1 MNLLKKNKYSIRKYK
16 VGIFSTLIGTVLL
29 LSNPNGAQALTT
41 DHNVQGGSN
50 QALPGNSQNTN
61 ADTNRDIV
69 NDSQNTPN
77 AHATDNTSTNQA
89 LTNHQNVD
97 VANQVGPAPIQPSA
111 SPAQNNNNSNANSTA
126 TEPAANTNN
135 NLASNNNTLNV
146 PNNTDNNDSARHL
159 TLKEI
164 QEDVR
169 HSSDKPEL
177 VAIAEE
183 ASNRPKKRSRRAAP
197 TDPNATPA
205 DPTATPAD
213 PTAGNGSAP
222 VAITAPYTPT
232 TDPNANNIGQNAPNE
247 VLSFDDNNIR
257 PSTNRS
263 VPTVTVVDNLP
274 GYTLINGGKV
284 GVFSHAMVRTSM
296 FDSGDAK
303 NYQAQGNVIA
313 LGRIRGNDTNDHGDF
328 NGIEK
333 TLTVNPNSELIFEF
347 NTMTTKNYQA
357 QGNVIALGRIRG
369 NDTND
374 HGDFNGIEK
383 TLTVNPNSELIF
395 EFNTMTTKNY
405 QGMTNLIIKNA
416 DNDTVIGEKVVA
428 YGPIWRLLKVP
439 ENVSHLKI
447 QFVPKNDAITDARG
461 IYQLRDGY
469 KYYDFVDSIGLHS
482 GSHVYVER
490 RTMEPTATN
499 NKEFTVTT
507 SLKNNGNF
515 GASFNTDD
523 FVYKIQLP
531 EGVEYV
537 NNSLTKDFPSGN
549 SGVDINDM
557 NVTYDAANRIITIK
571 STGGGTG
578 NSPARLMP
586 DKILDLKYK
595 LRVNNVPTPR
605 TVTFNDTLTY
615 KTYSQDFINSPA
627 ESHTVS
633 TNPYTIDI
641 IMNKD
646 ALQAEVDRRIQ
657 QADYTFASLDIFN
670 DLKRRAQT
678 ILDENRNN
686 VPLNKRVSQADIDS
700 LANQMQHTLIRS
712 VDAEN
717 AVNRKV
723 DDMEDLVNQNDE
735 LTDEEKQAAIQVIEE
750 HKNEIIGN
758 IGDQTTDDG
767 VTRIK
772 DQGIQTLS
780 GDTATP
786 VVKPNA
792 KQAIRDK
799 AAKQREIINHTPD
812 ATQDEI
818 QDALNQL
825 TTDETDAI
833 DNVTNATTNAD
844 VETAKNNGI
853 NTIGAVAPQVTHKQA
868 ARDAINQA
876 TATKRQQINSN
887 REATQEE
894 KNAALNEL
902 TQATNHALEQIN
914 QATTNDDVDTAKGD
928 GLNAIN
934 PIAPVTVVKQAA
946 RDAVSHDAQQ
956 HIAEINANPDATQE
970 ERQAAIEKVNAA
982 VAVANTNILN
992 ANTNAD
998 VEQVKTNAIQGIQAI
1013 EPATKVKTDAKN
1025 AIDQS
1030 AETQHNAIFNN
1041 NDATLEEQQA
1051 AQQLLDQAVATA
1063 KQNINAADTNQEVAQ
1078 AKDQGTQNIVVIQPA
1093 TQVKTD
1099 ARNAVNEKAREAIT
1113 NINATPGA
1121 TREEKQEAINR
1132 VNTLKNRALND
1143 IGVTSTTA
1151 MVNSI
1156 RDDAVNQIGAVQP
1169 HVTKKQTATGV
1180 LTDLATAKKQEI
1192 NQNTNATTEEK
1203 QVALNQVDQDLATA
1217 INNINQADTNA
1228 EVDQAQQLG
1237 TKAINAIQP
1246 NIVKKPAAL
1255 AQTNQHYSAKLVEI
1269 NATPDATDDE
1279 KNAAINTLN
1288 QDRQQAIESIKQAN
1302 TNAEV
1307 DQAATVAE
1315 NNIDAVQVD
1324 VVKKQAA
1331 RDKITAEVAK
1341 RIEAVKQTPN
1351 ATDEEKQAAVNQ
1363 INQLKDQAFNQINQ
1377 NQTND
1382 QVDATTNQAINAID
1396 NVEAEVVIKPKA
1408 IADIEKAV
1416 KEKQQQIDNSLDS
1429 TDNEKEVALQALAK
1443 EKEKALAAIDQA
1455 QTNSQVNQAATNG
1468 VSAIKI
1474 IQPETKIK
1482 PAAREKINQKA
1493 NELRAQINQDKEA
1506 TAEER
1511 QAALDKINDLV
1522 AKAMTNITNDRTNQQ
1537 VNDSTNQA
1545 LDDIALV
1552 TPDHIVRAAARD
1564 AVKQQYEAKK
1574 HEIEQAEHATDEE
1587 KQVALNQLANNEKRA
1602 LQNINQAIA
1611 NNDVKRV
1618 ESNGIATLKGV
1629 EPHIVVKPEAQE
1641 AIKASADNQ
1650 VESIKDTPHA
1660 TTDELDEANQQINDT
1675 LKQGQQDIDN
1685 TTQDAAV
1692 NDVRNQTIKAIEQI
1706 KPKVRRKRAALDNID
1721 ESNNNQLDAIRNTLD
1736 TTQDERNV
1744 AIAALNKIVNAIKN
1758 DIAQNKTNA
1767 EVDQTEAD
1775 GNNNIKVILPKVQV
1789 KPAARQSVSAKA
1801 EAQNAL
1807 IDQSDLSTEEE
1818 RLAAKHLVEQ
1828 ALNQAIDQINHAD
1841 KTAQVNQNSIDAQNI
1856 ISKIKPATTV
1866 KATALQQI
1874 QNIATNKI
1882 NLIKAN
1888 NEATD
1893 EEQNAAIVQVEKE
1906 LIKAKQQIAGAVT
1919 NADVAYLLHDGKN
1932 EIREIEPVIN
1942 KKATAREQLTTLFN
1956 DKKQAIEANVQAT
1969 VEERNSI
1976 LAQLQNIYDTAIGQI
1991 DQDRS
1996 NAQVD
2001 KTATLNLQTIHDLD
2015 VHPIKKPDAEKT
2027 INDDLA
2033 RVTHLVQNYRKVS
2046 DRNKADALK
2055 AITALKL
2062 QMDEEL
2068 KTARTNADVDAVLKR
2083 FNVALGDIEAVIT
2096 EKENSLLR
2104 IDNIAQQTYAKF
2116 KAIATPE
2123 QLAKVKALI
2132 DQYVAD
2138 GNRMVDEDATL
2149 NDIKKDT
2156 QLIIDEILAIKLPAE
2171 VIKASPKVG
2180 QPAPKV
2186 CTPIKKEDK
2195 QEVRKVVKELPNTG
2209 SEEMDLPLKEL
2220 ALITGAA
2227 LLARRRSKKEKES

>member
-41 DHNVQGGSN
+41 DNNVQSDTN
-50 QALPGNSQNTN
+50 QATPVNSQDKDVAN
-61 ADTNRDIV
+61 NRGLA
-69 NDSQNTPN
+69 NSAQNTPN
-77 AHATDNTSTNQA
+77 QSATTNQATNQA
-89 LTNHQNVD
+89 LVNHNNGSIV
-97 VANQVGPAPIQPSA
+97 NQATPTSVQSSTPS
-111 SPAQNNNNSNANSTA
+111 AQNNNHTDGNTTATETVSNAN
-126 TEPAANTNN
+126 NN
-135 NLASNNNTLNV
+135 DAVSNNTTLNV
-146 PNNTDNNDSARHL
+146 PNKTNENGSGGHL

-177 VAIAEE
+177 VAIAEP

-197 TDPNATPA
+197 ADPNATPA
-205 DPTATPAD
+205 DPAAAA
-213 PTAGNGSAP
+213 AGNGGAP

-232 TDPNANNIGQNAPNE
+232 TDPNANNAGQNAPNE
-247 VLSFDDNNIR
+247 VLSFDDNGIR

-263 VPTVTVVDNLP
+263 VPSVTVVDNLP
-274 GYTLINGGKV
+274 GFTLINGGKV

-296 FDSGDAK
+296 FDSADAK

-313 LGRIRGNDTNDHGDF
+313 LGRI
-328 NGIEK
+328 K
-333 TLTVNPNSELIFEF
+333 
-347 NTMTTKNYQA
+347 
-357 QGNVIALGRIRG
+357 G

-405 QGMTNLIIKNA
+405 QGVTNLIIKNA
-416 DNDTVIGEKVVA
+416 DNDTVIAEKSVA
-428 YGPIWRLLKVP
+428 YGPIWRLFKVP

-523 FVYKIQLP
+523 FVYQVQLP

-537 NNSLTKDFPSGN
+537 NNSLTKDFPRSN
-549 SGVDINDM
+549 SGVDMNDF
-557 NVTYDAANRIITIK
+557 NVTYDAANRVITIK
-571 STGGGTG
+571 STGGGSG

-615 KTYSQDFINSPA
+615 KTYTQDFINSPA

-700 LANQMQHTLIRS
+700 LTNQMQHTLIRS

-717 AVNRKV
+717 AVNKKV
-723 DDMEDLVNQNDE
+723 DQMEDLVNQNDE

-792 KQAIRDK
+792 KKAIRDK
-799 AAKQREIINHTPD
+799 ATKQREIINATPD
-812 ATQDEI
+812 ATEDEI

-825 TTDETDAI
+825 ATDETDAI

-853 NTIGAVAPQVTHKQA
+853 NTIGAVVPQVTHKKA

-914 QATTNDDVDTAKGD
+914 QATTNADVDNAKGD

-970 ERQAAIEKVNAA
+970 ERQAAIDKVNAA
-982 VAVANTNILN
+982 VTAANTNILN

-1013 EPATKVKTDAKN
+1013 TPATKVKTDAKN
-1025 AIDQS
+1025 AIDKS
-1030 AETQHNAIFNN
+1030 AETQHNTIFNN

-1099 ARNAVNEKAREAIT
+1099 ARNVVNDKAREAIT

-1132 VNTLKNRALND
+1132 VNTLKNRALTD

-1180 LTDLATAKKQEI
+1180 LNDLATAKKQEI

-1203 QVALNQVDQDLATA
+1203 QVALNQVDQELATA

-1255 AQTNQHYSAKLVEI
+1255 AQINQHYNAKLAEI

-1288 QDRQQAIESIKQAN
+1288 QDRQQAIESVKQAN

-1382 QVDATTNQAINAID
+1382 QVDTTTNQALNAID

-1429 TDNEKEVALQALAK
+1429 TDNEKEVASQALAK

-1474 IQPETKIK
+1474 IQPETKVK
-1482 PAAREKINQKA
+1482 PAAREKINQKV
-1493 NELRAQINQDKEA
+1493 NELRAKINQDKEA

-1511 QAALDKINDLV
+1511 QVALDKINEFV
-1522 AKAMTNITNDRTNQQ
+1522 NQAMTDITNNRTNQQ
-1537 VNDSTNQA
+1537 VDDTTSQA
-1545 LDDIALV
+1545 LDSIALV
-1552 TPDHIVRAAARD
+1552 APEHIVRAAARD

-1574 HEIEQAEHATDEE
+1574 QEIEQAEHATDEE
-1587 KQVALNQLANNEKRA
+1587 KQVALNQLANNEKLA
-1602 LQNINQAIA
+1602 LQNINQAVT

-1618 ESNGIATLKGV
+1618 ETNGIATLKGV
-1629 EPHIVVKPEAQE
+1629 QPHIVIKPEAQQ
-1641 AIKASADNQ
+1641 AIKASAENQ

-1660 TTDELDEANQQINDT
+1660 TVDELDEANQLISDT
-1675 LKQGQQDIDN
+1675 LKQAQQEIEN
-1685 TTQDAAV
+1685 TNQDAAV
-1692 NDVRNQTIKAIEQI
+1692 TDVRNRTIKAIEQI
-1706 KPKVRRKRAALDNID
+1706 KPKVRRKRAALDSI
-1721 ESNNNQLDAIRNTLD
+1721 EENNKNQLDAIRNTLD
-1736 TTQDERNV
+1736 TTQDERDV
-1744 AIAALNKIVNAIKN
+1744 AIDTLNKIVNTIKN

-1767 EVDQTEAD
+1767 EVDRTETD
-1775 GNNNIKVILPKVQV
+1775 GNDNIKVILPKVQV
-1789 KPAARQSVSAKA
+1789 KPAARQSVGVKA

-1841 KTAQVNQNSIDAQNI
+1841 KTAQVNKDSIDAQNI

-1882 NLIKAN
+1882 NLSKAN

-1893 EEQNAAIVQVEKE
+1893 EEQNIAIAQVEKE
-1906 LIKAKQQIAGAVT
+1906 LIKAKQQIASAVT
-1919 NADVAYLLHDGKN
+1919 NADVAYLLHDEKN

-1942 KKATAREQLTTLFN
+1942 RKASAREQLTTLFN
-1956 DKKQAIEANVQAT
+1956 DKKQAIEANIQAT

-2001 KTATLNLQTIHDLD
+2001 KTASLNLQKIHDLD

-2033 RVTHLVQNYRKVS
+2033 RVTALVQNYRKVS
-2046 DRNKADALK
+2046 NRNKADALK

-2083 FNVALGDIEAVIT
+2083 FNVALSDIEAVIT

-2123 QLAKVKALI
+2123 QLAKVKVLI

-2138 GNRMVDEDATL
+2138 GNRMIDEDATL
-2149 NDIKKDT
+2149 NDIKQHT
-2156 QLIIDEILAIKLPAE
+2156 QFIVDEILAIKLPAE
-2171 VIKASPKVG
+2171 PTKVSPKVI

-2186 CTPIKKEDK
+2186 CTPIKKE
-2195 QEVRKVVKELPNTG
+2195 ETHESRKVEKELPNTG
-2209 SEEMDLPLKEL
+2209 SEGMDLPLKEF

-2227 LLARRRSKKEKES
+2227 LLARRRTKNEKES

>member
-50 QALPGNSQNTN
+50 QALPGNSPNTN

-69 NDSQNTPN
+69 NGSQNTPN

-89 LTNHQNVD
+89 LTNHQNVG
-97 VANQVGPAPIQPSA
+97 VANQVAPAPIQPSTSSA
-111 SPAQNNNNSNANSTA
+111 SNNNHSDANSTA

-197 TDPNATPA
+197 ADPN
-205 DPTATPAD
+205 ATPAD

-222 VAITAPYTPT
+222 VAITAPFTPT

-247 VLSFDDNNIR
+247 VLTFDDNNIR

-313 LGRIRGNDTNDHGDF
+313 LGRIKGNDTNDHG
-328 NGIEK
+328 G
-333 TLTVNPNSELIFEF
+333 
-347 NTMTTKNYQA
+347 
-357 QGNVIALGRIRG
+357 
-369 NDTND
+369 
-374 HGDFNGIEK
+374 FNGIEK

-605 TVTFNDTLTY
+605 TVTFNDILTY
-615 KTYSQDFINSPA
+615 KTYTQDFINSPA

-670 DLKRRAQT
+670 ELKRRAQT

-700 LANQMQHTLIRS
+700 LVNQMQHTLIRS

-799 AAKQREIINHTPD
+799 AAKQREIINNTPD

-982 VAVANTNILN
+982 VAAANTNILN

-1099 ARNAVNEKAREAIT
+1099 ARNAVNDKAREAIT

-1192 NQNTNATTEEK
+1192 NQNTNATDEEK

-1246 NIVKKPAAL
+1246 NIVKKPTAL
-1255 AQTNQHYSAKLVEI
+1255 AQINQHYNAKLAEI

-1396 NVEAEVVIKPKA
+1396 NVEAKVVIKPKA
-1408 IADIEKAV
+1408 IAAIEKAV

-1429 TDNEKEVALQALAK
+1429 TDNEKEVALLALAK

-1474 IQPETKIK
+1474 IQPETKVK

-1552 TPDHIVRAAARD
+1552 TPDHIVRATARD

-1602 LQNINQAIA
+1602 LQNIDQAIA

-1906 LIKAKQQIAGAVT
+1906 LIKAKQQIASAVT

-1956 DKKQAIEANVQAT
+1956 DKKLAIEANVQAT

-2001 KTATLNLQTIHDLD
+2001 KTASLNLQTIHDLD

-2138 GNRMVDEDATL
+2138 GIRMIDEDATL
-2149 NDIKKDT
+2149 NDIKQHT
-2156 QLIIDEILAIKLPAE
+2156 QFIVDEILAIKLPAE
-2171 VIKASPKVG
+2171 ATKVLPKVG
-2180 QPAPKV
+2180 KPAPKL
-2186 CTPIKKEDK
+2186 CTSIKKVDK

-2227 LLARRRSKKEKES
+2227 LLARRRNKNEKES

>member
-41 DHNVQGGSN
+41 DNNVQSDTN
-50 QALPGNSQNTN
+50 QATPVNSQDKDVAN
-61 ADTNRDIV
+61 NRGLA
-69 NDSQNTPN
+69 NSAQNTPN
-77 AHATDNTSTNQA
+77 QSATTNQATNQA
-89 LTNHQNVD
+89 LVNHNNGSIV
-97 VANQVGPAPIQPSA
+97 NQATPTSVQSSTPS
-111 SPAQNNNNSNANSTA
+111 AQNNNHTDGNTTATETVSNAN
-126 TEPAANTNN
+126 NN
-135 NLASNNNTLNV
+135 DVASNNTTLNV
-146 PNNTDNNDSARHL
+146 PNKTNENGSGGHL

-177 VAIAEE
+177 VAIAEP

-197 TDPNATPA
+197 ADPNATPA
-205 DPTATPAD
+205 DPGAAA
-213 PTAGNGSAP
+213 AGNGGAP

-232 TDPNANNIGQNAPNE
+232 TDPNANNAGQNAPNE
-247 VLSFDDNNIR
+247 VLSFDDNSIR

-263 VPTVTVVDNLP
+263 VPSVTVVDNLP
-274 GYTLINGGKV
+274 GFTLINGGKV
-284 GVFSHAMVRTSM
+284 GVLSHAMVRTSM
-296 FDSGDAK
+296 FEAGS
-303 NYQAQGNVIA
+303 NRTYQAQGNVLA
-313 LGRIRGNDTNDHGDF
+313 LGRISGTDASNHGDF

-333 TLTVNPNSELIFEF
+333 SLTVNPNSELIFEF
-347 NTMTTKNYQA
+347 NTMPTKNG
-357 QGNVIALGRIRG
+357 QGATNV
-369 NDTND
+369 
-374 HGDFNGIEK
+374 
-383 TLTVNPNSELIF
+383 
-395 EFNTMTTKNY
+395 
-405 QGMTNLIIKNA
+405 IIKNA
-416 DNDTVIGEKVVA
+416 DTNDTIAEKTVEG
-428 YGPIWRLLKVP
+428 GPTLRLFKVP
-439 ENVSHLKI
+439 DNVRNLKI

-461 IYQLRDGY
+461 IYQLKDGY
-469 KYYDFVDSIGLHS
+469 KYYSFVDSIGLHS

-507 SLKNNGNF
+507 SLKNNGNS
-515 GASFNTDD
+515 GASLDTDE

-537 NNSLTKDFPSGN
+537 NNSLTKDFPSNN
-549 SGVDINDM
+549 SGVDVNDM
-557 NVTYDAANRIITIK
+557 NVTYDAANRVITIK
-571 STGGGTG
+571 STGGGTT

-615 KTYSQDFINSPA
+615 KTYTQDFINSAA

-670 DLKRRAQT
+670 DLKKRAQT
-678 ILDENRNN
+678 ILAENRNN
-686 VPLNKRVSQADIDS
+686 VPLNKRVSQADIDT
-700 LANQMQHTLIRS
+700 LTNQMQHTLIRS

-717 AVNRKV
+717 AVNQKA
-723 DDMEDLVNQNDE
+723 DQMEDLVNQNDE

-750 HKNEIIGN
+750 HKGNIIGD

-792 KQAIRDK
+792 KKAIRDK
-799 AAKQREIINHTPD
+799 ATKQREIINATPD
-812 ATQDEI
+812 ATEDEI
-818 QDALNQL
+818 QDAINQL
-825 TTDETDAI
+825 ATDETDAI

-853 NTIGAVAPQVTHKQA
+853 NTIGSVVPQVTHKQA

-914 QATTNDDVDTAKGD
+914 QATTNADVDNAKGD

-970 ERQAAIEKVNAA
+970 ERQAAIDKVNAA
-982 VAVANTNILN
+982 VTAANTNILN
-992 ANTNAD
+992 ANTNAE

-1013 EPATKVKTDAKN
+1013 TPATKVKTDAKN
-1025 AIDQS
+1025 AIDKS
-1030 AETQHNAIFNN
+1030 AETQHNTIFNN

-1099 ARNAVNEKAREAIT
+1099 ARNVVNDKAREAIT

-1132 VNTLKNRALND
+1132 VNTLKNRALTD

-1180 LTDLATAKKQEI
+1180 LNDLATAKKQEI

-1203 QVALNQVDQDLATA
+1203 QVALNQVDQELATA

-1255 AQTNQHYSAKLVEI
+1255 AQINQHYNAKLAEI
-1269 NATPDATDDE
+1269 NATPDATNDE

-1331 RDKITAEVAK
+1331 RDKIIAEVAK

-1382 QVDATTNQAINAID
+1382 QVDTTTNQALNAID

-1429 TDNEKEVALQALAK
+1429 TDNEKEVASQALAK

-1474 IQPETKIK
+1474 IQPETKVK

-1493 NELRAQINQDKEA
+1493 NELRAKINQDKEA

-1511 QAALDKINDLV
+1511 QVALDKINEFV
-1522 AKAMTNITNDRTNQQ
+1522 NQAMTDITNNRTNQQ
-1537 VNDSTNQA
+1537 VDDTTSQA
-1545 LDDIALV
+1545 LDSIALV
-1552 TPDHIVRAAARD
+1552 APEHIVRAAARD

-1574 HEIEQAEHATDEE
+1574 QEIEQAEHATDEE
-1587 KQVALNQLANNEKRA
+1587 KQVALNQLANNKKLA
-1602 LQNINQAIA
+1602 LQNINQAVT

-1618 ESNGIATLKGV
+1618 ETNGIATLKGV
-1629 EPHIVVKPEAQE
+1629 QPHIVIKPEAQQ
-1641 AIKASADNQ
+1641 AIKASAENQ

-1660 TTDELDEANQQINDT
+1660 TVDELDEANQLISDT
-1675 LKQGQQDIDN
+1675 LKQAQQEIEN
-1685 TTQDAAV
+1685 TNQDAAV
-1692 NDVRNQTIKAIEQI
+1692 TDVRNQTIKAIEQI
-1706 KPKVRRKRAALDNID
+1706 KPKVRRKRAALDSI
-1721 ESNNNQLDAIRNTLD
+1721 EENNKNQLDAIRNTLD
-1736 TTQDERNV
+1736 TTQDERDV
-1744 AIAALNKIVNAIKN
+1744 AIDTLNKIVNTIKN

-1767 EVDQTEAD
+1767 EVDRTETD
-1775 GNNNIKVILPKVQV
+1775 GNDNIKVILPKVQV
-1789 KPAARQSVSAKA
+1789 KPAARQSVGVKA

-1841 KTAQVNQNSIDAQNI
+1841 KTAQVNQDSIDAQNI

-1893 EEQNAAIVQVEKE
+1893 EEQNIAIAQVEKE
-1906 LIKAKQQIAGAVT
+1906 LIKAKQQIASAVT
-1919 NADVAYLLHDGKN
+1919 NADVAYLLHDEKN
-1932 EIREIEPVIN
+1932 EIREIEPVISR
-1942 KKATAREQLTTLFN
+1942 KASAREQLTTLFN
-1956 DKKQAIEANVQAT
+1956 DKKQAIEANIQAT

-2001 KTATLNLQTIHDLD
+2001 KTASLNLQTIHDLD

-2033 RVTHLVQNYRKVS
+2033 RVTALVQNYRKVS

-2083 FNVALGDIEAVIT
+2083 FNVALSDIEAVIT

-2123 QLAKVKALI
+2123 QLAKVKVLI

-2138 GNRMVDEDATL
+2138 GNRMIDEDATL
-2149 NDIKKDT
+2149 NDIKQHT
-2156 QLIIDEILAIKLPAE
+2156 QFIVDEILAIKLPAE
-2171 VIKASPKVG
+2171 AMKVSPKVI

-2186 CTPIKKEDK
+2186 CTPIKKE
-2195 QEVRKVVKELPNTG
+2195 ETHESRKVEKELPNTG
-2209 SEEMDLPLKEL
+2209 SEEMDLPLKEF

-2227 LLARRRSKKEKES
+2227 LLARRRTKNEKES

>member
-1 MNLLKKNKYSIRKYK
+1 
-16 VGIFSTLIGTVLL
+16 
-29 LSNPNGAQALTT
+29 
-41 DHNVQGGSN
+41 
-50 QALPGNSQNTN
+50 
-61 ADTNRDIV
+61 
-69 NDSQNTPN
+69 
-77 AHATDNTSTNQA
+77 
-89 LTNHQNVD
+89 
-97 VANQVGPAPIQPSA
+97 
-111 SPAQNNNNSNANSTA
+111 
-126 TEPAANTNN
+126 
-135 NLASNNNTLNV
+135 
-146 PNNTDNNDSARHL
+146 
-159 TLKEI
+159 
-164 QEDVR
+164 
-169 HSSDKPEL
+169 
-177 VAIAEE
+177 
-183 ASNRPKKRSRRAAP
+183 
-197 TDPNATPA
+197 
-205 DPTATPAD
+205 
-213 PTAGNGSAP
+213 
-222 VAITAPYTPT
+222 
-232 TDPNANNIGQNAPNE
+232 
-247 VLSFDDNNIR
+247 
-257 PSTNRS
+257 
-263 VPTVTVVDNLP
+263 
-274 GYTLINGGKV
+274 
-284 GVFSHAMVRTSM
+284 
-296 FDSGDAK
+296 
-303 NYQAQGNVIA
+303 
-313 LGRIRGNDTNDHGDF
+313 
-328 NGIEK
+328 
-333 TLTVNPNSELIFEF
+333 
-347 NTMTTKNYQA
+347 
-357 QGNVIALGRIRG
+357 
-369 NDTND
+369 
-374 HGDFNGIEK
+374 
-383 TLTVNPNSELIF
+383 
-395 EFNTMTTKNY
+395 
-405 QGMTNLIIKNA
+405 
-416 DNDTVIGEKVVA
+416 
-428 YGPIWRLLKVP
+428 
-439 ENVSHLKI
+439 
-447 QFVPKNDAITDARG
+447 
-461 IYQLRDGY
+461 
-469 KYYDFVDSIGLHS
+469 
-482 GSHVYVER
+482 
-490 RTMEPTATN
+490 
-499 NKEFTVTT
+499 
-507 SLKNNGNF
+507 
-515 GASFNTDD
+515 
-523 FVYKIQLP
+523 
-531 EGVEYV
+531 
-537 NNSLTKDFPSGN
+537 
-549 SGVDINDM
+549 
-557 NVTYDAANRIITIK
+557 
-571 STGGGTG
+571 
-578 NSPARLMP
+578 
-586 DKILDLKYK
+586 
-595 LRVNNVPTPR
+595 
-605 TVTFNDTLTY
+605 
-615 KTYSQDFINSPA
+615 
-627 ESHTVS
+627 
-633 TNPYTIDI
+633 
-641 IMNKD
+641 
-646 ALQAEVDRRIQ
+646 
-657 QADYTFASLDIFN
+657 
-670 DLKRRAQT
+670 KRRAQT

>member
-41 DHNVQGGSN
+41 DNNVQSDTN
-50 QALPGNSQNTN
+50 QATPVNSQDKDVAN
-61 ADTNRDIV
+61 NRGLA
-69 NDSQNTPN
+69 NSAQNTPN
-77 AHATDNTSTNQA
+77 QSATTNQATNQA
-89 LTNHQNVD
+89 LVNHNNGSIV
-97 VANQVGPAPIQPSA
+97 NQATPTSVQSSTPS
-111 SPAQNNNNSNANSTA
+111 AQNNNHTDGNTTATETVSNAN
-126 TEPAANTNN
+126 NN
-135 NLASNNNTLNV
+135 DVASNNTTLNV
-146 PNNTDNNDSARHL
+146 PNKTNENGSGGHL

-177 VAIAEE
+177 VAIAEP

-197 TDPNATPA
+197 ADPNATPA
-205 DPTATPAD
+205 DPGAAA
-213 PTAGNGSAP
+213 AGNGGAP

-232 TDPNANNIGQNAPNE
+232 TDPNANNAGQNAPNE
-247 VLSFDDNNIR
+247 VLSFDDNSIR

-263 VPTVTVVDNLP
+263 VPSVTVVDNLP
-274 GYTLINGGKV
+274 GFTLINGGKV
-284 GVFSHAMVRTSM
+284 GVLSHAMVRTSM
-296 FDSGDAK
+296 FEAGS
-303 NYQAQGNVIA
+303 NRTYQAQGNVLA
-313 LGRIRGNDTNDHGDF
+313 LGRISGTDASNHGDF

-333 TLTVNPNSELIFEF
+333 SLTVNPNSELIFEF
-347 NTMTTKNYQA
+347 NTMPTKNG
-357 QGNVIALGRIRG
+357 QGATNV
-369 NDTND
+369 
-374 HGDFNGIEK
+374 
-383 TLTVNPNSELIF
+383 
-395 EFNTMTTKNY
+395 
-405 QGMTNLIIKNA
+405 IIKNA
-416 DNDTVIGEKVVA
+416 DTNDTIAEKTVEG
-428 YGPIWRLLKVP
+428 GPTLRLFKVP
-439 ENVSHLKI
+439 DNVRNLKI

-461 IYQLRDGY
+461 IYQLKDGY
-469 KYYDFVDSIGLHS
+469 KYYSFVDSIGLHS

-507 SLKNNGNF
+507 SLKNNGNS
-515 GASFNTDD
+515 GASLDTDE

-537 NNSLTKDFPSGN
+537 NNSLTKDFPSNN
-549 SGVDINDM
+549 SGVDVNDM
-557 NVTYDAANRIITIK
+557 NVTYDAANRVITIK
-571 STGGGTG
+571 STGGGTT

-615 KTYSQDFINSPA
+615 KTYTQDFINSAA

-670 DLKRRAQT
+670 DLKKRAQT
-678 ILDENRNN
+678 ILAENRNN
-686 VPLNKRVSQADIDS
+686 VPLNKRVSQADIDT
-700 LANQMQHTLIRS
+700 LTNQMQHTLIRS

-717 AVNRKV
+717 AVNQKA
-723 DDMEDLVNQNDE
+723 DQMEDLVNQNDE

-750 HKNEIIGN
+750 HKGNIIGD

-792 KQAIRDK
+792 KKAIRDK
-799 AAKQREIINHTPD
+799 ATKQREIINATPD
-812 ATQDEI
+812 ATEDEI
-818 QDALNQL
+818 QDAINQL
-825 TTDETDAI
+825 ATDETDAI

-853 NTIGAVAPQVTHKQA
+853 NTIGSVVPQVTHKQA

-914 QATTNDDVDTAKGD
+914 QATTNADVDNAKGD

-970 ERQAAIEKVNAA
+970 ERQAAIDKVNAA
-982 VAVANTNILN
+982 VTAANTNILN
-992 ANTNAD
+992 ANTNAE

-1013 EPATKVKTDAKN
+1013 TPATKVKTGAKN
-1025 AIDQS
+1025 AIDKS
-1030 AETQHNAIFNN
+1030 AETQHNTIFNN

-1099 ARNAVNEKAREAIT
+1099 ARNVVNDKAREAIT

-1132 VNTLKNRALND
+1132 VNTLKNRALTD

-1180 LTDLATAKKQEI
+1180 LNDLATAKKQEI

-1203 QVALNQVDQDLATA
+1203 QVALNQVDQELATA

-1255 AQTNQHYSAKLVEI
+1255 AQINQHYNAKLAEI
-1269 NATPDATDDE
+1269 NATPDATNDE

-1382 QVDATTNQAINAID
+1382 QVDTTTNQALNAID

-1429 TDNEKEVALQALAK
+1429 TDNEKEVASQALAK

-1474 IQPETKIK
+1474 IQPETKVK

-1493 NELRAQINQDKEA
+1493 NELRAKINQDKEA

-1511 QAALDKINDLV
+1511 QVALDKINEFV
-1522 AKAMTNITNDRTNQQ
+1522 NQAMTDITNNRTNQQ
-1537 VNDSTNQA
+1537 VDDTTSQA
-1545 LDDIALV
+1545 LDSIALV
-1552 TPDHIVRAAARD
+1552 APEHIVRAAARD

-1574 HEIEQAEHATDEE
+1574 QEIEQAEHATDEE
-1587 KQVALNQLANNEKRA
+1587 KQVALNQLANNKKLA
-1602 LQNINQAIA
+1602 LQNINQAVT

-1618 ESNGIATLKGV
+1618 ETNGIATLKGV
-1629 EPHIVVKPEAQE
+1629 QPHIVIKPEAQQ
-1641 AIKASADNQ
+1641 AIKASAENQ

-1660 TTDELDEANQQINDT
+1660 TVDELDEANQLISDT
-1675 LKQGQQDIDN
+1675 LKQAQQEIEN
-1685 TTQDAAV
+1685 TNQDAAV
-1692 NDVRNQTIKAIEQI
+1692 TDVRNQTIKAIEQI
-1706 KPKVRRKRAALDNID
+1706 KPKVRRKRAALDSI
-1721 ESNNNQLDAIRNTLD
+1721 EENNKNQLDAIRNTLD
-1736 TTQDERNV
+1736 TTQDERDV
-1744 AIAALNKIVNAIKN
+1744 AIDTLNKIVNTIKN

-1767 EVDQTEAD
+1767 EVDRTETD
-1775 GNNNIKVILPKVQV
+1775 GNDNIKVILPKVQV
-1789 KPAARQSVSAKA
+1789 KPAARQSVGVKA

-1841 KTAQVNQNSIDAQNI
+1841 KTAQVNQDSIDAQNI

-1893 EEQNAAIVQVEKE
+1893 EEQNIAIAQVEKE
-1906 LIKAKQQIAGAVT
+1906 LIKAKQQIASAVT
-1919 NADVAYLLHDGKN
+1919 NADVAYLLHDEKN
-1932 EIREIEPVIN
+1932 EIREIEPVISR
-1942 KKATAREQLTTLFN
+1942 KASAREQLTTLFN
-1956 DKKQAIEANVQAT
+1956 DKKQAIEANIQAT

-2001 KTATLNLQTIHDLD
+2001 KTASLNLQTIHDLD

-2033 RVTHLVQNYRKVS
+2033 RVTALVQNYRKVS

-2083 FNVALGDIEAVIT
+2083 FNVALSDIEAVIT

-2123 QLAKVKALI
+2123 QLAKVKVLI

-2138 GNRMVDEDATL
+2138 GNRMIDEDATL
-2149 NDIKKDT
+2149 NDIKQHT
-2156 QLIIDEILAIKLPAE
+2156 QFIVDEILAIKLPAE
-2171 VIKASPKVG
+2171 AMKVSPKVI

-2186 CTPIKKEDK
+2186 CTPIKKE
-2195 QEVRKVVKELPNTG
+2195 ETHESRKVEKELPNTG
-2209 SEEMDLPLKEL
+2209 SEEMDLPLKEF

-2227 LLARRRSKKEKES
+2227 LLARRRTKNEKES

>member
-41 DHNVQGGSN
+41 DNNVQSDTN
-50 QALPGNSQNTN
+50 QATPVNSQDKDVAN
-61 ADTNRDIV
+61 NRGLA
-69 NDSQNTPN
+69 NSAQNTPN
-77 AHATDNTSTNQA
+77 QSATTNQATNQA
-89 LTNHQNVD
+89 LVNHNNGSIV
-97 VANQVGPAPIQPSA
+97 NQATPTSVQSSTPS
-111 SPAQNNNNSNANSTA
+111 AQNNNHTDGNTTATETVSNAN
-126 TEPAANTNN
+126 NN
-135 NLASNNNTLNV
+135 DVASNNTTLNV
-146 PNNTDNNDSARHL
+146 PNKTNENGSGGHL

-177 VAIAEE
+177 VAIAEP

-197 TDPNATPA
+197 ADPNATPA
-205 DPTATPAD
+205 DPGAAA
-213 PTAGNGSAP
+213 AGNGGAP

-232 TDPNANNIGQNAPNE
+232 TDPNANNAGQNAPNE
-247 VLSFDDNNIR
+247 VLSFDDNSIR

-263 VPTVTVVDNLP
+263 VPSVTVVDNLP
-274 GYTLINGGKV
+274 GFTLINGGKV
-284 GVFSHAMVRTSM
+284 GVLSHAMVRTSM
-296 FDSGDAK
+296 FEAGS
-303 NYQAQGNVIA
+303 NRTYQAQGNVLA
-313 LGRIRGNDTNDHGDF
+313 LGRISGTDASNHGDF

-333 TLTVNPNSELIFEF
+333 SLTVNPNSELIFEF
-347 NTMTTKNYQA
+347 NTMPTKNG
-357 QGNVIALGRIRG
+357 QGATNV
-369 NDTND
+369 
-374 HGDFNGIEK
+374 
-383 TLTVNPNSELIF
+383 
-395 EFNTMTTKNY
+395 
-405 QGMTNLIIKNA
+405 IIKNA
-416 DNDTVIGEKVVA
+416 DTNDTIAEKTVEG
-428 YGPIWRLLKVP
+428 GPTLRLFKVP
-439 ENVSHLKI
+439 DNVRNLKI

-461 IYQLRDGY
+461 IYQLKDGY
-469 KYYDFVDSIGLHS
+469 KYYSFVDSIGLHS

-507 SLKNNGNF
+507 SLKNNGNS
-515 GASFNTDD
+515 GASLDTDE

-537 NNSLTKDFPSGN
+537 NNSLTKDFPSNN
-549 SGVDINDM
+549 SGVDVNDM
-557 NVTYDAANRIITIK
+557 NVTYDAANRVITIK
-571 STGGGTG
+571 STGGGTT

-615 KTYSQDFINSPA
+615 KTYTQDFINSAA

-670 DLKRRAQT
+670 DLKKRAQT
-678 ILDENRNN
+678 ILAENRNN
-686 VPLNKRVSQADIDS
+686 VPLNKRVSQADIDT
-700 LANQMQHTLIRS
+700 LTNQMQHTLIRS

-717 AVNRKV
+717 AVNQKA
-723 DDMEDLVNQNDE
+723 DQMEDLVNQNDE

-750 HKNEIIGN
+750 HKGNIIGD

-792 KQAIRDK
+792 KKAIRDK
-799 AAKQREIINHTPD
+799 ATKQREIINATPD
-812 ATQDEI
+812 ATEDEI
-818 QDALNQL
+818 QDAINQL
-825 TTDETDAI
+825 ATDETDAI

-853 NTIGAVAPQVTHKQA
+853 NTIGSVVPQVTHKQA

-914 QATTNDDVDTAKGD
+914 QATTNADVDNAKGD

-970 ERQAAIEKVNAA
+970 ERQAAIDKVNAA
-982 VAVANTNILN
+982 VTAANTNILN
-992 ANTNAD
+992 ANTNAE

-1013 EPATKVKTDAKN
+1013 TPATKVKTDAKN
-1025 AIDQS
+1025 AIDKS
-1030 AETQHNAIFNN
+1030 AETQHNTIFNN

-1099 ARNAVNEKAREAIT
+1099 ARNVVNDKAREAIT

-1132 VNTLKNRALND
+1132 VNTLKNRALTD

-1180 LTDLATAKKQEI
+1180 LNDLATAKKQEI

-1203 QVALNQVDQDLATA
+1203 QVALNQVDQELATA

-1255 AQTNQHYSAKLVEI
+1255 AQINQHYNAKLAEI
-1269 NATPDATDDE
+1269 NATPDATNDE

-1382 QVDATTNQAINAID
+1382 QVDTTTNQALNAID

-1429 TDNEKEVALQALAK
+1429 TDNEKEVASQALAK

-1474 IQPETKIK
+1474 IQPETKVK

-1493 NELRAQINQDKEA
+1493 NELRAKINQDKEA

-1511 QAALDKINDLV
+1511 QVALDKINEFV
-1522 AKAMTNITNDRTNQQ
+1522 NQAMTDITNNRTNQQ
-1537 VNDSTNQA
+1537 VDDTTSQA
-1545 LDDIALV
+1545 LDSIALV
-1552 TPDHIVRAAARD
+1552 APEHIVRAAARD

-1574 HEIEQAEHATDEE
+1574 QEIEQAEHATDEE
-1587 KQVALNQLANNEKRA
+1587 KQVALNQLANNKKLA
-1602 LQNINQAIA
+1602 LQNINQAVT

-1618 ESNGIATLKGV
+1618 ETNGIATLKGV
-1629 EPHIVVKPEAQE
+1629 QPHIVINPEAQQ
-1641 AIKASADNQ
+1641 AIKASAENQ

-1660 TTDELDEANQQINDT
+1660 TVDELDEANQLISDT
-1675 LKQGQQDIDN
+1675 LKQAQQEIEN
-1685 TTQDAAV
+1685 TNQDAAV
-1692 NDVRNQTIKAIEQI
+1692 TDVRNQTIKAIEQI
-1706 KPKVRRKRAALDNID
+1706 KPKVRRKRAALDSI
-1721 ESNNNQLDAIRNTLD
+1721 EENNKNQLDAIRNTLD
-1736 TTQDERNV
+1736 TTQDERDV
-1744 AIAALNKIVNAIKN
+1744 AIDTLNKIVNTIKN

-1767 EVDQTEAD
+1767 EVDRTETD
-1775 GNNNIKVILPKVQV
+1775 GNDNIKVILPKVQV
-1789 KPAARQSVSAKA
+1789 KPAARQSVGVKA

-1841 KTAQVNQNSIDAQNI
+1841 KTAQVNQDSIDAQNI

-1893 EEQNAAIVQVEKE
+1893 EEQNIAIAQVEKE
-1906 LIKAKQQIAGAVT
+1906 LIKAKQQIASAVT
-1919 NADVAYLLHDGKN
+1919 NADVAYLLHDEKN
-1932 EIREIEPVIN
+1932 EIREIEPVISR
-1942 KKATAREQLTTLFN
+1942 KASAREQLTTLFN
-1956 DKKQAIEANVQAT
+1956 DKKQAIEANIQAT

-2001 KTATLNLQTIHDLD
+2001 KTASLNLQTIHDLD

-2033 RVTHLVQNYRKVS
+2033 RVTALVQNYRKVS

-2083 FNVALGDIEAVIT
+2083 FNVALSDIEAVIT

-2123 QLAKVKALI
+2123 QLAKVKVLI

-2138 GNRMVDEDATL
+2138 GNRMIDEDATL
-2149 NDIKKDT
+2149 NDIKQHT
-2156 QLIIDEILAIKLPAE
+2156 QFIVDEILAIKLPAE
-2171 VIKASPKVG
+2171 AMKVSPKVI

-2186 CTPIKKEDK
+2186 CTPIKKE
-2195 QEVRKVVKELPNTG
+2195 ETHESRKVEKELPNTG
-2209 SEEMDLPLKEL
+2209 SEEMDLPLKEF

-2227 LLARRRSKKEKES
+2227 LLARRRTKNEKES

>member
-50 QALPGNSQNTN
+50 QALPGNSPNTN

-69 NDSQNTPN
+69 NGSQNTPN

-89 LTNHQNVD
+89 LTNHQNVG
-97 VANQVGPAPIQPSA
+97 VANQVAPAPIQPSTSSA
-111 SPAQNNNNSNANSTA
+111 SNNNHSDANSTA

-197 TDPNATPA
+197 ADPN
-205 DPTATPAD
+205 ATPAD

-222 VAITAPYTPT
+222 VAITAPFTPT

-247 VLSFDDNNIR
+247 VLTFDDNNIR

-313 LGRIRGNDTNDHGDF
+313 LGRIKGNDTNDHG
-328 NGIEK
+328 G
-333 TLTVNPNSELIFEF
+333 
-347 NTMTTKNYQA
+347 
-357 QGNVIALGRIRG
+357 
-369 NDTND
+369 
-374 HGDFNGIEK
+374 FNGIEK

-605 TVTFNDTLTY
+605 TVTFNDILTY
-615 KTYSQDFINSPA
+615 KTYTQDFINSPA

-670 DLKRRAQT
+670 ELKRRAQT

-700 LANQMQHTLIRS
+700 LVNQMQHTLIRS

-799 AAKQREIINHTPD
+799 AAKQREIINNTPD

-982 VAVANTNILN
+982 VAAANTNILN

-1099 ARNAVNEKAREAIT
+1099 ARNAVNDKAREAIT

-1192 NQNTNATTEEK
+1192 NQNTNATDEEK

-1246 NIVKKPAAL
+1246 NIVKKPTAL
-1255 AQTNQHYSAKLVEI
+1255 AQINQHYNAKLAEI

-1396 NVEAEVVIKPKA
+1396 NVEAKVVIKPKA

-1429 TDNEKEVALQALAK
+1429 TDNEKEVALLALAK

-1474 IQPETKIK
+1474 IQPETKVK

-1552 TPDHIVRAAARD
+1552 TPDHIVRATARD

-1602 LQNINQAIA
+1602 LQNIDQAIA

-1906 LIKAKQQIAGAVT
+1906 LIKAKQQIASAVT

-1956 DKKQAIEANVQAT
+1956 DKKLAIEANVQAT

-2001 KTATLNLQTIHDLD
+2001 KTASLNLQTIHDLD

-2116 KAIATPE
+2116 KAIGTPE

-2138 GNRMVDEDATL
+2138 GIRMIDEDATL
-2149 NDIKKDT
+2149 NDIKQHT
-2156 QLIIDEILAIKLPAE
+2156 QFIVDEILAIKLPAE
-2171 VIKASPKVG
+2171 ATKVLPKVG
-2180 QPAPKV
+2180 QPAPKL
-2186 CTPIKKEDK
+2186 CTSIKKVDK

-2227 LLARRRSKKEKES
+2227 LLARRRNKNEKES

>member
-41 DHNVQGGSN
+41 DNNVQSDTN
-50 QALPGNSQNTN
+50 QATPVNSQDKDVAN
-61 ADTNRDIV
+61 NRGLA
-69 NDSQNTPN
+69 NSAQNTPN
-77 AHATDNTSTNQA
+77 QSATTNQATNQA
-89 LTNHQNVD
+89 LVNHNNGSTV
-97 VANQVGPAPIQPSA
+97 NQATPTSVQSSTPS
-111 SPAQNNNNSNANSTA
+111 AQNNNHTDGNTTA
-126 TEPAANTNN
+126 TETVLNANN
-135 NLASNNNTLNV
+135 NDVVSNNTTLNV
-146 PNNTDNNDSARHL
+146 PNKTNENGSGGHL

-177 VAIAEE
+177 VAIAEP

-197 TDPNATPA
+197 ADPNATPA
-205 DPTATPAD
+205 DPAAAA
-213 PTAGNGSAP
+213 AGNGGAP

-232 TDPNANNIGQNAPNE
+232 TDPNANNAGQNAPNE
-247 VLSFDDNNIR
+247 VLSFDDNGIR

-263 VPTVTVVDNLP
+263 VPTVNVVNNLP
-274 GYTLINGGKV
+274 GFTLINGGKV

-296 FDSGDAK
+296 FDSGDNK

-313 LGRIRGNDTNDHGDF
+313 LGRILGTDTNDHGDF

-333 TLTVNPNSELIFEF
+333 ALTVNPNSELIFEF
-347 NTMTTKNYQA
+347 NTMTTKNG
-357 QGNVIALGRIRG
+357 QGATNV
-369 NDTND
+369 
-374 HGDFNGIEK
+374 
-383 TLTVNPNSELIF
+383 
-395 EFNTMTTKNY
+395 
-405 QGMTNLIIKNA
+405 IIKNA
-416 DNDTVIGEKVVA
+416 DTNDTIAEKTVEG
-428 YGPIWRLLKVP
+428 GPTLRLFKVP
-439 ENVSHLKI
+439 DNVRNLKI

-461 IYQLRDGY
+461 IYQLKDGY
-469 KYYDFVDSIGLHS
+469 KYYSFVDSIGLHS

-490 RTMEPTATN
+490 RTMDPTATN

-507 SLKNNGNF
+507 SLKNNGNS
-515 GASFNTDD
+515 GASLDTND
-523 FVYKIQLP
+523 FVYQVQLP

-537 NNSLTKDFPSGN
+537 NNSLTKDFPSNN
-549 SGVDINDM
+549 SGVDVNDM
-557 NVTYDAANRIITIK
+557 NVTYDAANRVITIK
-571 STGGGTG
+571 STGGGTA

-586 DKILDLKYK
+586 DKILDLRYK

-605 TVTFNDTLTY
+605 TVTFNETLTY
-615 KTYSQDFINSPA
+615 KTYTQDFINSPA
-627 ESHTVS
+627 E
-633 TNPYTIDI
+633 
-641 IMNKD
+641 
-646 ALQAEVDRRIQ
+646 
-657 QADYTFASLDIFN
+657 
-670 DLKRRAQT
+670 
-678 ILDENRNN
+678 
-686 VPLNKRVSQADIDS
+686 
-700 LANQMQHTLIRS
+700 
-712 VDAEN
+712 N
-717 AVNRKV
+717 AVNQKA
-723 DDMEDLVNQNDE
+723 DQMEDLVNQNDE

-750 HKNEIIGN
+750 HKGNIIGD

-792 KQAIRDK
+792 KKAIRDK
-799 AAKQREIINHTPD
+799 ATKQREIINATPD
-812 ATQDEI
+812 ATEDEI
-818 QDALNQL
+818 QDAINQL
-825 TTDETDAI
+825 ATDETDAI

-853 NTIGAVAPQVTHKQA
+853 NTIGAVVPQVTHKKA

-914 QATTNDDVDTAKGD
+914 QATTNADVDNAKGD

-970 ERQAAIEKVNAA
+970 ERQAAIDKVNAA
-982 VAVANTNILN
+982 VTAANTNILN

-1013 EPATKVKTDAKN
+1013 TPATKVKTDAKN
-1025 AIDQS
+1025 AIDKS
-1030 AETQHNAIFNN
+1030 AETQHNTIFNN

-1099 ARNAVNEKAREAIT
+1099 ARNVVNDKAREAIT
-1113 NINATPGA
+1113 NINATTGA

-1132 VNTLKNRALND
+1132 VNTLKNRALTD

-1180 LTDLATAKKQEI
+1180 LNDLATAKKQEI

-1203 QVALNQVDQDLATA
+1203 QVALNQVDQELATA

-1255 AQTNQHYSAKLVEI
+1255 AQINQHYNAKLAEI
-1269 NATPDATDDE
+1269 NATPDATNDE

-1363 INQLKDQAFNQINQ
+1363 INQLKDQAINQINQ

-1382 QVDATTNQAINAID
+1382 QVDTTTNQAVNAID

-1429 TDNEKEVALQALAK
+1429 TDNEKEVASQALAK

-1474 IQPETKIK
+1474 IQPETKVK

-1493 NELRAQINQDKEA
+1493 NELRAKINQDKEA

-1511 QAALDKINDLV
+1511 QVALDKINEFV
-1522 AKAMTNITNDRTNQQ
+1522 NQAMTDITNNRTNQQ
-1537 VNDSTNQA
+1537 VDDTTSQA
-1545 LDDIALV
+1545 LDSIALV

-1564 AVKQQYEAKK
+1564 AVKQQYETKK
-1574 HEIEQAEHATDEE
+1574 REIEQAEHATDEE

-1602 LQNINQAIA
+1602 LQNIDQAIA

-1618 ESNGIATLKGV
+1618 ETNGIATLKGV
-1629 EPHIVVKPEAQE
+1629 QPHIVIKPEAQQ
-1641 AIKASADNQ
+1641 AIKASAENQ

-1660 TTDELDEANQQINDT
+1660 TVDELDEANQLISDT
-1675 LKQGQQDIDN
+1675 LKQAQQEIEN
-1685 TTQDAAV
+1685 TNQDAAV
-1692 NDVRNQTIKAIEQI
+1692 TDVRNQTIKAIEQI
-1706 KPKVRRKRAALDNID
+1706 KPKVRRKRAALDSI
-1721 ESNNNQLDAIRNTLD
+1721 EENNKNQLDAIRNTLD
-1736 TTQDERNV
+1736 TTQDERDV
-1744 AIAALNKIVNAIKN
+1744 AIDTLNKIVNTIKN

-1767 EVDQTEAD
+1767 EVDRTETD
-1775 GNNNIKVILPKVQV
+1775 GNDNIKVILPKVQV
-1789 KPAARQSVSAKA
+1789 KPAARQSVGVKA

-1841 KTAQVNQNSIDAQNI
+1841 KTAQVNQDSINAQNI

-1893 EEQNAAIVQVEKE
+1893 EEQNIAIAQVEKE
-1906 LIKAKQQIAGAVT
+1906 LIKAKQQIASAVT
-1919 NADVAYLLHDGKN
+1919 NADVAYLLHDEKN

-1942 KKATAREQLTTLFN
+1942 RKASAREQLTTLFN
-1956 DKKQAIEANVQAT
+1956 DKKQAIEANIQAT

-2001 KTATLNLQTIHDLD
+2001 KTASLNLQTIHDLD

-2033 RVTHLVQNYRKVS
+2033 RVTALVQNYRKVS
-2046 DRNKADALK
+2046 NRNKADALK

-2083 FNVALGDIEAVIT
+2083 FNVALSDIEAVIT

-2123 QLAKVKALI
+2123 QLAKVKVLI

-2138 GNRMVDEDATL
+2138 GNRMIDEDATL
-2149 NDIKKDT
+2149 NDIKQHT
-2156 QLIIDEILAIKLPAE
+2156 QFIVDEILAIKLPAE
-2171 VIKASPKVG
+2171 ATKVSPKEI

-2186 CTPIKKEDK
+2186 CTPIKKE
-2195 QEVRKVVKELPNTG
+2195 ETHESRKVEKELPNTG
-2209 SEEMDLPLKEL
+2209 SEGMDLPLKEF

-2227 LLARRRSKKEKES
+2227 LLARRRTKNEKES

>member
-41 DHNVQGGSN
+41 DNNVQSDTN
-50 QALPGNSQNTN
+50 QATPVNSQ
-61 ADTNRDIV
+61 DTNVANNRGLA
-69 NDSQNTPN
+69 NSAQNTPN
-77 AHATDNTSTNQA
+77 QSATTNQSTNQA
-89 LTNHQNVD
+89 LVNHNNGSI
-97 VANQVGPAPIQPSA
+97 ANQATPTSVQSSTPS
-111 SPAQNNNNSNANSTA
+111 AQNNNHTDGNTTATETVSNAN
-126 TEPAANTNN
+126 NKDVV
-135 NLASNNNTLNV
+135 SNNTTLNV
-146 PNNTDNNDSARHL
+146 PNKTNENGSGGHL

-177 VAIAEE
+177 VAIAEQ

-197 TDPNATPA
+197 ADPNATPA
-205 DPTATPAD
+205 DPAAAA
-213 PTAGNGSAP
+213 AGNGGAP

-232 TDPNANNIGQNAPNE
+232 TDPNANNAGQNAPNE
-247 VLSFDDNNIR
+247 VLSFDDNGIR

-263 VPTVTVVDNLP
+263 VPSVTVVDNLP
-274 GYTLINGGKV
+274 GFTLINGGKV

-313 LGRIRGNDTNDHGDF
+313 LGRIKGNDTNDHGDF

-333 TLTVNPNSELIFEF
+333 S
-347 NTMTTKNYQA
+347 
-357 QGNVIALGRIRG
+357 
-369 NDTND
+369 
-374 HGDFNGIEK
+374 
-383 TLTVNPNSELIF
+383 LTVNPNSELIF

-405 QGMTNLIIKNA
+405 QGVTNLIIKNA
-416 DNDTVIGEKVVA
+416 DNDTVIAEKSVA
-428 YGPIWRLLKVP
+428 YGPIWRLFKVP

-523 FVYKIQLP
+523 FVYKVQLP

-537 NNSLTKDFPSGN
+537 NNSLTKDFPSSN
-549 SGVDINDM
+549 SGVDMNDF
-557 NVTYDAANRIITIK
+557 NVTYDAANRVITIK
-571 STGGGTG
+571 STGGGSG

-615 KTYSQDFINSPA
+615 KTYTQDFINSPA
-627 ESHTVS
+627 ERHTVS

-686 VPLNKRVSQADIDS
+686 VPLNKRVSQANIDS
-700 LANQMQHTLIRS
+700 LTNQMQHTLIRS

-717 AVNRKV
+717 AVNKKV
-723 DDMEDLVNQNDE
+723 DQMEDLVNQNDE

-792 KQAIRDK
+792 KKAIRDK
-799 AAKQREIINHTPD
+799 ATKQREIINATPD
-812 ATQDEI
+812 ATEDEI

-825 TTDETDAI
+825 ATDETDAI

-844 VETAKNNGI
+844 VEIAKNNGI
-853 NTIGAVAPQVTHKQA
+853 NTIGAVVPQVTHKQA

-914 QATTNDDVDTAKGD
+914 QATTNADVDNAKGD

-970 ERQAAIEKVNAA
+970 ERQAAIDKVNAA
-982 VAVANTNILN
+982 VTAANTNILN

-1013 EPATKVKTDAKN
+1013 TPATKVKTDAKN
-1025 AIDQS
+1025 AIDKS
-1030 AETQHNAIFNN
+1030 AETQHNTIFNN

-1099 ARNAVNEKAREAIT
+1099 ARNAVNDKAREAIT

-1132 VNTLKNRALND
+1132 VNTLKNRALTD

-1180 LTDLATAKKQEI
+1180 LNDLATAKKQEI

-1203 QVALNQVDQDLATA
+1203 QVALNQVDQELATA

-1228 EVDQAQQLG
+1228 DVDQAQQLG

-1255 AQTNQHYSAKLVEI
+1255 AQINQHYNAKLAEI
-1269 NATPDATDDE
+1269 NATPDATNDE

-1363 INQLKDQAFNQINQ
+1363 INQLKDQAINQINQ

-1382 QVDATTNQAINAID
+1382 QVDTTTNQAVNAID

-1429 TDNEKEVALQALAK
+1429 TDNEKEVASQALAK

-1474 IQPETKIK
+1474 IQPETKVK

-1493 NELRAQINQDKEA
+1493 NELRAKINQDKEA

-1511 QAALDKINDLV
+1511 QVALDKINEFV
-1522 AKAMTNITNDRTNQQ
+1522 NQAMTDITNNRTNQQ
-1537 VNDSTNQA
+1537 VDDTTSQA
-1545 LDDIALV
+1545 LDSIALV
-1552 TPDHIVRAAARD
+1552 APEHIVRAAARD

-1574 HEIEQAEHATDEE
+1574 QEIEQAEHATDEE
-1587 KQVALNQLANNEKRA
+1587 KQVALNQLANNEKLA
-1602 LQNINQAIA
+1602 LQNINQAVT

-1618 ESNGIATLKGV
+1618 ETNGIATLKGV
-1629 EPHIVVKPEAQE
+1629 QPHIVIKPEAQQ
-1641 AIKASADNQ
+1641 AIKATAENQ

-1660 TTDELDEANQQINDT
+1660 TVDELDEANQLISDT
-1675 LKQGQQDIDN
+1675 LKQAQQEIEN
-1685 TTQDAAV
+1685 TNQDAAV
-1692 NDVRNQTIKAIEQI
+1692 TDVRNQTIKAIEQI
-1706 KPKVRRKRAALDNID
+1706 KPKVRRKRAALDSI
-1721 ESNNNQLDAIRNTLD
+1721 EENNKNQIDAIRNTLD
-1736 TTQDERNV
+1736 TTQDERDV
-1744 AIAALNKIVNAIKN
+1744 AIDTLNKIVNTIKN

-1767 EVDQTEAD
+1767 EVDRTETD
-1775 GNNNIKVILPKVQV
+1775 GNDNIKVILPKVQV
-1789 KPAARQSVSAKA
+1789 KPAARQSVGVKA

-1841 KTAQVNQNSIDAQNI
+1841 KTAQVNQDSIDAQNI

-1893 EEQNAAIVQVEKE
+1893 EEQNIAIAQVEKE
-1906 LIKAKQQIAGAVT
+1906 LIKAKQQIASAVT
-1919 NADVAYLLHDGKN
+1919 NADVAYLLHDEKN

-1942 KKATAREQLTTLFN
+1942 RKASAREQLTTLFN
-1956 DKKQAIEANVQAT
+1956 DKKQAIEANIQAT

-2001 KTATLNLQTIHDLD
+2001 KTASLNLQTIHDLD

-2033 RVTHLVQNYRKVS
+2033 RVTALVQNYRKVS
-2046 DRNKADALK
+2046 NRNKADALK

-2083 FNVALGDIEAVIT
+2083 FNVALSDIEAVIT

-2123 QLAKVKALI
+2123 QLAKVKVLI

-2138 GNRMVDEDATL
+2138 GNRMIDEDATL
-2149 NDIKKDT
+2149 NDIKQHT
-2156 QLIIDEILAIKLPAE
+2156 QFIVDEILAIKLPAE
-2171 VIKASPKVG
+2171 ATKVSPKEI

-2186 CTPIKKEDK
+2186 CTPIKKE
-2195 QEVRKVVKELPNTG
+2195 ETHESRKVEKELPNTG
-2209 SEEMDLPLKEL
+2209 SEGMDLPLKEF

-2227 LLARRRSKKEKES
+2227 LLARRRTKNEKES

>member
-41 DHNVQGGSN
+41 DNNVQSDTN
-50 QALPGNSQNTN
+50 QATPVNSQ
-61 ADTNRDIV
+61 DTNVANNRGLA
-69 NDSQNTPN
+69 NSAQNTPN
-77 AHATDNTSTNQA
+77 QSATTNQSTNQA
-89 LTNHQNVD
+89 LVNHNNGSI
-97 VANQVGPAPIQPSA
+97 ANQATPTSVQSSTPS
-111 SPAQNNNNSNANSTA
+111 AQNNNHTDGNTTATETVSNAN
-126 TEPAANTNN
+126 NKDVV
-135 NLASNNNTLNV
+135 SNNTTLNV
-146 PNNTDNNDSARHL
+146 PNKTNENGSGGHL

-177 VAIAEE
+177 VAIAEQ

-197 TDPNATPA
+197 ADPNATPA
-205 DPTATPAD
+205 DPAAAA
-213 PTAGNGSAP
+213 AGNGGAP

-232 TDPNANNIGQNAPNE
+232 TDPNANNAGQNAPNE
-247 VLSFDDNNIR
+247 VLSFDDNGIR

-263 VPTVTVVDNLP
+263 VPSVTVVDNLP
-274 GYTLINGGKV
+274 GFTLINGGKV

-313 LGRIRGNDTNDHGDF
+313 LGRIKGNDTNDHGDF

-333 TLTVNPNSELIFEF
+333 S
-347 NTMTTKNYQA
+347 
-357 QGNVIALGRIRG
+357 
-369 NDTND
+369 
-374 HGDFNGIEK
+374 
-383 TLTVNPNSELIF
+383 LTVNPNSELIF

-405 QGMTNLIIKNA
+405 QGVTNLIIKNA
-416 DNDTVIGEKVVA
+416 DNDTVIAEKSVA
-428 YGPIWRLLKVP
+428 YGPIWRLFKVP

-523 FVYKIQLP
+523 FVYKVQLP

-537 NNSLTKDFPSGN
+537 NNSLTKDFPSSN
-549 SGVDINDM
+549 SGVDMNDF
-557 NVTYDAANRIITIK
+557 NVTYDAANRVITIK
-571 STGGGTG
+571 STGGGSG

-615 KTYSQDFINSPA
+615 KTYTQDFINSPA

-686 VPLNKRVSQADIDS
+686 VPLNKRVSQVDIDS
-700 LANQMQHTLIRS
+700 LTNQMQHTLIRS

-717 AVNRKV
+717 AVNKKV
-723 DDMEDLVNQNDE
+723 DQMEDLVNQNDE

-792 KQAIRDK
+792 KKAIRDK
-799 AAKQREIINHTPD
+799 ATKQREIINATPD
-812 ATQDEI
+812 ATEDEI

-825 TTDETDAI
+825 ATDETDAI

-844 VETAKNNGI
+844 VEIAKNNGI
-853 NTIGAVAPQVTHKQA
+853 NTIGAVVPQVTHKQA

-914 QATTNDDVDTAKGD
+914 QATTNADVDNAKGD

-970 ERQAAIEKVNAA
+970 ERQAAIDKVNAA
-982 VAVANTNILN
+982 VTAANTNILN

-1013 EPATKVKTDAKN
+1013 TPATKVKTDAKN
-1025 AIDQS
+1025 AIDKS
-1030 AETQHNAIFNN
+1030 AETQHNTIFNN

-1099 ARNAVNEKAREAIT
+1099 ARNAVNDKAREAIT

-1132 VNTLKNRALND
+1132 VNTLKNRALTD

-1180 LTDLATAKKQEI
+1180 LNDLATAKKQEI

-1203 QVALNQVDQDLATA
+1203 QVALNQVDQELATA

-1255 AQTNQHYSAKLVEI
+1255 AQINQHYNAKLAEI
-1269 NATPDATDDE
+1269 NATPDATNDE

-1363 INQLKDQAFNQINQ
+1363 INQLKDQAINQINQ

-1382 QVDATTNQAINAID
+1382 QVDTTTNQAVNAID
-1396 NVEAEVVIKPKA
+1396 NVEAEVVIKPTA

-1429 TDNEKEVALQALAK
+1429 TDNEKEVASQALAK

-1474 IQPETKIK
+1474 IQPETKVK

-1493 NELRAQINQDKEA
+1493 NELRAKINQDKEA

-1511 QAALDKINDLV
+1511 QVALDKINEFV
-1522 AKAMTNITNDRTNQQ
+1522 NQAMTDITNNRTNQQ
-1537 VNDSTNQA
+1537 VDDTTSQA
-1545 LDDIALV
+1545 LDSIALV
-1552 TPDHIVRAAARD
+1552 APEHIVRAAARD

-1574 HEIEQAEHATDEE
+1574 QEIEQAEHATDEE
-1587 KQVALNQLANNEKRA
+1587 KQVALNQLANNEKLA
-1602 LQNINQAIA
+1602 LQNINQAVT

-1618 ESNGIATLKGV
+1618 ETNGIATLKGV
-1629 EPHIVVKPEAQE
+1629 QPHIVIKPEAQQ
-1641 AIKASADNQ
+1641 AIKATAENQ

-1660 TTDELDEANQQINDT
+1660 TVDELDEANQLISDT
-1675 LKQGQQDIDN
+1675 LKQAQQEIEN
-1685 TTQDAAV
+1685 TNQDAAV
-1692 NDVRNQTIKAIEQI
+1692 TDVRNQTIKAIEQI
-1706 KPKVRRKRAALDNID
+1706 KPKVRRKRAALDSI
-1721 ESNNNQLDAIRNTLD
+1721 EENNKNQLDAIRNTLD
-1736 TTQDERNV
+1736 TTQDERDV
-1744 AIAALNKIVNAIKN
+1744 AIDTLNKIVNTIKN

-1767 EVDQTEAD
+1767 EVDRTETD
-1775 GNNNIKVILPKVQV
+1775 GNDNIKVILPKVQV
-1789 KPAARQSVSAKA
+1789 KPAARQSVGVKA

-1841 KTAQVNQNSIDAQNI
+1841 KTAQVNQDSIDAQNI

-1893 EEQNAAIVQVEKE
+1893 EEQNIAIAQVEKE
-1906 LIKAKQQIAGAVT
+1906 LIKAKQQIASAVT
-1919 NADVAYLLHDGKN
+1919 NADVAYLLHDEKN

-1942 KKATAREQLTTLFN
+1942 RKASAREQLTTLFN
-1956 DKKQAIEANVQAT
+1956 DKKQAIEANIQAT

-2001 KTATLNLQTIHDLD
+2001 KTASLNLQTIHDLD

-2033 RVTHLVQNYRKVS
+2033 RVTALVQNYRKVS
-2046 DRNKADALK
+2046 NRNKADALK

-2083 FNVALGDIEAVIT
+2083 FNVALSDIEAVIT

-2123 QLAKVKALI
+2123 QLAKVKVLI

-2138 GNRMVDEDATL
+2138 GNRMIDEDATL
-2149 NDIKKDT
+2149 NDIKQHT
-2156 QLIIDEILAIKLPAE
+2156 QFIVDEILAIKLPAE
-2171 VIKASPKVG
+2171 ATKVSPKEI

-2186 CTPIKKEDK
+2186 CTPIKKE
-2195 QEVRKVVKELPNTG
+2195 ETHESRKVEKELPNTG
-2209 SEEMDLPLKEL
+2209 SEGMDLPLNEKVD
-2220 ALITGAA
+2220 
-2227 LLARRRSKKEKES
+2227 LLKRIEPNFILLFH

>member
-41 DHNVQGGSN
+41 DNNVQSDTN
-50 QALPGNSQNTN
+50 QATPVNSQ
-61 ADTNRDIV
+61 DTNVANNRGLA
-69 NDSQNTPN
+69 NSAQNTPN
-77 AHATDNTSTNQA
+77 QSATTNQSTNQA
-89 LTNHQNVD
+89 LVNHNNGSI
-97 VANQVGPAPIQPSA
+97 ANQATPTSVQSSTPS
-111 SPAQNNNNSNANSTA
+111 AQNNNHTDGNTTATETVSNAN
-126 TEPAANTNN
+126 NKDVV
-135 NLASNNNTLNV
+135 SNNTTLNV
-146 PNNTDNNDSARHL
+146 PNKTNENGSGGHL

-177 VAIAEE
+177 VAIAEQ

-197 TDPNATPA
+197 ADPNATPA
-205 DPTATPAD
+205 DPAAAA
-213 PTAGNGSAP
+213 AGNGGAP

-232 TDPNANNIGQNAPNE
+232 TDPNANNAGQNAPNE
-247 VLSFDDNNIR
+247 VLSFDDNGIR

-263 VPTVTVVDNLP
+263 VPSVTVVDNLP
-274 GYTLINGGKV
+274 GFTLINGGKV

-313 LGRIRGNDTNDHGDF
+313 LGRIKGNDTNDHGDF

-333 TLTVNPNSELIFEF
+333 S
-347 NTMTTKNYQA
+347 
-357 QGNVIALGRIRG
+357 
-369 NDTND
+369 
-374 HGDFNGIEK
+374 
-383 TLTVNPNSELIF
+383 LTVNPNSELIF

-405 QGMTNLIIKNA
+405 QGVTNLIIKNA
-416 DNDTVIGEKVVA
+416 DNDTVIAEKSVA
-428 YGPIWRLLKVP
+428 YGPIWRLFKVP

-523 FVYKIQLP
+523 FVYKVQLP

-537 NNSLTKDFPSGN
+537 NNSLTKDFPSSN
-549 SGVDINDM
+549 SGVDMNDF
-557 NVTYDAANRIITIK
+557 NVTYDAANRVITIK
-571 STGGGTG
+571 STGGGSG

-615 KTYSQDFINSPA
+615 KTYTQDFINSPA

-700 LANQMQHTLIRS
+700 LTNQMQHTLIRS

-717 AVNRKV
+717 AVNKKV
-723 DDMEDLVNQNDE
+723 DQMEDLVNQNDE

-792 KQAIRDK
+792 KKAIRDK
-799 AAKQREIINHTPD
+799 ATKQREIINATPD
-812 ATQDEI
+812 ATEDEI

-825 TTDETDAI
+825 ATDETDAI

-844 VETAKNNGI
+844 VEIAKNNGI
-853 NTIGAVAPQVTHKQA
+853 NTIGAVVPQVTHKQA

-914 QATTNDDVDTAKGD
+914 QATTNADVDNAKGD

-970 ERQAAIEKVNAA
+970 ERQAAIDKVNAA
-982 VAVANTNILN
+982 VTAANTNILN

-1013 EPATKVKTDAKN
+1013 TPATKVKTDAKN
-1025 AIDQS
+1025 AIDKS
-1030 AETQHNAIFNN
+1030 AETQHNTIFNN

-1099 ARNAVNEKAREAIT
+1099 ARNAVNDKAREAIT

-1132 VNTLKNRALND
+1132 VNTLKNRALTD

-1180 LTDLATAKKQEI
+1180 LNDLATAKKQEI

-1203 QVALNQVDQDLATA
+1203 QVALNQVDQELATA

-1255 AQTNQHYSAKLVEI
+1255 AQINQRYNAKLAEI
-1269 NATPDATDDE
+1269 NATPDATNDE

-1363 INQLKDQAFNQINQ
+1363 INQLKDQAINQINQ

-1382 QVDATTNQAINAID
+1382 QVDTTTNQAVNAID

-1429 TDNEKEVALQALAK
+1429 TDNEKEVASQALAK

-1474 IQPETKIK
+1474 IQPETKVK

-1493 NELRAQINQDKEA
+1493 NELRAKINQDKEA

-1511 QAALDKINDLV
+1511 QVALDKINEFV
-1522 AKAMTNITNDRTNQQ
+1522 NQAMTDITNNRTNQQ
-1537 VNDSTNQA
+1537 VDDTTSQA
-1545 LDDIALV
+1545 LDSIALV
-1552 TPDHIVRAAARD
+1552 APEHIVRAAARD

-1574 HEIEQAEHATDEE
+1574 QEIEQAEHATDEE
-1587 KQVALNQLANNEKRA
+1587 KQVALNQLANNEKLA
-1602 LQNINQAIA
+1602 LQNINQAVT

-1618 ESNGIATLKGV
+1618 ETNGIATLKGV
-1629 EPHIVVKPEAQE
+1629 QPHIVIKPEAQQ
-1641 AIKASADNQ
+1641 AIKATAENQ

-1660 TTDELDEANQQINDT
+1660 TVDELDEANQLISDT
-1675 LKQGQQDIDN
+1675 LKQAQQEIEN
-1685 TTQDAAV
+1685 TNQDAAV
-1692 NDVRNQTIKAIEQI
+1692 TDVRNQTIKAIEQI
-1706 KPKVRRKRAALDNID
+1706 KPKVRRKRAALDSI
-1721 ESNNNQLDAIRNTLD
+1721 EENNKNQLDAIRNTLD
-1736 TTQDERNV
+1736 TTQDERDV
-1744 AIAALNKIVNAIKN
+1744 AIDTLNKIVNTIKN

-1767 EVDQTEAD
+1767 EVDRTETD
-1775 GNNNIKVILPKVQV
+1775 GNDNIKVILPKVQV
-1789 KPAARQSVSAKA
+1789 KPAARQSVGVKA

-1841 KTAQVNQNSIDAQNI
+1841 KTAQVNQDSIDAQNI

-1893 EEQNAAIVQVEKE
+1893 EEQNIAIAQVEKE
-1906 LIKAKQQIAGAVT
+1906 LIKAKQQIASAVT
-1919 NADVAYLLHDGKN
+1919 NADVAYLLHDEKN

-1942 KKATAREQLTTLFN
+1942 RKASAREQLTTLFN
-1956 DKKQAIEANVQAT
+1956 DKKQAIEANIQAT

-2001 KTATLNLQTIHDLD
+2001 KTASLNLQTIHDLD

-2033 RVTHLVQNYRKVS
+2033 RVTALVQNYRKVS
-2046 DRNKADALK
+2046 NRNKADALK

-2068 KTARTNADVDAVLKR
+2068 KTARTNAYVDAVLKR
-2083 FNVALGDIEAVIT
+2083 FNVALSDIEAVIT

-2123 QLAKVKALI
+2123 QLAKVKVLI

-2138 GNRMVDEDATL
+2138 GNRMIDEDATL
-2149 NDIKKDT
+2149 NDIKQHT
-2156 QLIIDEILAIKLPAE
+2156 QFIVDEILAIKLPAE
-2171 VIKASPKVG
+2171 ATKVSPKEI

-2186 CTPIKKEDK
+2186 CTPIKKE
-2195 QEVRKVVKELPNTG
+2195 ETHESRKVEKELPNTG
-2209 SEEMDLPLKEL
+2209 SEGMDLPLKEF

-2227 LLARRRSKKEKES
+2227 LLARRRTKNEKES

>member
-41 DHNVQGGSN
+41 DNNVQSDTN
-50 QALPGNSQNTN
+50 QATPVNSQ
-61 ADTNRDIV
+61 DTNVANNRGLA
-69 NDSQNTPN
+69 NSAQNTPN
-77 AHATDNTSTNQA
+77 QSATTNQSTNQA
-89 LTNHQNVD
+89 LVNHNNGSI
-97 VANQVGPAPIQPSA
+97 ANQATPTSVQSSTPS
-111 SPAQNNNNSNANSTA
+111 AQNNNHTDGNTTATETVSNAN
-126 TEPAANTNN
+126 NKDVV
-135 NLASNNNTLNV
+135 SNNTTLNV
-146 PNNTDNNDSARHL
+146 PNKTNENGSGGHL

-177 VAIAEE
+177 VAIAEQ

-197 TDPNATPA
+197 ADPNATPA
-205 DPTATPAD
+205 DPAAAA
-213 PTAGNGSAP
+213 AGNGGAP

-232 TDPNANNIGQNAPNE
+232 TDPNANNAGQNAPNE
-247 VLSFDDNNIR
+247 VLSFDDNGIR

-263 VPTVTVVDNLP
+263 VPSVTVVDNLP
-274 GYTLINGGKV
+274 GFTLINGGKV

-313 LGRIRGNDTNDHGDF
+313 LGRIKGNDTNDHGDF

-333 TLTVNPNSELIFEF
+333 S
-347 NTMTTKNYQA
+347 
-357 QGNVIALGRIRG
+357 
-369 NDTND
+369 
-374 HGDFNGIEK
+374 
-383 TLTVNPNSELIF
+383 LTVNPNSELIF

-405 QGMTNLIIKNA
+405 QGVTNLIIKNA
-416 DNDTVIGEKVVA
+416 DNDTVIAEKSVA
-428 YGPIWRLLKVP
+428 YGPIWRLFKVP

-523 FVYKIQLP
+523 FVYKVQLP

-537 NNSLTKDFPSGN
+537 NNSLTKDFPSSN
-549 SGVDINDM
+549 SGVDMNDF
-557 NVTYDAANRIITIK
+557 NVTYDAANRVITIK
-571 STGGGTG
+571 STGGGSG

-615 KTYSQDFINSPA
+615 KTYTQDFINSPA

-700 LANQMQHTLIRS
+700 LTNQMQHTLIRS

-717 AVNRKV
+717 AVNKKV
-723 DDMEDLVNQNDE
+723 DQMEDLVNQNDE

-792 KQAIRDK
+792 KKAIRDK
-799 AAKQREIINHTPD
+799 ATKQREIINATPD
-812 ATQDEI
+812 ATEDEI

-825 TTDETDAI
+825 ATDETDAI

-844 VETAKNNGI
+844 VEIAKNNGI
-853 NTIGAVAPQVTHKQA
+853 NTIGAVVPQVTHKQA

-914 QATTNDDVDTAKGD
+914 QATTNADVDNAKGD

-970 ERQAAIEKVNAA
+970 ERQAAIDKVNAA
-982 VAVANTNILN
+982 VTAANTNILN

-1013 EPATKVKTDAKN
+1013 TPATKVKTDAKN
-1025 AIDQS
+1025 AIDKS
-1030 AETQHNAIFNN
+1030 AETQHNTIFNN

-1099 ARNAVNEKAREAIT
+1099 ARNAVNDKAREAIT

-1132 VNTLKNRALND
+1132 VNTLKNRALTD

-1180 LTDLATAKKQEI
+1180 LNDLATAKKQEI

-1203 QVALNQVDQDLATA
+1203 QVALNQVDQELATA

-1255 AQTNQHYSAKLVEI
+1255 AQINQHYNAKLAEI
-1269 NATPDATDDE
+1269 NATPDATNDE

-1363 INQLKDQAFNQINQ
+1363 INQLKDQAINQINQ

-1382 QVDATTNQAINAID
+1382 QVDTTTNQAVNAID
-1396 NVEAEVVIKPKA
+1396 NVEAEVVIKPTA

-1429 TDNEKEVALQALAK
+1429 TDNEKEVASQALAK

-1474 IQPETKIK
+1474 IQPETKVK

-1493 NELRAQINQDKEA
+1493 NELRTKINQDKEA

-1511 QAALDKINDLV
+1511 QVALDKINEFV
-1522 AKAMTNITNDRTNQQ
+1522 NQAMTDITNNRTNQQ
-1537 VNDSTNQA
+1537 VDDTTSQA
-1545 LDDIALV
+1545 LDSIALV
-1552 TPDHIVRAAARD
+1552 APEHIVRAAARD

-1574 HEIEQAEHATDEE
+1574 QEIEQAEHATDEE
-1587 KQVALNQLANNEKRA
+1587 KQVALNQLANNEKLA
-1602 LQNINQAIA
+1602 LQNINQAVT

-1618 ESNGIATLKGV
+1618 ETNGIATLKGV
-1629 EPHIVVKPEAQE
+1629 QPHIVIKPEAQQ
-1641 AIKASADNQ
+1641 AIKATAENQ

-1660 TTDELDEANQQINDT
+1660 TVDELDEANQLISDT
-1675 LKQGQQDIDN
+1675 LKQAQQEIEN
-1685 TTQDAAV
+1685 TNQDAAV
-1692 NDVRNQTIKAIEQI
+1692 TDVRNQTIKAIEQI
-1706 KPKVRRKRAALDNID
+1706 KPKVRRKRAALDSI
-1721 ESNNNQLDAIRNTLD
+1721 EENNKNQLDAIRNTLD
-1736 TTQDERNV
+1736 TTQDERDV
-1744 AIAALNKIVNAIKN
+1744 AIDTLNKIVNTIKN

-1767 EVDQTEAD
+1767 EVDRTETD
-1775 GNNNIKVILPKVQV
+1775 GNDNIKVILPKVQV
-1789 KPAARQSVSAKA
+1789 KPAARQSVGVKA

-1841 KTAQVNQNSIDAQNI
+1841 KTAQVNQDSIDAQNI

-1893 EEQNAAIVQVEKE
+1893 EEQNIAIAQVEKE
-1906 LIKAKQQIAGAVT
+1906 LIKAKQQIASAVT
-1919 NADVAYLLHDGKN
+1919 NADVAYLLHDEKN

-1942 KKATAREQLTTLFN
+1942 RKASAREQLTTLFN
-1956 DKKQAIEANVQAT
+1956 DKKQAIEANIQAT

-2001 KTATLNLQTIHDLD
+2001 KTASLNLQTIHDLD

-2033 RVTHLVQNYRKVS
+2033 RVTALVQNYRKVS
-2046 DRNKADALK
+2046 NRNKADALK

-2083 FNVALGDIEAVIT
+2083 FNVALSDIEAVIT

-2123 QLAKVKALI
+2123 QLAKVKVLI

-2138 GNRMVDEDATL
+2138 GNRMIDEDATL
-2149 NDIKKDT
+2149 NDIKQHT
-2156 QLIIDEILAIKLPAE
+2156 QFIVDEILAIKLPAE
-2171 VIKASPKVG
+2171 ATKVSPKEI

-2186 CTPIKKEDK
+2186 CTPIKKE
-2195 QEVRKVVKELPNTG
+2195 ETHESRKVEKELPNTG
-2209 SEEMDLPLKEL
+2209 SEGMDLPLKEF

-2227 LLARRRSKKEKES
+2227 LLARRRTKNEKES

>member
-41 DHNVQGGSN
+41 DNNVQSDTN
-50 QALPGNSQNTN
+50 QATPVNSQ
-61 ADTNRDIV
+61 DTNVANNRGLA
-69 NDSQNTPN
+69 NSAQNTPN
-77 AHATDNTSTNQA
+77 QSATTNQSTNQA
-89 LTNHQNVD
+89 LVNHNNGSI
-97 VANQVGPAPIQPSA
+97 ANQATPTSVQSSTPS
-111 SPAQNNNNSNANSTA
+111 AQNNNHTDGNTTATETVSNAN
-126 TEPAANTNN
+126 NKDVV
-135 NLASNNNTLNV
+135 SNNTTLNV
-146 PNNTDNNDSARHL
+146 PNKTNENGSGGHL

-177 VAIAEE
+177 VAIAEQ

-197 TDPNATPA
+197 ADPNATPA
-205 DPTATPAD
+205 DPAAAA
-213 PTAGNGSAP
+213 AGNGGAP

-232 TDPNANNIGQNAPNE
+232 TDPNANNAGQNAPNE
-247 VLSFDDNNIR
+247 VLSFDDNGIR

-263 VPTVTVVDNLP
+263 VPSVTVVDNLP
-274 GYTLINGGKV
+274 GFTLINGGKV

-313 LGRIRGNDTNDHGDF
+313 LGRIKGNDTNDHGDF

-333 TLTVNPNSELIFEF
+333 S
-347 NTMTTKNYQA
+347 
-357 QGNVIALGRIRG
+357 
-369 NDTND
+369 
-374 HGDFNGIEK
+374 
-383 TLTVNPNSELIF
+383 LTVNPNSELIF

-405 QGMTNLIIKNA
+405 QGVTNLIIKNA
-416 DNDTVIGEKVVA
+416 DNDTVIAEKSVA
-428 YGPIWRLLKVP
+428 YGPIWRLFKVP

-523 FVYKIQLP
+523 FVYKVQLP

-537 NNSLTKDFPSGN
+537 NNSLTKDFPSSN
-549 SGVDINDM
+549 SGVDMNDF
-557 NVTYDAANRIITIK
+557 NVTYDAANRVITIK
-571 STGGGTG
+571 STGGGSG

-615 KTYSQDFINSPA
+615 KTYTQDFINSPA

-686 VPLNKRVSQADIDS
+686 VPLNKRVSQANIDS
-700 LANQMQHTLIRS
+700 LTNQMQHTLIRS

-717 AVNRKV
+717 AVNKKV
-723 DDMEDLVNQNDE
+723 DQMEDLVNQNDE

-792 KQAIRDK
+792 KKAIRDK
-799 AAKQREIINHTPD
+799 ATKQREIINATPD
-812 ATQDEI
+812 ATEDEI

-825 TTDETDAI
+825 ATDETDAI

-844 VETAKNNGI
+844 VEIAKNNGI
-853 NTIGAVAPQVTHKQA
+853 NTIGAVVPQVTHKQA

-914 QATTNDDVDTAKGD
+914 QATTNADVDNAKGD

-970 ERQAAIEKVNAA
+970 ERQAAIDKVNAA
-982 VAVANTNILN
+982 VTAANTNILN

-1013 EPATKVKTDAKN
+1013 TPATKVKTDAKN
-1025 AIDQS
+1025 AIDKS
-1030 AETQHNAIFNN
+1030 AETQHNTIFNN

-1099 ARNAVNEKAREAIT
+1099 ARNAVNDKAREAIT

-1132 VNTLKNRALND
+1132 VNTLKNRALTD

-1180 LTDLATAKKQEI
+1180 LNDLATAKKQEI

-1203 QVALNQVDQDLATA
+1203 QVALNQVDQELATA

-1255 AQTNQHYSAKLVEI
+1255 AQINQHYNAKLAEI
-1269 NATPDATDDE
+1269 NATPDATNDE

-1363 INQLKDQAFNQINQ
+1363 INQLKDQAINQINQ

-1382 QVDATTNQAINAID
+1382 QVDTTINQAVNAID

-1429 TDNEKEVALQALAK
+1429 TDNEKEVASQALAK

-1474 IQPETKIK
+1474 IQPETKVK

-1493 NELRAQINQDKEA
+1493 NELRAKINQDKEA

-1511 QAALDKINDLV
+1511 QVALDKINEFV
-1522 AKAMTNITNDRTNQQ
+1522 NQAMTDITNNRTNQQ
-1537 VNDSTNQA
+1537 VDDTTSQA
-1545 LDDIALV
+1545 LDSIALV
-1552 TPDHIVRAAARD
+1552 APEHIVRAAARD

-1574 HEIEQAEHATDEE
+1574 QEIEQAEHATDEE
-1587 KQVALNQLANNEKRA
+1587 KQVALNQLANNEKLA
-1602 LQNINQAIA
+1602 LQNINQAVT

-1618 ESNGIATLKGV
+1618 ETNGIATLKGV
-1629 EPHIVVKPEAQE
+1629 QPHIVIKPEAQQ
-1641 AIKASADNQ
+1641 AIKATAENQ

-1660 TTDELDEANQQINDT
+1660 TVDELDEANQLISDT
-1675 LKQGQQDIDN
+1675 LKQAQQEIEN
-1685 TTQDAAV
+1685 TNQDAAV
-1692 NDVRNQTIKAIEQI
+1692 TDVRNQTIKAIEQI
-1706 KPKVRRKRAALDNID
+1706 KPKVRRKRAALDSI
-1721 ESNNNQLDAIRNTLD
+1721 EENNKNQLDAIRNTLD
-1736 TTQDERNV
+1736 TTQDERDV
-1744 AIAALNKIVNAIKN
+1744 AIDTLNKIVNTIKN

-1767 EVDQTEAD
+1767 EVDRTETD
-1775 GNNNIKVILPKVQV
+1775 GNDNIKVILPKVQV
-1789 KPAARQSVSAKA
+1789 KPAARQSVGVKA

-1841 KTAQVNQNSIDAQNI
+1841 KTAQVNQDSIDAQNI

-1893 EEQNAAIVQVEKE
+1893 EEQNIAIAQVEKE
-1906 LIKAKQQIAGAVT
+1906 LIKAKQQIASAVT
-1919 NADVAYLLHDGKN
+1919 NADVAYLLHDEKN

-1942 KKATAREQLTTLFN
+1942 RKASAREQLTTLFN
-1956 DKKQAIEANVQAT
+1956 DKKQAIEANIQAT

-2001 KTATLNLQTIHDLD
+2001 KTASLNLQTIHDLD

-2033 RVTHLVQNYRKVS
+2033 RVTALVQNYRKVS
-2046 DRNKADALK
+2046 NRNKADALK

-2083 FNVALGDIEAVIT
+2083 FNVALSDIEAVIT

-2123 QLAKVKALI
+2123 QLAKVKVLI

-2138 GNRMVDEDATL
+2138 GNRMIDEDATL
-2149 NDIKKDT
+2149 NDIKQHT
-2156 QLIIDEILAIKLPAE
+2156 QFIVDEILAIKLPAE
-2171 VIKASPKVG
+2171 ATKVSPKEI

-2186 CTPIKKEDK
+2186 CTPIKKE
-2195 QEVRKVVKELPNTG
+2195 ETHESRKVEKELPNTG
-2209 SEEMDLPLKEL
+2209 SEGMDLPLKEF

-2227 LLARRRSKKEKES
+2227 LLARRRTKNEKES

>member
-41 DHNVQGGSN
+41 DNNVQSDTN
-50 QALPGNSQNTN
+50 QATPVNSQ
-61 ADTNRDIV
+61 DTNVANNRGLA
-69 NDSQNTPN
+69 NSAQNTPN
-77 AHATDNTSTNQA
+77 QSATTNQSTNQA
-89 LTNHQNVD
+89 LVNHNNGSI
-97 VANQVGPAPIQPSA
+97 ANQATPTSVQSSTPS
-111 SPAQNNNNSNANSTA
+111 AQNNNHTDGNTTATETVSNAN
-126 TEPAANTNN
+126 NKDVV
-135 NLASNNNTLNV
+135 SNNTTLNV
-146 PNNTDNNDSARHL
+146 PNKTNENGSGGHL

-177 VAIAEE
+177 VAIAEQ

-197 TDPNATPA
+197 ADPNATPA
-205 DPTATPAD
+205 DPAAAA
-213 PTAGNGSAP
+213 AGNGGAP

-232 TDPNANNIGQNAPNE
+232 TDPNANNAGQNAPNE
-247 VLSFDDNNIR
+247 VLSFDDNGIR

-263 VPTVTVVDNLP
+263 VPSVTVVDNLP
-274 GYTLINGGKV
+274 GFTLINGGKV
-284 GVFSHAMVRTSM
+284 GVFSHAMVRTSI

-313 LGRIRGNDTNDHGDF
+313 LGRIKGNDTNDHGDF

-333 TLTVNPNSELIFEF
+333 S
-347 NTMTTKNYQA
+347 
-357 QGNVIALGRIRG
+357 
-369 NDTND
+369 
-374 HGDFNGIEK
+374 
-383 TLTVNPNSELIF
+383 LTVNPNSELIF

-405 QGMTNLIIKNA
+405 QGVTNLIIKNA
-416 DNDTVIGEKVVA
+416 DNDTVIAEKSVA
-428 YGPIWRLLKVP
+428 YGPIWRLFKVP

-523 FVYKIQLP
+523 FVYKVQLP

-537 NNSLTKDFPSGN
+537 NNSLTKDFPSSN
-549 SGVDINDM
+549 SGVDMNDF
-557 NVTYDAANRIITIK
+557 NVTYDAANRVITIK
-571 STGGGTG
+571 STGGGSG

-615 KTYSQDFINSPA
+615 KTYTQDFINSPA

-700 LANQMQHTLIRS
+700 LTNQMQHTLIRS

-717 AVNRKV
+717 AVNKKV
-723 DDMEDLVNQNDE
+723 DQMEDLVNQNDE

-792 KQAIRDK
+792 KKAIRDK
-799 AAKQREIINHTPD
+799 ATKQREIINATPD
-812 ATQDEI
+812 ATEDEI

-825 TTDETDAI
+825 ATDETDAI

-844 VETAKNNGI
+844 VEIAKNNGI
-853 NTIGAVAPQVTHKQA
+853 NTIGAVVPQVTHKQA

-914 QATTNDDVDTAKGD
+914 QATTNADVDNAKGD

-970 ERQAAIEKVNAA
+970 ERQAAIDKVNAA
-982 VAVANTNILN
+982 VTAANTNILN

-1013 EPATKVKTDAKN
+1013 TPATKVKTDAKN
-1025 AIDQS
+1025 AIDKS
-1030 AETQHNAIFNN
+1030 AETQHNTIFNN

-1099 ARNAVNEKAREAIT
+1099 ARNAVNDKAREAIT

-1132 VNTLKNRALND
+1132 VNTLKNRALTD

-1180 LTDLATAKKQEI
+1180 LNDLATAKKQEI

-1203 QVALNQVDQDLATA
+1203 QVALNQVDQELATA

-1255 AQTNQHYSAKLVEI
+1255 AQINQHYNAKLAEI
-1269 NATPDATDDE
+1269 NATPDATNDE

-1363 INQLKDQAFNQINQ
+1363 INQLKDQAINQINQ

-1382 QVDATTNQAINAID
+1382 QVDTTTNQAVNAID

-1429 TDNEKEVALQALAK
+1429 TDNEKEVASQALAK

-1474 IQPETKIK
+1474 IQPETKVK

-1493 NELRAQINQDKEA
+1493 NELRAKINQDKEA

-1511 QAALDKINDLV
+1511 QVALDKINEFV
-1522 AKAMTNITNDRTNQQ
+1522 NQAMTDITNNRTNQQ
-1537 VNDSTNQA
+1537 VDDTTSQA
-1545 LDDIALV
+1545 LDSIALV
-1552 TPDHIVRAAARD
+1552 APEHIVRAAARD

-1574 HEIEQAEHATDEE
+1574 QEIEQAEHATDEE
-1587 KQVALNQLANNEKRA
+1587 KQVALNQLANNEKLA
-1602 LQNINQAIA
+1602 LQNINQAVT

-1618 ESNGIATLKGV
+1618 ETNGIATLKGV
-1629 EPHIVVKPEAQE
+1629 QPHIVIKPEAQQ
-1641 AIKASADNQ
+1641 AIKATAENQ

-1660 TTDELDEANQQINDT
+1660 TVDELDEANQLISDT
-1675 LKQGQQDIDN
+1675 LKQAQQEIEN
-1685 TTQDAAV
+1685 TNQDAAV
-1692 NDVRNQTIKAIEQI
+1692 TDVRNQTIKAIEQI
-1706 KPKVRRKRAALDNID
+1706 KPKVRRKRAALDSI
-1721 ESNNNQLDAIRNTLD
+1721 EENNKNQLDAIRNTLD
-1736 TTQDERNV
+1736 TTQDERDV
-1744 AIAALNKIVNAIKN
+1744 AIDTLNKIVNTIKN

-1767 EVDQTEAD
+1767 EVDRTETD
-1775 GNNNIKVILPKVQV
+1775 GNDNIKVILPKVQV
-1789 KPAARQSVSAKA
+1789 KPAARQSVGVKA

-1841 KTAQVNQNSIDAQNI
+1841 KTAQVNQDSIDAQNI

-1893 EEQNAAIVQVEKE
+1893 EEQNIAIAQVEKE
-1906 LIKAKQQIAGAVT
+1906 LIKAKQQIASAVT
-1919 NADVAYLLHDGKN
+1919 NADVAYLLHDEKN

-1942 KKATAREQLTTLFN
+1942 RKASAREQLTTLFN
-1956 DKKQAIEANVQAT
+1956 DKKQAIEANIQAT

-2001 KTATLNLQTIHDLD
+2001 KTASLNLQTIHDLD

-2033 RVTHLVQNYRKVS
+2033 RVTALVQNYRKVS
-2046 DRNKADALK
+2046 NRNKADALK

-2068 KTARTNADVDAVLKR
+2068 KTARTNAYVDAVLKR
-2083 FNVALGDIEAVIT
+2083 FNVALSDIEAVIT

-2123 QLAKVKALI
+2123 QLAKVKVLI

-2138 GNRMVDEDATL
+2138 GNRMIDEDATL
-2149 NDIKKDT
+2149 NDIKQHT
-2156 QLIIDEILAIKLPAE
+2156 QFIVDEILAIKLPAE
-2171 VIKASPKVG
+2171 ATKVSPKEI

-2186 CTPIKKEDK
+2186 CTPIKKE
-2195 QEVRKVVKELPNTG
+2195 ETHESRKVEKELPNTG
-2209 SEEMDLPLKEL
+2209 SEGMDLPLKEF

-2227 LLARRRSKKEKES
+2227 LLARRRTKNEKES

>member
-41 DHNVQGGSN
+41 DNNVQSDTN
-50 QALPGNSQNTN
+50 QATPVNSQDKDVAN
-61 ADTNRDIV
+61 NRGLA
-69 NDSQNTPN
+69 NSAQNTPN
-77 AHATDNTSTNQA
+77 QSATTNQATNQA
-89 LTNHQNVD
+89 LVNHNNGSIV
-97 VANQVGPAPIQPSA
+97 NQATPTSVQSSTPS
-111 SPAQNNNNSNANSTA
+111 AQNNNHTDGNTTATETVSNAN
-126 TEPAANTNN
+126 NN
-135 NLASNNNTLNV
+135 DVASNNTTLNV
-146 PNNTDNNDSARHL
+146 PNKTNENGSGGHL

-177 VAIAEE
+177 VAIAEP

-197 TDPNATPA
+197 ADPNATPA
-205 DPTATPAD
+205 DPGAAA
-213 PTAGNGSAP
+213 AGNGGAP

-232 TDPNANNIGQNAPNE
+232 TDPNANNAGQNAPNE
-247 VLSFDDNNIR
+247 VLSFDDNSIR

-263 VPTVTVVDNLP
+263 VPSVTVVDNLP
-274 GYTLINGGKV
+274 GFTLINGGKV
-284 GVFSHAMVRTSM
+284 GVLSHAMVRTSM
-296 FDSGDAK
+296 FEAGS
-303 NYQAQGNVIA
+303 NRTYQAQGNVLA
-313 LGRIRGNDTNDHGDF
+313 LGRISGTDASNHGDF

-333 TLTVNPNSELIFEF
+333 SLTVNPNSELIFEF
-347 NTMTTKNYQA
+347 NTMPTKNG
-357 QGNVIALGRIRG
+357 QGATNV
-369 NDTND
+369 
-374 HGDFNGIEK
+374 
-383 TLTVNPNSELIF
+383 
-395 EFNTMTTKNY
+395 
-405 QGMTNLIIKNA
+405 IIKNA
-416 DNDTVIGEKVVA
+416 DTNDTIAEKTVEG
-428 YGPIWRLLKVP
+428 GPTLRLFKVP
-439 ENVSHLKI
+439 DNVRNLKI

-461 IYQLRDGY
+461 IYQLKDGY
-469 KYYDFVDSIGLHS
+469 KYYSFVDSIGLHS

-507 SLKNNGNF
+507 SLKNNGNS
-515 GASFNTDD
+515 GASLDTDE

-537 NNSLTKDFPSGN
+537 NNSLTKDFPSNN
-549 SGVDINDM
+549 SGVDVNDM
-557 NVTYDAANRIITIK
+557 NVTYDAANRVITIK
-571 STGGGTG
+571 STGGGTT

-615 KTYSQDFINSPA
+615 KTYTQDFINSAA

-670 DLKRRAQT
+670 DLKKRAQT
-678 ILDENRNN
+678 ILAENRNN
-686 VPLNKRVSQADIDS
+686 VPLNKRVSQADIDT
-700 LANQMQHTLIRS
+700 LTNQMQHTLIRS

-717 AVNRKV
+717 AVNQKA
-723 DDMEDLVNQNDE
+723 DQMEDLVNQNDE

-750 HKNEIIGN
+750 HKGNIIGD

-792 KQAIRDK
+792 KKAIRDK
-799 AAKQREIINHTPD
+799 ATKQREIINATPD
-812 ATQDEI
+812 ATEDEI
-818 QDALNQL
+818 QDAINQL
-825 TTDETDAI
+825 ATDETDAI

-853 NTIGAVAPQVTHKQA
+853 NTIGSVVPQVTHKQA

-914 QATTNDDVDTAKGD
+914 QATTNADVDNAKGD

-970 ERQAAIEKVNAA
+970 ERQAAIDKVNAA
-982 VAVANTNILN
+982 VTAANTNILN
-992 ANTNAD
+992 ANTNAE

-1013 EPATKVKTDAKN
+1013 TPATKVKTDAKN
-1025 AIDQS
+1025 AIDKS
-1030 AETQHNAIFNN
+1030 AETQHNTIFNN

-1099 ARNAVNEKAREAIT
+1099 ARNVVNDKAREAIT

-1132 VNTLKNRALND
+1132 VNTLKNRALTD

-1180 LTDLATAKKQEI
+1180 LNDLATAKKQEI

-1203 QVALNQVDQDLATA
+1203 QVALNQVDQELATA

-1255 AQTNQHYSAKLVEI
+1255 AQINQHYNAKLAEI
-1269 NATPDATDDE
+1269 NATPDATNDE

-1382 QVDATTNQAINAID
+1382 QVDTTTNQALNAID

-1429 TDNEKEVALQALAK
+1429 TDNEKEVASQALAK

-1474 IQPETKIK
+1474 IQPETKVK

-1493 NELRAQINQDKEA
+1493 NELRAKINQDKEA

-1511 QAALDKINDLV
+1511 QVALDKINEFV
-1522 AKAMTNITNDRTNQQ
+1522 NQAMTDITNNRTNQQ
-1537 VNDSTNQA
+1537 VDDTTSQA
-1545 LDDIALV
+1545 LDSIALV
-1552 TPDHIVRAAARD
+1552 APEHIVRAAARD

-1574 HEIEQAEHATDEE
+1574 QEIEQAEHATDEE
-1587 KQVALNQLANNEKRA
+1587 KQVALNQLANNKKLA
-1602 LQNINQAIA
+1602 LQNINQAVT

-1618 ESNGIATLKGV
+1618 ETNGIATLKGV
-1629 EPHIVVKPEAQE
+1629 QPHIVIKPEAQQ
-1641 AIKASADNQ
+1641 AIKASAENQ

-1660 TTDELDEANQQINDT
+1660 TVDELDEANQLISDT
-1675 LKQGQQDIDN
+1675 LKQAQQEIEN
-1685 TTQDAAV
+1685 TNQDAAV
-1692 NDVRNQTIKAIEQI
+1692 TDVRNQTIKAIEQI
-1706 KPKVRRKRAALDNID
+1706 KPKVRRKRAALDSI
-1721 ESNNNQLDAIRNTLD
+1721 EENNKNQLDAIRNTLD
-1736 TTQDERNV
+1736 TTQDERDV
-1744 AIAALNKIVNAIKN
+1744 AIDTLNKIVNTIKN

-1767 EVDQTEAD
+1767 EVDRTETD
-1775 GNNNIKVILPKVQV
+1775 GNDNIKVILPKVQV
-1789 KPAARQSVSAKA
+1789 KPAARQSVGVKA

-1841 KTAQVNQNSIDAQNI
+1841 KTAQVNQDSIDAQNI

-1893 EEQNAAIVQVEKE
+1893 EEQNIAIAQVEKE
-1906 LIKAKQQIAGAVT
+1906 LIKAKQQIASAVT
-1919 NADVAYLLHDGKN
+1919 NADVAYLLHDEKN
-1932 EIREIEPVIN
+1932 EIREIEPVISR
-1942 KKATAREQLTTLFN
+1942 KASAREQLTTLFN
-1956 DKKQAIEANVQAT
+1956 DKKQAIEANIQAT

-2001 KTATLNLQTIHDLD
+2001 KTASLNLQTIHDLD

-2033 RVTHLVQNYRKVS
+2033 RVTALVQNYRKVS

-2083 FNVALGDIEAVIT
+2083 FNVALSDIEAVIT

-2123 QLAKVKALI
+2123 QLAKVKVLI

-2138 GNRMVDEDATL
+2138 SNRMIDEDATL
-2149 NDIKKDT
+2149 NDIKQHT
-2156 QLIIDEILAIKLPAE
+2156 QFIVDEILAIKLPAE
-2171 VIKASPKVG
+2171 AMKVSPKVI

-2186 CTPIKKEDK
+2186 CTPIKKE
-2195 QEVRKVVKELPNTG
+2195 ETHESRKVEKELPNTG
-2209 SEEMDLPLKEL
+2209 SEEMDLPLKEF

-2227 LLARRRSKKEKES
+2227 LLARRRTKNEKES

>member
-29 LSNPNGAQALTT
+29 LSNPNGAHALTT
-41 DHNVQGGSN
+41 DNNVQSDTN
-50 QALPGNSQNTN
+50 QATPVNSQDKDVAN
-61 ADTNRDIV
+61 NRGLA
-69 NDSQNTPN
+69 NSAQNTPN
-77 AHATDNTSTNQA
+77 QSATTNQATNQA
-89 LTNHQNVD
+89 LVNHNNGSIV
-97 VANQVGPAPIQPSA
+97 NQATPTSVQSSTPS
-111 SPAQNNNNSNANSTA
+111 AQNNNHTDGNTTATETVSNAN
-126 TEPAANTNN
+126 NN
-135 NLASNNNTLNV
+135 DAVSNNTTLNV
-146 PNNTDNNDSARHL
+146 PNKTNENGSGGHL

-177 VAIAEE
+177 VAIAEP

-197 TDPNATPA
+197 ADPNATPA
-205 DPTATPAD
+205 DPAAAA
-213 PTAGNGSAP
+213 AGNGGAP

-232 TDPNANNIGQNAPNE
+232 TDPNANNAGQNAPNE
-247 VLSFDDNNIR
+247 VLSFDDNGIR

-263 VPTVTVVDNLP
+263 VPSVTVVDNLP
-274 GYTLINGGKV
+274 GFTLINGGKV

-296 FDSGDAK
+296 FDSADAK

-313 LGRIRGNDTNDHGDF
+313 LGRI
-328 NGIEK
+328 K
-333 TLTVNPNSELIFEF
+333 
-347 NTMTTKNYQA
+347 
-357 QGNVIALGRIRG
+357 G

-405 QGMTNLIIKNA
+405 QGVTNLIIKNA
-416 DNDTVIGEKVVA
+416 DNDTVIAEKSVA
-428 YGPIWRLLKVP
+428 YGPIWRLFKVP

-523 FVYKIQLP
+523 FVYQVQLP

-537 NNSLTKDFPSGN
+537 NNSLTKDFPSSN
-549 SGVDINDM
+549 SGVDMNDF
-557 NVTYDAANRIITIK
+557 NVTYDAANRVITIK
-571 STGGGTG
+571 STGGGSG

-615 KTYSQDFINSPA
+615 KTYTQDFINSPA

-700 LANQMQHTLIRS
+700 LTNQMQHTLIRS

-717 AVNRKV
+717 AVNKKV
-723 DDMEDLVNQNDE
+723 DQMEDLVNQNDE

-792 KQAIRDK
+792 KKAIRDK
-799 AAKQREIINHTPD
+799 ATKQREIINATPD
-812 ATQDEI
+812 ATEDEI

-825 TTDETDAI
+825 ATDETDAI

-853 NTIGAVAPQVTHKQA
+853 NTIGAVVPQVTHKKA

-914 QATTNDDVDTAKGD
+914 QATTNADVDNAKGD

-970 ERQAAIEKVNAA
+970 ERQAAIDKVNAA
-982 VAVANTNILN
+982 VTAANTNILN

-1013 EPATKVKTDAKN
+1013 TPATKVKTDAKN
-1025 AIDQS
+1025 AIDKS
-1030 AETQHNAIFNN
+1030 AETQHNTIFNN

-1099 ARNAVNEKAREAIT
+1099 ARNVVNDKAREAIT

-1132 VNTLKNRALND
+1132 VNTLKNRALTD

-1180 LTDLATAKKQEI
+1180 LNDLATAKKQEI

-1203 QVALNQVDQDLATA
+1203 QVALNQVDQELATA

-1255 AQTNQHYSAKLVEI
+1255 AQINQHYNAKLAEI

-1288 QDRQQAIESIKQAN
+1288 QDRQQAIESVKQAN

-1382 QVDATTNQAINAID
+1382 QVDTTTNQALNAID

-1429 TDNEKEVALQALAK
+1429 TDNEKEVASQALAK

-1474 IQPETKIK
+1474 IQPETKVK
-1482 PAAREKINQKA
+1482 PAAREKINQKV
-1493 NELRAQINQDKEA
+1493 NELRAKINQDKEA

-1511 QAALDKINDLV
+1511 QVALDKINEFV
-1522 AKAMTNITNDRTNQQ
+1522 NQAMTDITNNRTNQQ
-1537 VNDSTNQA
+1537 VDDTTSQA
-1545 LDDIALV
+1545 LDSIALV
-1552 TPDHIVRAAARD
+1552 APEHIVRAAARD

-1574 HEIEQAEHATDEE
+1574 QEIEQAEHATDEE
-1587 KQVALNQLANNEKRA
+1587 KQVALNQLANNEKLA
-1602 LQNINQAIA
+1602 LQNINQAVT

-1618 ESNGIATLKGV
+1618 ETNGIATLKGV
-1629 EPHIVVKPEAQE
+1629 QPHIVIKPEAQQ
-1641 AIKASADNQ
+1641 AIKASAENQ

-1660 TTDELDEANQQINDT
+1660 TVDELDEANQLISDT
-1675 LKQGQQDIDN
+1675 LKQAQQEIEN
-1685 TTQDAAV
+1685 TNQDAAV
-1692 NDVRNQTIKAIEQI
+1692 TDVRNRTIKAIEQI
-1706 KPKVRRKRAALDNID
+1706 KPKVRRKRAALDSI
-1721 ESNNNQLDAIRNTLD
+1721 EENNKNQLDAIRNTLD
-1736 TTQDERNV
+1736 TTQDERDV
-1744 AIAALNKIVNAIKN
+1744 AIDTLNKIVNTIKN

-1767 EVDQTEAD
+1767 EVDRTETD
-1775 GNNNIKVILPKVQV
+1775 GNDNIKVILPKVQV
-1789 KPAARQSVSAKA
+1789 KPAARQSVGVKA

-1841 KTAQVNQNSIDAQNI
+1841 KTAQVNKDSIDAQNI

-1882 NLIKAN
+1882 NLSKAN

-1893 EEQNAAIVQVEKE
+1893 EEQNIAIAQVEKE
-1906 LIKAKQQIAGAVT
+1906 LIKAKQQIASAVT
-1919 NADVAYLLHDGKN
+1919 NADVAYLLHDEKN

-1942 KKATAREQLTTLFN
+1942 RKASAREQLTTLFN
-1956 DKKQAIEANVQAT
+1956 DKKQAIEANIQAT

-2001 KTATLNLQTIHDLD
+2001 KTASLNLQKIHDLD

-2033 RVTHLVQNYRKVS
+2033 RVTALVQNYRKVS
-2046 DRNKADALK
+2046 NRNKADALK

-2083 FNVALGDIEAVIT
+2083 FNVALSDIEAVIT

-2123 QLAKVKALI
+2123 QLAKVKVLI

-2138 GNRMVDEDATL
+2138 GNRMIDEDATL
-2149 NDIKKDT
+2149 NDIKQHT
-2156 QLIIDEILAIKLPAE
+2156 QFIVDEILAIKLPAE
-2171 VIKASPKVG
+2171 PTKVSPKVI

-2186 CTPIKKEDK
+2186 CTPIKKE
-2195 QEVRKVVKELPNTG
+2195 ETHESRKVEKELPNTG
-2209 SEEMDLPLKEL
+2209 SEGMDLPLKEF

-2227 LLARRRSKKEKES
+2227 LLARRRTKNEKES

>member
-41 DHNVQGGSN
+41 DNNVQSDTN
-50 QALPGNSQNTN
+50 QATPVNSQ
-61 ADTNRDIV
+61 DTNVANNRGLA
-69 NDSQNTPN
+69 NSAQNTPN
-77 AHATDNTSTNQA
+77 QSATTNQSTNQA
-89 LTNHQNVD
+89 LVNHNNGSI
-97 VANQVGPAPIQPSA
+97 ANQATPTSVQSSTPS
-111 SPAQNNNNSNANSTA
+111 AQNNNHTDGNTTATETVSNAN
-126 TEPAANTNN
+126 NKDVV
-135 NLASNNNTLNV
+135 SNNTTLNV
-146 PNNTDNNDSARHL
+146 PNKTNENGSGGHL

-177 VAIAEE
+177 VAIAEQ

-197 TDPNATPA
+197 ADPNATPA
-205 DPTATPAD
+205 DPAAAA
-213 PTAGNGSAP
+213 AGNGGAP

-232 TDPNANNIGQNAPNE
+232 TDPNANNAGQNAPNE
-247 VLSFDDNNIR
+247 VLSFDDNGIR

-263 VPTVTVVDNLP
+263 VPSVTVVDNLP
-274 GYTLINGGKV
+274 GFTLINGGKV

-313 LGRIRGNDTNDHGDF
+313 LGRIKGNDTNDHGDF

-333 TLTVNPNSELIFEF
+333 S
-347 NTMTTKNYQA
+347 
-357 QGNVIALGRIRG
+357 
-369 NDTND
+369 
-374 HGDFNGIEK
+374 
-383 TLTVNPNSELIF
+383 LTVNPNSELIF

-405 QGMTNLIIKNA
+405 QGVTNLIIKNA
-416 DNDTVIGEKVVA
+416 DNDTVIAEKSVA
-428 YGPIWRLLKVP
+428 YGPIWRLFKVP

-523 FVYKIQLP
+523 FVYKVQLP

-537 NNSLTKDFPSGN
+537 NNSLTKDFPSSN
-549 SGVDINDM
+549 SGVDMNDF
-557 NVTYDAANRIITIK
+557 NVTYDAANRVITIK
-571 STGGGTG
+571 STGGGSG

-615 KTYSQDFINSPA
+615 KTYTQDFINSPA

-700 LANQMQHTLIRS
+700 LTNQMQHTLIRS

-717 AVNRKV
+717 AVNKKV
-723 DDMEDLVNQNDE
+723 DQMEDLVNQNDE

-792 KQAIRDK
+792 KKAIRDK
-799 AAKQREIINHTPD
+799 ATKQREIINATPD
-812 ATQDEI
+812 ATEDEI

-825 TTDETDAI
+825 ATDETDAI

-844 VETAKNNGI
+844 VEIAKNNGI
-853 NTIGAVAPQVTHKQA
+853 NTIGAVVPQVTHKQA

-914 QATTNDDVDTAKGD
+914 QATTNADVDNAKGD

-946 RDAVSHDAQQ
+946 RDTVSHDAQQ

-970 ERQAAIEKVNAA
+970 ERQAAIDKVNAA
-982 VAVANTNILN
+982 VTAANTNILN

-1013 EPATKVKTDAKN
+1013 TPATKVKTDAKN
-1025 AIDQS
+1025 AIDKS
-1030 AETQHNAIFNN
+1030 AETQHNTIFNN

-1099 ARNAVNEKAREAIT
+1099 ARNAVNDKAREAIT

-1132 VNTLKNRALND
+1132 VNTLKNRALTD

-1180 LTDLATAKKQEI
+1180 LNDLATAKKQEI

-1203 QVALNQVDQDLATA
+1203 QVALNQVDQELATA

-1255 AQTNQHYSAKLVEI
+1255 AQINQHYNAKLAEI
-1269 NATPDATDDE
+1269 NATPDATNDE

-1363 INQLKDQAFNQINQ
+1363 INQLKDQAINQINQ

-1382 QVDATTNQAINAID
+1382 QVDTTTNQAVNAID

-1429 TDNEKEVALQALAK
+1429 TDNEKEVASQALAK

-1474 IQPETKIK
+1474 IQPETKVK

-1493 NELRAQINQDKEA
+1493 NELRAKINQDKEA

-1511 QAALDKINDLV
+1511 QVALDKINEFV
-1522 AKAMTNITNDRTNQQ
+1522 NQAMTDITNNRTNQQ
-1537 VNDSTNQA
+1537 VDDTTSQA
-1545 LDDIALV
+1545 LDSIALV
-1552 TPDHIVRAAARD
+1552 APEHIVRAAARD

-1574 HEIEQAEHATDEE
+1574 QEIEQAEHATDEE
-1587 KQVALNQLANNEKRA
+1587 KQVALNQLANNEKLA
-1602 LQNINQAIA
+1602 LQNINQAVT

-1618 ESNGIATLKGV
+1618 ETNGIATLKGV
-1629 EPHIVVKPEAQE
+1629 QPHIVIKPEAQQ
-1641 AIKASADNQ
+1641 AIKATAENQ

-1660 TTDELDEANQQINDT
+1660 TVDELDEANQLISDT
-1675 LKQGQQDIDN
+1675 LKQAQQEIEN
-1685 TTQDAAV
+1685 TNQDAAV
-1692 NDVRNQTIKAIEQI
+1692 TDVRNQTIKAIEQI
-1706 KPKVRRKRAALDNID
+1706 KPKVRRKRAALDSI
-1721 ESNNNQLDAIRNTLD
+1721 EENNKNQLDAIRNTLD
-1736 TTQDERNV
+1736 TTQDERDV
-1744 AIAALNKIVNAIKN
+1744 AIDTLNKIVNTIKN

-1767 EVDQTEAD
+1767 EVDRTETD
-1775 GNNNIKVILPKVQV
+1775 GNDNIKVILPKVQV
-1789 KPAARQSVSAKA
+1789 KPAARQSVGVKA

-1841 KTAQVNQNSIDAQNI
+1841 KTAQVNQDSIDAQNI

-1893 EEQNAAIVQVEKE
+1893 EEQNIAIAQVEKE
-1906 LIKAKQQIAGAVT
+1906 LIKAKQQIASAVT
-1919 NADVAYLLHDGKN
+1919 NADVAYLLHDEKN

-1942 KKATAREQLTTLFN
+1942 RKASAREQLTTLFN
-1956 DKKQAIEANVQAT
+1956 DKKQAIEANIQAT

-2001 KTATLNLQTIHDLD
+2001 KTASLNLQTIHDLD

-2033 RVTHLVQNYRKVS
+2033 RVTALVQNYRKVS
-2046 DRNKADALK
+2046 NRNKADALK

-2083 FNVALGDIEAVIT
+2083 FNVALSDIEAVIT

-2123 QLAKVKALI
+2123 QLAKVKVLI

-2138 GNRMVDEDATL
+2138 GNRMIDEDATL
-2149 NDIKKDT
+2149 NDIKQHT
-2156 QLIIDEILAIKLPAE
+2156 QFIVDEILAIKLPAE
-2171 VIKASPKVG
+2171 ATKVSPKEI

-2186 CTPIKKEDK
+2186 CTPIKKE
-2195 QEVRKVVKELPNTG
+2195 ETHESRKVEKELPNTG
-2209 SEEMDLPLKEL
+2209 SEGMDLPLKEF

-2227 LLARRRSKKEKES
+2227 LLARRRTKNEKES

>member
-1 MNLLKKNKYSIRKYK
+1 LLKKNKYSIRKYK

-41 DHNVQGGSN
+41 DNNVQSDTN
-50 QALPGNSQNTN
+50 QATPVNSQDKDVAN
-61 ADTNRDIV
+61 NRGLA
-69 NDSQNTPN
+69 NSAQNTPN
-77 AHATDNTSTNQA
+77 QSATTNHATNQA
-89 LTNHQNVD
+89 LVNHNNGSIV
-97 VANQVGPAPIQPSA
+97 NQATPTSVQSSTPS
-111 SPAQNNNNSNANSTA
+111 AQNNNHTDGNTTATETVSNAN
-126 TEPAANTNN
+126 NN
-135 NLASNNNTLNV
+135 DVASNNTTLNV
-146 PNNTDNNDSARHL
+146 PNKTNENGSGGHL

-177 VAIAEE
+177 VAIAEP

-197 TDPNATPA
+197 ADPNATPA
-205 DPTATPAD
+205 DPGAAA
-213 PTAGNGSAP
+213 AGNGGAP

-232 TDPNANNIGQNAPNE
+232 TDPNANNAGQNAPNE
-247 VLSFDDNNIR
+247 VLSFDDNSIR

-263 VPTVTVVDNLP
+263 VPSVTVVDNLP
-274 GYTLINGGKV
+274 GFTLINGGKV
-284 GVFSHAMVRTSM
+284 GVLSHAMVRTSM
-296 FDSGDAK
+296 FEAGS
-303 NYQAQGNVIA
+303 NRTYQAQGNVLA
-313 LGRIRGNDTNDHGDF
+313 LGRISGTDASNHGDF

-333 TLTVNPNSELIFEF
+333 SLTVNPNSELIFEF
-347 NTMTTKNYQA
+347 NTMPTKNG
-357 QGNVIALGRIRG
+357 QGATNV
-369 NDTND
+369 
-374 HGDFNGIEK
+374 
-383 TLTVNPNSELIF
+383 
-395 EFNTMTTKNY
+395 
-405 QGMTNLIIKNA
+405 IIKNA
-416 DNDTVIGEKVVA
+416 DTNDTIAEKTVEG
-428 YGPIWRLLKVP
+428 GPTLRLFKVP
-439 ENVSHLKI
+439 DNVRNLKI

-461 IYQLRDGY
+461 IYQLKDGY
-469 KYYDFVDSIGLHS
+469 KYYSFVDSIGLHS

-507 SLKNNGNF
+507 SLKNNGNS
-515 GASFNTDD
+515 GASLDTDE

-537 NNSLTKDFPSGN
+537 NNSLTKDFPSNN
-549 SGVDINDM
+549 SGVDVNDM
-557 NVTYDAANRIITIK
+557 NVTYDAANRVITIK
-571 STGGGTG
+571 STGGGTT

-615 KTYSQDFINSPA
+615 KTYTQDFINSAA

-670 DLKRRAQT
+670 DLKKRAQT
-678 ILDENRNN
+678 ILAENRNN
-686 VPLNKRVSQADIDS
+686 VPLNKRVSQADIDT
-700 LANQMQHTLIRS
+700 LTNQMQHTLIRS

-717 AVNRKV
+717 AVNQKA
-723 DDMEDLVNQNDE
+723 DQMEDLVNQNDE

-750 HKNEIIGN
+750 HKGNIIGD

-792 KQAIRDK
+792 KKAIRDK
-799 AAKQREIINHTPD
+799 ATKQREIINATPD
-812 ATQDEI
+812 ATEDEI
-818 QDALNQL
+818 QDAINQL
-825 TTDETDAI
+825 ATDETDAI

-853 NTIGAVAPQVTHKQA
+853 NTIGSVVPQVTHKQA

-914 QATTNDDVDTAKGD
+914 QATTNADVDNAKGD

-970 ERQAAIEKVNAA
+970 ERQAAIDKVNAA
-982 VAVANTNILN
+982 VTAANTNILN
-992 ANTNAD
+992 ANTNAE

-1013 EPATKVKTDAKN
+1013 TPATKVKTDAKN
-1025 AIDQS
+1025 AIDKS
-1030 AETQHNAIFNN
+1030 AETQHNTIFNN

-1099 ARNAVNEKAREAIT
+1099 ARNVVNDKAREAIT

-1132 VNTLKNRALND
+1132 VNTLKNRALTD

-1180 LTDLATAKKQEI
+1180 LNDLATAKKQEI

-1203 QVALNQVDQDLATA
+1203 QVALNQVDQELATA

-1255 AQTNQHYSAKLVEI
+1255 AQINQHYNAKLAEI
-1269 NATPDATDDE
+1269 NATPDATNDE

-1382 QVDATTNQAINAID
+1382 QVDTTTNQALNAID

-1429 TDNEKEVALQALAK
+1429 TDNEKEVASQALAK

-1474 IQPETKIK
+1474 IQPETKVK

-1493 NELRAQINQDKEA
+1493 NELRAKINQDKEA

-1511 QAALDKINDLV
+1511 QVALDKINEFV
-1522 AKAMTNITNDRTNQQ
+1522 NQAMTDITNNRTNQQ
-1537 VNDSTNQA
+1537 VDDTTSQA
-1545 LDDIALV
+1545 LDSIALV
-1552 TPDHIVRAAARD
+1552 APEHIVRAAARD

-1574 HEIEQAEHATDEE
+1574 QEIEQAEHATDEE
-1587 KQVALNQLANNEKRA
+1587 KQVALNQLANNKKLA
-1602 LQNINQAIA
+1602 LQNINQAVT

-1618 ESNGIATLKGV
+1618 ETNGIATLKGV
-1629 EPHIVVKPEAQE
+1629 QPHIVIKPEAQQ
-1641 AIKASADNQ
+1641 AIKASAENQ

-1660 TTDELDEANQQINDT
+1660 TVDELDEANQLISDT
-1675 LKQGQQDIDN
+1675 LKQAQQEIEN
-1685 TTQDAAV
+1685 TNQDAAV
-1692 NDVRNQTIKAIEQI
+1692 TDVRNQTIKAIEQI
-1706 KPKVRRKRAALDNID
+1706 KPKVRRKRAALDSI
-1721 ESNNNQLDAIRNTLD
+1721 EENNKNQLDAIRNTLD
-1736 TTQDERNV
+1736 TTQDERDV
-1744 AIAALNKIVNAIKN
+1744 AIDTLNKIVNTIKN

-1767 EVDQTEAD
+1767 EVDRTETD
-1775 GNNNIKVILPKVQV
+1775 GNDNIKVILPKVQV
-1789 KPAARQSVSAKA
+1789 KPAARQSVGVKA

-1841 KTAQVNQNSIDAQNI
+1841 KTAQVNQDSIDAQNI

-1893 EEQNAAIVQVEKE
+1893 EEQNIAIAQVEKE
-1906 LIKAKQQIAGAVT
+1906 LIKAKQQIASAVT
-1919 NADVAYLLHDGKN
+1919 NADVAYLLHDEKN
-1932 EIREIEPVIN
+1932 EIREIEPVISR
-1942 KKATAREQLTTLFN
+1942 KASAREQLTTLFN
-1956 DKKQAIEANVQAT
+1956 DKKQAIEANIQAT

-2001 KTATLNLQTIHDLD
+2001 KTASLNLQTIHDLD

-2033 RVTHLVQNYRKVS
+2033 RVTALVQNYRKVS

-2083 FNVALGDIEAVIT
+2083 FNVALSDIEAVIT

-2123 QLAKVKALI
+2123 QLAKVKVLI

-2138 GNRMVDEDATL
+2138 GNRMIDEDATL
-2149 NDIKKDT
+2149 NDIKQHT
-2156 QLIIDEILAIKLPAE
+2156 QFIVDEILAIKLPAE
-2171 VIKASPKVG
+2171 AMKVSPKVI

-2186 CTPIKKEDK
+2186 CTPIKKE
-2195 QEVRKVVKELPNTG
+2195 ETHESRKVEKELPNTG
-2209 SEEMDLPLKEL
+2209 SEEMDLPLKEF

-2227 LLARRRSKKEKES
+2227 LLARRRTKNEKES

>member
-16 VGIFSTLIGTVLL
+16 IGIFSTLIGTVLL

-41 DHNVQGGSN
+41 DNNVQSDTN
-50 QALPGNSQNTN
+50 QATPVNSQDKDVAN
-61 ADTNRDIV
+61 NRGLA
-69 NDSQNTPN
+69 NSAQNTPN
-77 AHATDNTSTNQA
+77 QSATTNQATNQA
-89 LTNHQNVD
+89 LVNHNNGSIV
-97 VANQVGPAPIQPSA
+97 NQATPTSVQSSTPS
-111 SPAQNNNNSNANSTA
+111 AQNNNHTDGNTTATETVSNAN
-126 TEPAANTNN
+126 NN
-135 NLASNNNTLNV
+135 DVASNNTTLNV
-146 PNNTDNNDSARHL
+146 PNKTNENGSGGHL

-177 VAIAEE
+177 VAIAEP

-197 TDPNATPA
+197 ADPNATPA
-205 DPTATPAD
+205 DPGAAA
-213 PTAGNGSAP
+213 AGNGGAP

-232 TDPNANNIGQNAPNE
+232 TDPNANNAGQNAPNE
-247 VLSFDDNNIR
+247 VLSFDDNSIR

-263 VPTVTVVDNLP
+263 VPSVTVVDNLP
-274 GYTLINGGKV
+274 GFTLINGGKV
-284 GVFSHAMVRTSM
+284 GVLSHAMVRTSM
-296 FDSGDAK
+296 FEAGS
-303 NYQAQGNVIA
+303 NRTYQAQGNVLA
-313 LGRIRGNDTNDHGDF
+313 LGRISGTDASNHGDF

-333 TLTVNPNSELIFEF
+333 SLTVNPNSELIFEF
-347 NTMTTKNYQA
+347 NTMPTKNG
-357 QGNVIALGRIRG
+357 QGATNV
-369 NDTND
+369 
-374 HGDFNGIEK
+374 
-383 TLTVNPNSELIF
+383 
-395 EFNTMTTKNY
+395 
-405 QGMTNLIIKNA
+405 IIKNA
-416 DNDTVIGEKVVA
+416 DTNDTIAEKTVEG
-428 YGPIWRLLKVP
+428 GPTLRLFKVP
-439 ENVSHLKI
+439 DNVRNLKI

-461 IYQLRDGY
+461 IYQLKDGY
-469 KYYDFVDSIGLHS
+469 KYYSFVDSIGLHS

-507 SLKNNGNF
+507 SLKNNGNS
-515 GASFNTDD
+515 GASLDTDE

-537 NNSLTKDFPSGN
+537 NNSLTKDFPSNN
-549 SGVDINDM
+549 SGVDVNDM
-557 NVTYDAANRIITIK
+557 NVTYDAANRVITIK
-571 STGGGTG
+571 STGGGTT

-615 KTYSQDFINSPA
+615 KTYTQDFINSAA

-670 DLKRRAQT
+670 DLKKRAQT
-678 ILDENRNN
+678 ILAENRNN

-700 LANQMQHTLIRS
+700 LTNQMQHTLIRS

-717 AVNRKV
+717 AVNQKA
-723 DDMEDLVNQNDE
+723 DQMEDLVNQNDE

-750 HKNEIIGN
+750 HKGNIIGD

-792 KQAIRDK
+792 KKAIRDK
-799 AAKQREIINHTPD
+799 ATKQREIINATPD
-812 ATQDEI
+812 ATEDEI

-825 TTDETDAI
+825 ATDETDAI

-853 NTIGAVAPQVTHKQA
+853 NTIGAVVPQVTHKKA

-914 QATTNDDVDTAKGD
+914 QATTNADVDNAKGD

-970 ERQAAIEKVNAA
+970 ERQAAIDKVNAA
-982 VAVANTNILN
+982 VTAANTNILN

-1013 EPATKVKTDAKN
+1013 TPATKVKTDAKN
-1025 AIDQS
+1025 AIDKS
-1030 AETQHNAIFNN
+1030 AETQHNTIFNN

-1099 ARNAVNEKAREAIT
+1099 ARNVVNDKAREAIT

-1132 VNTLKNRALND
+1132 VNTLKNRALTD

-1180 LTDLATAKKQEI
+1180 LNDLATAKKQEI

-1203 QVALNQVDQDLATA
+1203 QVALNQVDQELATA
-1217 INNINQADTNA
+1217 INNINQADTNE

-1255 AQTNQHYSAKLVEI
+1255 AQINQHYNAKLAEI
-1269 NATPDATDDE
+1269 NATPDATNDE

-1288 QDRQQAIESIKQAN
+1288 QDRQQAIESIKKAN

-1382 QVDATTNQAINAID
+1382 QVDATTNQAVNAID

-1429 TDNEKEVALQALAK
+1429 TDNEKEVASQALAK

-1474 IQPETKIK
+1474 IQPETKVK

-1493 NELRAQINQDKEA
+1493 NELRAKINQDKEA

-1511 QAALDKINDLV
+1511 QVALDKINEFV
-1522 AKAMTNITNDRTNQQ
+1522 NQAMTDITNNRTNQQ
-1537 VNDSTNQA
+1537 VDDTTSQA
-1545 LDDIALV
+1545 LDSIALV
-1552 TPDHIVRAAARD
+1552 APEHIVRAAARD

-1574 HEIEQAEHATDEE
+1574 QEIEQAEHATDEE
-1587 KQVALNQLANNEKRA
+1587 KQVALNQLANNEKLA
-1602 LQNINQAIA
+1602 LQNINQAVT

-1618 ESNGIATLKGV
+1618 ETNGIATLKGV
-1629 EPHIVVKPEAQE
+1629 QPHIVIKPEAQQ
-1641 AIKASADNQ
+1641 AIKASAENQ

-1660 TTDELDEANQQINDT
+1660 TVDELDEANQLISDT
-1675 LKQGQQDIDN
+1675 LKQAQQEVEN
-1685 TTQDAAV
+1685 TNQDAAV
-1692 NDVRNQTIKAIEQI
+1692 TDVRNQTIKAIEQI
-1706 KPKVRRKRAALDNID
+1706 KPKVRRKRAALDSI
-1721 ESNNNQLDAIRNTLD
+1721 EENNKNQLDAIRNTLD
-1736 TTQDERNV
+1736 TTQDERDV
-1744 AIAALNKIVNAIKN
+1744 AIDTLNKIVNTIKN

-1767 EVDQTEAD
+1767 EVDRTETD
-1775 GNNNIKVILPKVQV
+1775 GNDNIKVILPKVQV
-1789 KPAARQSVSAKA
+1789 KPAARQSVGVKA

-1841 KTAQVNQNSIDAQNI
+1841 KTAQVNQDSINAQNI

-1893 EEQNAAIVQVEKE
+1893 EEQNIAIAQVEKE
-1906 LIKAKQQIAGAVT
+1906 LIKAKQQIASAVT
-1919 NADVAYLLHDGKN
+1919 NADVAYLLHNEKN

-1942 KKATAREQLTTLFN
+1942 RKASAREQLTTLFN
-1956 DKKQAIEANVQAT
+1956 DKKQAIEANIQAT

-2001 KTATLNLQTIHDLD
+2001 KTASLNLQTIHDLD

-2033 RVTHLVQNYRKVS
+2033 RVTALVQNYRKVS

-2083 FNVALGDIEAVIT
+2083 FNVALSDIEAVIT

-2123 QLAKVKALI
+2123 QLAKVKVLI

-2138 GNRMVDEDATL
+2138 GNRMIDEDATL
-2149 NDIKKDT
+2149 NDIKQHT
-2156 QLIIDEILAIKLPAE
+2156 QFIVDEILAIKLPAE
-2171 VIKASPKVG
+2171 ATKVSPKVI

-2186 CTPIKKEDK
+2186 CTPIKKE
-2195 QEVRKVVKELPNTG
+2195 ETHESRKVEKELPNTG
-2209 SEEMDLPLKEL
+2209 SEGMDLPLKEF

-2227 LLARRRSKKEKES
+2227 LLARRRTKNEKES

>member
-1 MNLLKKNKYSIRKYK
+1 MVNHNNGSI
-16 VGIFSTLIGTVLL
+16 
-29 LSNPNGAQALTT
+29 A
-41 DHNVQGGSN
+41 N
-50 QALPGNSQNTN
+50 QA
-61 ADTNRDIV
+61 
-69 NDSQNTPN
+69 TP
-77 AHATDNTSTNQA
+77 TSVQSST
-89 LTNHQNVD
+89 
-97 VANQVGPAPIQPSA
+97 PS
-111 SPAQNNNNSNANSTA
+111 AQNNNHTDGNTTATETVSNAN
-126 TEPAANTNN
+126 NKDVV
-135 NLASNNNTLNV
+135 SNNTTLNV
-146 PNNTDNNDSARHL
+146 PNKTNENGSGGHL

-177 VAIAEE
+177 VAIAEQ

-197 TDPNATPA
+197 ADPNATPA
-205 DPTATPAD
+205 DPAAAA
-213 PTAGNGSAP
+213 AGNGGAP

-232 TDPNANNIGQNAPNE
+232 TDPNANNAGQNAPNE
-247 VLSFDDNNIR
+247 VLSFDDNGIR

-263 VPTVTVVDNLP
+263 VPSVTVVDNLP
-274 GYTLINGGKV
+274 GFTLINGGKV

-313 LGRIRGNDTNDHGDF
+313 LGRIKGNDTNDHGDF

-333 TLTVNPNSELIFEF
+333 S
-347 NTMTTKNYQA
+347 
-357 QGNVIALGRIRG
+357 
-369 NDTND
+369 
-374 HGDFNGIEK
+374 
-383 TLTVNPNSELIF
+383 LTVNPNSELIF

-405 QGMTNLIIKNA
+405 QGVTNLIIKNA
-416 DNDTVIGEKVVA
+416 DNDTVIAEKSVA
-428 YGPIWRLLKVP
+428 YGPIWRLFKVP

-523 FVYKIQLP
+523 FVYKVQLP

-537 NNSLTKDFPSGN
+537 NNSLTKDFPSSN
-549 SGVDINDM
+549 SGVDMNDF
-557 NVTYDAANRIITIK
+557 NVTYDAANRVITIK
-571 STGGGTG
+571 STGGGSG

-615 KTYSQDFINSPA
+615 KTYTQDFINSPA

-700 LANQMQHTLIRS
+700 LTNQMQHTLIRS

-717 AVNRKV
+717 AVNKKV
-723 DDMEDLVNQNDE
+723 DQMEDLVNQNDE

-792 KQAIRDK
+792 KKAIRDK
-799 AAKQREIINHTPD
+799 ATKQREIINATPD
-812 ATQDEI
+812 ATEDEI

-825 TTDETDAI
+825 ATDETDAI

-844 VETAKNNGI
+844 VEIAKNNGI
-853 NTIGAVAPQVTHKQA
+853 NTIGAVVPQVTHKQA

-914 QATTNDDVDTAKGD
+914 QATTNADVDNAKGD

-970 ERQAAIEKVNAA
+970 ERQAAIDKVNAA
-982 VAVANTNILN
+982 VTAANTNILN

-1013 EPATKVKTDAKN
+1013 TPATKVKTDAKN
-1025 AIDQS
+1025 AIDKS
-1030 AETQHNAIFNN
+1030 AETQHNTIFNN

-1099 ARNAVNEKAREAIT
+1099 ARNAVNDKAREAIT

-1132 VNTLKNRALND
+1132 VNTLKNRALTD

-1180 LTDLATAKKQEI
+1180 LNDLATAKKQKI

-1203 QVALNQVDQDLATA
+1203 QVALNQVDQELATA

-1255 AQTNQHYSAKLVEI
+1255 AQINQHYNAKLAEI
-1269 NATPDATDDE
+1269 NATPDATNDE

-1363 INQLKDQAFNQINQ
+1363 INQLKDQAINQINQ

-1382 QVDATTNQAINAID
+1382 QVDTTTNQAVNAID

-1429 TDNEKEVALQALAK
+1429 TDNEKEVASQALAK

-1474 IQPETKIK
+1474 IQPETKVK

-1493 NELRAQINQDKEA
+1493 NELRAKINQDKEA

-1511 QAALDKINDLV
+1511 QVALDKINEFV
-1522 AKAMTNITNDRTNQQ
+1522 NQAMTDITNNRTNQQ
-1537 VNDSTNQA
+1537 VDDTTSQA
-1545 LDDIALV
+1545 LDSIALV
-1552 TPDHIVRAAARD
+1552 APEHIVRAAARD

-1574 HEIEQAEHATDEE
+1574 QEIEQAEHATDEE
-1587 KQVALNQLANNEKRA
+1587 KQVALNQLANNEKLA
-1602 LQNINQAIA
+1602 LQNINQAVT

-1618 ESNGIATLKGV
+1618 ETNGIATLKGV
-1629 EPHIVVKPEAQE
+1629 QPHIVIKPEAQQ
-1641 AIKASADNQ
+1641 AIKATAENQ

-1660 TTDELDEANQQINDT
+1660 TVDELDEANQLISDT
-1675 LKQGQQDIDN
+1675 LKQAQQEIEN
-1685 TTQDAAV
+1685 TNQDAAV
-1692 NDVRNQTIKAIEQI
+1692 TDVRNQTIKAIEQI
-1706 KPKVRRKRAALDNID
+1706 KPKVRRKRAALDSI
-1721 ESNNNQLDAIRNTLD
+1721 EENNKNQLDAIRNTLD
-1736 TTQDERNV
+1736 TTQDERDV
-1744 AIAALNKIVNAIKN
+1744 AIDTLNKIVNTIKN

-1767 EVDQTEAD
+1767 EVDRTETD
-1775 GNNNIKVILPKVQV
+1775 GNDNIKVILPKVQV
-1789 KPAARQSVSAKA
+1789 KPAARQSVGVKA

-1841 KTAQVNQNSIDAQNI
+1841 KTAQVNQDSIDAQNI

-1893 EEQNAAIVQVEKE
+1893 EEQNIAIAQVEKE
-1906 LIKAKQQIAGAVT
+1906 LIKAKQQIASAVT
-1919 NADVAYLLHDGKN
+1919 NADVAYLLHDEKN

-1942 KKATAREQLTTLFN
+1942 RKASAREQLTTLFN
-1956 DKKQAIEANVQAT
+1956 DKKQAIEANIQAT

-2001 KTATLNLQTIHDLD
+2001 KTASLNLQTIHDLD

-2033 RVTHLVQNYRKVS
+2033 RVTALVQNYRKVS
-2046 DRNKADALK
+2046 NRNKADALK

-2083 FNVALGDIEAVIT
+2083 FNVALSDIEAVIT

-2123 QLAKVKALI
+2123 QLAKVKVLI

-2138 GNRMVDEDATL
+2138 GNRMIDEDATL
-2149 NDIKKDT
+2149 NDIKQHT
-2156 QLIIDEILAIKLPAE
+2156 QFIVDEILAIKLPAE
-2171 VIKASPKVG
+2171 ATKVSPKEI

-2186 CTPIKKEDK
+2186 CTPIKKE
-2195 QEVRKVVKELPNTG
+2195 ETHESRKVEKELPNTG
-2209 SEEMDLPLKEL
+2209 SEGMDLPLKEF

-2227 LLARRRSKKEKES
+2227 LLARRRTKNEKES

>member
-41 DHNVQGGSN
+41 DNNVQSDTN
-50 QALPGNSQNTN
+50 QATPVNSQDKDVAN
-61 ADTNRDIV
+61 NRGLA
-69 NDSQNTPN
+69 NSAQNTPN
-77 AHATDNTSTNQA
+77 QSATTNQSTNQA
-89 LTNHQNVD
+89 LVNHNNGSIV
-97 VANQVGPAPIQPSA
+97 NQATPTSVQSSTPS
-111 SPAQNNNNSNANSTA
+111 AQNNNHTDGNTTATETVSNAN
-126 TEPAANTNN
+126 NN
-135 NLASNNNTLNV
+135 DAVSNNTTLNV
-146 PNNTDNNDSARHL
+146 PNKTNENGSGGHL

-177 VAIAEE
+177 VAIAEP

-197 TDPNATPA
+197 ADPNATPA
-205 DPTATPAD
+205 DPGAAA
-213 PTAGNGSAP
+213 AGNDGAP

-232 TDPNANNIGQNAPNE
+232 TDPNANNAGQNAPNE
-247 VLSFDDNNIR
+247 VLSFDDNSIR

-263 VPTVTVVDNLP
+263 VPSVTVVDNLP
-274 GYTLINGGKV
+274 GFTLINGGKV
-284 GVFSHAMVRTSM
+284 GVLSHAMVRTSM
-296 FDSGDAK
+296 FEAGS
-303 NYQAQGNVIA
+303 NRTYQAQGNVLA
-313 LGRIRGNDTNDHGDF
+313 LGRISGTDASNHGDF

-333 TLTVNPNSELIFEF
+333 SLTVNPNSELIFEF
-347 NTMTTKNYQA
+347 NTMTTKNG
-357 QGNVIALGRIRG
+357 QGATNV
-369 NDTND
+369 
-374 HGDFNGIEK
+374 
-383 TLTVNPNSELIF
+383 
-395 EFNTMTTKNY
+395 
-405 QGMTNLIIKNA
+405 IIKNA
-416 DNDTVIGEKVVA
+416 DTNDTIAEKTVEG
-428 YGPIWRLLKVP
+428 GPTLRLFKVP
-439 ENVSHLKI
+439 DNVRNLKI

-461 IYQLRDGY
+461 IYQLKDGY
-469 KYYDFVDSIGLHS
+469 KYYSFVDSIGLHS

-490 RTMEPTATN
+490 RTMDPTATN

-507 SLKNNGNF
+507 SLKNNGNS
-515 GASFNTDD
+515 GASLDTND
-523 FVYKIQLP
+523 FVYQVQLP

-537 NNSLTKDFPSGN
+537 NNSLTKDFPSNN
-549 SGVDINDM
+549 SGVDVNDM
-557 NVTYDAANRIITIK
+557 NVTYDAANRVITIK
-571 STGGGTG
+571 STGGGTA

-586 DKILDLKYK
+586 DKILDLRYK

-605 TVTFNDTLTY
+605 RVTFNETLTY
-615 KTYSQDFINSPA
+615 KTYTQDFINSPA

-670 DLKRRAQT
+670 DLKKRAQT
-678 ILDENRNN
+678 ILAENRNN
-686 VPLNKRVSQADIDS
+686 VPLNKRVSQADIDT
-700 LANQMQHTLIRS
+700 LTNQMQHTLIRS

-717 AVNRKV
+717 AVNQKA
-723 DDMEDLVNQNDE
+723 DQMEDLVNQNDE

-750 HKNEIIGN
+750 HKGNIIGD

-792 KQAIRDK
+792 KKAIRDK
-799 AAKQREIINHTPD
+799 ATKQREIINATPD
-812 ATQDEI
+812 ATEDEI
-818 QDALNQL
+818 QDAINQL
-825 TTDETDAI
+825 ATDETDAI

-853 NTIGAVAPQVTHKQA
+853 NTIGAVVPQVTHKKA

-914 QATTNDDVDTAKGD
+914 QATTNADVDNAKGD

-970 ERQAAIEKVNAA
+970 ERQAAIDKVNAA
-982 VAVANTNILN
+982 VTAANTNILN
-992 ANTNAD
+992 ANTNAE

-1013 EPATKVKTDAKN
+1013 TPATKVKTDAKN
-1025 AIDQS
+1025 AIDKS
-1030 AETQHNAIFNN
+1030 AETQHNTIFNN

-1099 ARNAVNEKAREAIT
+1099 ARNVVNDKAREAIT

-1132 VNTLKNRALND
+1132 VNTLKYRALTD

-1180 LTDLATAKKQEI
+1180 LNDLATAKKQEI

-1203 QVALNQVDQDLATA
+1203 QVALNQVDQELATA
-1217 INNINQADTNA
+1217 INNIN
-1228 EVDQAQQLG
+1228 
-1237 TKAINAIQP
+1237 
-1246 NIVKKPAAL
+1246 
-1255 AQTNQHYSAKLVEI
+1255 
-1269 NATPDATDDE
+1269 
-1279 KNAAINTLN
+1279 
-1288 QDRQQAIESIKQAN
+1288 QAN

-1382 QVDATTNQAINAID
+1382 QVDATTNQAVNAID

-1429 TDNEKEVALQALAK
+1429 TDNEKEVASQALAK

-1474 IQPETKIK
+1474 IQPETKVK

-1493 NELRAQINQDKEA
+1493 NELRAKINQDKEA

-1511 QAALDKINDLV
+1511 QVALDKINEFV
-1522 AKAMTNITNDRTNQQ
+1522 NQAMTDITNNRTNQQ
-1537 VNDSTNQA
+1537 VDDTTSQA
-1545 LDDIALV
+1545 LDSIALV

-1574 HEIEQAEHATDEE
+1574 REIEQAEHATDEE

-1602 LQNINQAIA
+1602 LQNIDQAIA

-1618 ESNGIATLKGV
+1618 ETNGIATLKGV
-1629 EPHIVVKPEAQE
+1629 QPHIVIKPEAQQ
-1641 AIKASADNQ
+1641 AIKASAENQ

-1660 TTDELDEANQQINDT
+1660 TVDELDEANQLISDT
-1675 LKQGQQDIDN
+1675 LKQAQQEIEN
-1685 TTQDAAV
+1685 TNQDAAV
-1692 NDVRNQTIKAIEQI
+1692 TDVRNQTIKAIEQI
-1706 KPKVRRKRAALDNID
+1706 KPKVRRKRAALDSI
-1721 ESNNNQLDAIRNTLD
+1721 EENNKNQLDAIRNTLD
-1736 TTQDERNV
+1736 TTQDERDV
-1744 AIAALNKIVNAIKN
+1744 AIDTLNKIVNTIKN

-1767 EVDQTEAD
+1767 EVDRTETD
-1775 GNNNIKVILPKVQV
+1775 GNDNIKVILPKVQV
-1789 KPAARQSVSAKA
+1789 KPAARQSVGVKA

-1841 KTAQVNQNSIDAQNI
+1841 KTAQVNQDSIDAQNI

-1893 EEQNAAIVQVEKE
+1893 EEQNIAIAQVEKE
-1906 LIKAKQQIAGAVT
+1906 LIKAKQQIASAVT
-1919 NADVAYLLHDGKN
+1919 NADVAYLLHDEKN
-1932 EIREIEPVIN
+1932 EIREIEPVISR
-1942 KKATAREQLTTLFN
+1942 KASAREQLTTLFN
-1956 DKKQAIEANVQAT
+1956 DKKQAIEANIQAT

-2001 KTATLNLQTIHDLD
+2001 KTASLNLQTIHDLD

-2033 RVTHLVQNYRKVS
+2033 RVTALVQNYRKVS

-2083 FNVALGDIEAVIT
+2083 FNVALSDIEAVIT

-2123 QLAKVKALI
+2123 QLAKVKVLI

-2138 GNRMVDEDATL
+2138 GNRMIDEDATL
-2149 NDIKKDT
+2149 NDIKQHT
-2156 QLIIDEILAIKLPAE
+2156 QFIVDEILAIKLPAE
-2171 VIKASPKVG
+2171 AMKVSPKVI

-2186 CTPIKKEDK
+2186 CTPIKKE
-2195 QEVRKVVKELPNTG
+2195 ETHESRKVEKELPNTG
-2209 SEEMDLPLKEL
+2209 SEGMDLPLKEF

-2227 LLARRRSKKEKES
+2227 LLARRRTKNEKES

>member
-50 QALPGNSQNTN
+50 QALPGNSPNTN

-69 NDSQNTPN
+69 NGSQNTPN

-89 LTNHQNVD
+89 LTNHQNVG
-97 VANQVGPAPIQPSA
+97 VANQVAPAPIQPSTSSA
-111 SPAQNNNNSNANSTA
+111 SNNNHSDANSTA

-197 TDPNATPA
+197 ADPN
-205 DPTATPAD
+205 ATPAD

-222 VAITAPYTPT
+222 VAITAPFTPT

-247 VLSFDDNNIR
+247 VLTFDDNNIR

-313 LGRIRGNDTNDHGDF
+313 LGRIKGNDTNDHG
-328 NGIEK
+328 G
-333 TLTVNPNSELIFEF
+333 
-347 NTMTTKNYQA
+347 
-357 QGNVIALGRIRG
+357 
-369 NDTND
+369 
-374 HGDFNGIEK
+374 FNGIEK

-605 TVTFNDTLTY
+605 TVTFNDILTY
-615 KTYSQDFINSPA
+615 KTYTQDFINSPA

-670 DLKRRAQT
+670 ELKRRAQT

-700 LANQMQHTLIRS
+700 LVNQMQHTLIRS

-799 AAKQREIINHTPD
+799 AAKQREIINNTPD

-982 VAVANTNILN
+982 VAAANTNILN

-1099 ARNAVNEKAREAIT
+1099 ARNAVNDKAREAIT

-1192 NQNTNATTEEK
+1192 NQNTNATDEEK

-1246 NIVKKPAAL
+1246 NIVKKPTAL
-1255 AQTNQHYSAKLVEI
+1255 AQINQHYNAKLAEI

-1396 NVEAEVVIKPKA
+1396 NVEAKVVIKPKA

-1429 TDNEKEVALQALAK
+1429 TDNEKEVALLALAK

-1474 IQPETKIK
+1474 IQPETKVK

-1552 TPDHIVRAAARD
+1552 TPDHIVRATARD

-1602 LQNINQAIA
+1602 LQNIDQAIA

-1906 LIKAKQQIAGAVT
+1906 LIKAKQQIASAVT

-1956 DKKQAIEANVQAT
+1956 DKKLAIEANVQAT

-2001 KTATLNLQTIHDLD
+2001 KTASLNLQTIHDLD

-2138 GNRMVDEDATL
+2138 GIRMIDEDATL
-2149 NDIKKDT
+2149 NDIKQHT
-2156 QLIIDEILAIKLPAE
+2156 QFIVDEILAIKLPAE
-2171 VIKASPKVG
+2171 ATKVLPKVG
-2180 QPAPKV
+2180 QPAPKL
-2186 CTPIKKEDK
+2186 CTSIKKVDK

-2227 LLARRRSKKEKES
+2227 LLARRRKKNEKES

>member
-50 QALPGNSQNTN
+50 QALPGNSPNTN

-69 NDSQNTPN
+69 NGSQNTPN

-89 LTNHQNVD
+89 LTNHQNVG
-97 VANQVGPAPIQPSA
+97 VANQVAPALIQPSTSSA
-111 SPAQNNNNSNANSTA
+111 SNNNHSDANSTA

-197 TDPNATPA
+197 ADPN
-205 DPTATPAD
+205 ATPAD

-222 VAITAPYTPT
+222 VAITAPFTPT

-247 VLSFDDNNIR
+247 VLTFDDNNIR

-313 LGRIRGNDTNDHGDF
+313 LGRIKGNDTNDHG
-328 NGIEK
+328 G
-333 TLTVNPNSELIFEF
+333 
-347 NTMTTKNYQA
+347 
-357 QGNVIALGRIRG
+357 
-369 NDTND
+369 
-374 HGDFNGIEK
+374 FNGIEK

-605 TVTFNDTLTY
+605 TVTFNDILTY
-615 KTYSQDFINSPA
+615 KTYTQDFINSPA

-670 DLKRRAQT
+670 ELKRRAQT

-700 LANQMQHTLIRS
+700 LVNQMQHTLIRS

-758 IGDQTTDDG
+758 IGDQTTDDD

-799 AAKQREIINHTPD
+799 AAKQREIINNTPD

-982 VAVANTNILN
+982 VAAANTNILN

-1099 ARNAVNEKAREAIT
+1099 ARNAVNDKAREAIT

-1192 NQNTNATTEEK
+1192 NQNTNATDEEK

-1246 NIVKKPAAL
+1246 NIVKKPTAL
-1255 AQTNQHYSAKLVEI
+1255 AQINQHYNAKLAEI

-1396 NVEAEVVIKPKA
+1396 NVEAKVVIKPKA

-1429 TDNEKEVALQALAK
+1429 TDNEKEVALLALAK

-1474 IQPETKIK
+1474 IQPETKVK

-1552 TPDHIVRAAARD
+1552 TPDHIVRATARD

-1602 LQNINQAIA
+1602 LQNIDQAIA

-1906 LIKAKQQIAGAVT
+1906 LIKAKQQIASAVT

-1956 DKKQAIEANVQAT
+1956 DKKLAIEANVQAT

-2001 KTATLNLQTIHDLD
+2001 KTASLNLQTIHDLD

-2138 GNRMVDEDATL
+2138 GIRMIDEDATL
-2149 NDIKKDT
+2149 NDIKQHT
-2156 QLIIDEILAIKLPAE
+2156 QFIVDEILAIKLPAE
-2171 VIKASPKVG
+2171 ATKVLPKVG
-2180 QPAPKV
+2180 QPAPKL
-2186 CTPIKKEDK
+2186 CTSIKKVDK

-2227 LLARRRSKKEKES
+2227 LLARRRNKNEKES

>member
-41 DHNVQGGSN
+41 DNNVQSDTN
-50 QALPGNSQNTN
+50 QATPVNSQDKDVAN
-61 ADTNRDIV
+61 NRGLA
-69 NDSQNTPN
+69 NSAQNTPN
-77 AHATDNTSTNQA
+77 QSATTNQATNQA
-89 LTNHQNVD
+89 LVNHNNGSIV
-97 VANQVGPAPIQPSA
+97 NQATPTSVQSSTPS
-111 SPAQNNNNSNANSTA
+111 AQNNNHTDGNTTATETVSNAN
-126 TEPAANTNN
+126 NN
-135 NLASNNNTLNV
+135 DVASNNTTLNV
-146 PNNTDNNDSARHL
+146 PNKTNENGSGGHL

-177 VAIAEE
+177 VAIAEP

-197 TDPNATPA
+197 ADPNATPA
-205 DPTATPAD
+205 DPGAAA
-213 PTAGNGSAP
+213 AGNGGAP

-232 TDPNANNIGQNAPNE
+232 TDPNANNAGQNAPNE
-247 VLSFDDNNIR
+247 VLSFDDNSIR

-263 VPTVTVVDNLP
+263 VPSVTVVDNLP
-274 GYTLINGGKV
+274 GFTLINGGKV
-284 GVFSHAMVRTSM
+284 GVLSHAMVRTSM
-296 FDSGDAK
+296 FEAGS
-303 NYQAQGNVIA
+303 NRTYQAQGNVLA
-313 LGRIRGNDTNDHGDF
+313 LGRISGTDASNHGDF

-333 TLTVNPNSELIFEF
+333 SLTVNPNSELIFEF
-347 NTMTTKNYQA
+347 NTMTTKNG
-357 QGNVIALGRIRG
+357 QGATNV
-369 NDTND
+369 
-374 HGDFNGIEK
+374 
-383 TLTVNPNSELIF
+383 
-395 EFNTMTTKNY
+395 
-405 QGMTNLIIKNA
+405 IIKNA
-416 DNDTVIGEKVVA
+416 DTNDTIAEKTVEG
-428 YGPIWRLLKVP
+428 GPTLRLFKVP
-439 ENVSHLKI
+439 DNVRNLKI

-461 IYQLRDGY
+461 IYQLKDGY
-469 KYYDFVDSIGLHS
+469 KYYSFVDSIGLHS

-507 SLKNNGNF
+507 SLKNNGNS
-515 GASFNTDD
+515 GASLDTDE

-531 EGVEYV
+531 ERVEYV
-537 NNSLTKDFPSGN
+537 NNSLTKDFPSNN
-549 SGVDINDM
+549 SGVDVNDM
-557 NVTYDAANRIITIK
+557 NVTYDAANRVITIK
-571 STGGGTG
+571 STGGGTT

-615 KTYSQDFINSPA
+615 KTYTQDFINSAA

-670 DLKRRAQT
+670 DLKKRAQT
-678 ILDENRNN
+678 ILAENRNN
-686 VPLNKRVSQADIDS
+686 VPLNKRVSQADIDT
-700 LANQMQHTLIRS
+700 LTNQMQHTLIRS

-717 AVNRKV
+717 AVNQKA
-723 DDMEDLVNQNDE
+723 DQMEDLVNQNDE

-750 HKNEIIGN
+750 HKGNIIGD

-792 KQAIRDK
+792 KKAIRDK
-799 AAKQREIINHTPD
+799 ATKQREIINATPD
-812 ATQDEI
+812 ATEDEI
-818 QDALNQL
+818 QDAINQL
-825 TTDETDAI
+825 ATDETDAI

-853 NTIGAVAPQVTHKQA
+853 NTIGSVVPQVTHKQA

-914 QATTNDDVDTAKGD
+914 QATTNADVDNAKGD

-970 ERQAAIEKVNAA
+970 ERQAAIDKVNAA
-982 VAVANTNILN
+982 VTAANTNILN
-992 ANTNAD
+992 ANTNAE

-1013 EPATKVKTDAKN
+1013 TPATKVKTDAKN
-1025 AIDQS
+1025 AIDKS
-1030 AETQHNAIFNN
+1030 AETQHNTIFNN

-1099 ARNAVNEKAREAIT
+1099 ARNVVNDKAREAIT

-1132 VNTLKNRALND
+1132 VNTLKNRALTD

-1180 LTDLATAKKQEI
+1180 LNDLATAKKQEI

-1203 QVALNQVDQDLATA
+1203 QVALNQVDQELATA

-1255 AQTNQHYSAKLVEI
+1255 AQINQHYNAKLAEI
-1269 NATPDATDDE
+1269 NATPDATNDE

-1382 QVDATTNQAINAID
+1382 QVDTTTNQALNAID

-1429 TDNEKEVALQALAK
+1429 TDNEKEVASQALAK

-1474 IQPETKIK
+1474 IQPETKVK

-1493 NELRAQINQDKEA
+1493 NELRAKINQDKEA

-1511 QAALDKINDLV
+1511 QVALDKINEFV
-1522 AKAMTNITNDRTNQQ
+1522 NQAMTDITNNRTNQQ
-1537 VNDSTNQA
+1537 VDDTTSQA
-1545 LDDIALV
+1545 LDSIALV
-1552 TPDHIVRAAARD
+1552 APEHIVRAAARD

-1574 HEIEQAEHATDEE
+1574 QEIEQAEHATDEE
-1587 KQVALNQLANNEKRA
+1587 KQVALNQLANNKKLA
-1602 LQNINQAIA
+1602 LQNINQAVT

-1618 ESNGIATLKGV
+1618 ETNGIATLKGV
-1629 EPHIVVKPEAQE
+1629 QPHIVIKPEAQQ
-1641 AIKASADNQ
+1641 AIKASAENQ

-1660 TTDELDEANQQINDT
+1660 TVDELDEANQLISDT
-1675 LKQGQQDIDN
+1675 LKQAQQEIEN
-1685 TTQDAAV
+1685 TNQDAAV
-1692 NDVRNQTIKAIEQI
+1692 TDVRNQTIKAIEQI
-1706 KPKVRRKRAALDNID
+1706 KPKVRRKRAALDSI
-1721 ESNNNQLDAIRNTLD
+1721 EENNKNQLDAIRNTLD
-1736 TTQDERNV
+1736 TTQDERDV
-1744 AIAALNKIVNAIKN
+1744 AIDTLNKIVNTIKN

-1767 EVDQTEAD
+1767 EVDRTETD
-1775 GNNNIKVILPKVQV
+1775 GNDNIKVILPKVQV
-1789 KPAARQSVSAKA
+1789 KPAARQSVGVKA

-1841 KTAQVNQNSIDAQNI
+1841 KTAQVNQDSIDAQNI

-1893 EEQNAAIVQVEKE
+1893 EEQNIAIAQVEKE
-1906 LIKAKQQIAGAVT
+1906 LIKAKQQIASAVT
-1919 NADVAYLLHDGKN
+1919 NADVAYLLHDEKN
-1932 EIREIEPVIN
+1932 EIREIEPVISR
-1942 KKATAREQLTTLFN
+1942 KASAREQLTTLFN
-1956 DKKQAIEANVQAT
+1956 DKKQAIEANIQAT

-2001 KTATLNLQTIHDLD
+2001 KTASLNLQTIHDLD

-2033 RVTHLVQNYRKVS
+2033 RVTALVQNYRKVS

-2083 FNVALGDIEAVIT
+2083 FNVALSDIEAVIT

-2123 QLAKVKALI
+2123 QLAKVKVLI

-2138 GNRMVDEDATL
+2138 GNRMIDEDATL
-2149 NDIKKDT
+2149 NDIKQHT
-2156 QLIIDEILAIKLPAE
+2156 QFIVDEILAIKLPAE
-2171 VIKASPKVG
+2171 AMKVSPKVI

-2186 CTPIKKEDK
+2186 CTPIKKE
-2195 QEVRKVVKELPNTG
+2195 ETHESRKVEKELPNTG
-2209 SEEMDLPLKEL
+2209 SEEMDLPLKEF

-2227 LLARRRSKKEKES
+2227 LLARRRTKNEKES

>member
-41 DHNVQGGSN
+41 DNNVQSDTN
-50 QALPGNSQNTN
+50 QATPVNSQDKDVAN
-61 ADTNRDIV
+61 NRGLA
-69 NDSQNTPN
+69 NSAQNTPN
-77 AHATDNTSTNQA
+77 QSATTNQATNQA
-89 LTNHQNVD
+89 LVNHNNGSIV
-97 VANQVGPAPIQPSA
+97 NQATPTSVQSSTPS
-111 SPAQNNNNSNANSTA
+111 AQNNNHTDGNTTATETVSNAN
-126 TEPAANTNN
+126 NN
-135 NLASNNNTLNV
+135 DAVSNNTTLNV
-146 PNNTDNNDSARHL
+146 PNKTNENGSGGHL

-177 VAIAEE
+177 VAIAEP

-197 TDPNATPA
+197 ADPNATPA
-205 DPTATPAD
+205 DPAAAA
-213 PTAGNGSAP
+213 AGNGGAP

-232 TDPNANNIGQNAPNE
+232 TDPNANNAGQNAPNE
-247 VLSFDDNNIR
+247 VLSFDDNGIR

-263 VPTVTVVDNLP
+263 VPSVTVVDNLP
-274 GYTLINGGKV
+274 GFTLINGGKV

-296 FDSGDAK
+296 FDSADAK
-303 NYQAQGNVIA
+303 NYQAQGNIIA
-313 LGRIRGNDTNDHGDF
+313 LGRI
-328 NGIEK
+328 K
-333 TLTVNPNSELIFEF
+333 
-347 NTMTTKNYQA
+347 
-357 QGNVIALGRIRG
+357 G

-405 QGMTNLIIKNA
+405 QGVTNLIIKNA
-416 DNDTVIGEKVVA
+416 DNDTVIAEKSVA
-428 YGPIWRLLKVP
+428 YGPIWRLFKVP

-523 FVYKIQLP
+523 FVYQVQLP

-537 NNSLTKDFPSGN
+537 NNSLTKDFPSSN
-549 SGVDINDM
+549 SGVDMNDF
-557 NVTYDAANRIITIK
+557 NVTYDAANRVITIK
-571 STGGGTG
+571 STGGGSG

-615 KTYSQDFINSPA
+615 KTYTQDFINSPA

-700 LANQMQHTLIRS
+700 LTNQMQHTLIRS

-717 AVNRKV
+717 AVNKKV
-723 DDMEDLVNQNDE
+723 DQMEDLVNQNDE

-792 KQAIRDK
+792 KKAIRDK
-799 AAKQREIINHTPD
+799 ATKQREIINATPD
-812 ATQDEI
+812 ATEDEI

-825 TTDETDAI
+825 ATDETDAI

-853 NTIGAVAPQVTHKQA
+853 NTIGAVVPQVTHKKA

-914 QATTNDDVDTAKGD
+914 QAKTNADVDNAKGD

-970 ERQAAIEKVNAA
+970 ERQAAIDKVNAA
-982 VAVANTNILN
+982 VTAANTNILN

-1013 EPATKVKTDAKN
+1013 TPATKVKTDAKN
-1025 AIDQS
+1025 AIDKS
-1030 AETQHNAIFNN
+1030 AETQHNTIFNN

-1099 ARNAVNEKAREAIT
+1099 ARNVVNDKAREAIT

-1132 VNTLKNRALND
+1132 VNTLKNRALTD

-1180 LTDLATAKKQEI
+1180 LNDLATAKKQEI

-1203 QVALNQVDQDLATA
+1203 QVALNQVDQELATA

-1255 AQTNQHYSAKLVEI
+1255 AQINQHYNAKLAEI

-1288 QDRQQAIESIKQAN
+1288 QDRQQAIESVKQAN

-1382 QVDATTNQAINAID
+1382 QVDTTTNQALNAID

-1429 TDNEKEVALQALAK
+1429 TDNEKEVASQALAK

-1474 IQPETKIK
+1474 IQPETKVK
-1482 PAAREKINQKA
+1482 PAAREKINQKVS
-1493 NELRAQINQDKEA
+1493 ELRAKINQDKEA

-1511 QAALDKINDLV
+1511 QVALDKINEFV
-1522 AKAMTNITNDRTNQQ
+1522 NQAMTDITNNRTNQQ
-1537 VNDSTNQA
+1537 VDDTTSQA
-1545 LDDIALV
+1545 LDSIALV
-1552 TPDHIVRAAARD
+1552 APEHIVRAAARD

-1574 HEIEQAEHATDEE
+1574 QEIEQAEHATDEE
-1587 KQVALNQLANNEKRA
+1587 KQVALNQLANNEKLA
-1602 LQNINQAIA
+1602 LQNINQAVT

-1618 ESNGIATLKGV
+1618 ETNGIATLKGV
-1629 EPHIVVKPEAQE
+1629 QPHIVIKPEAQQ
-1641 AIKASADNQ
+1641 AIKASAENQ

-1660 TTDELDEANQQINDT
+1660 TVDELDEANQLISDT
-1675 LKQGQQDIDN
+1675 LKQAQQEIEN
-1685 TTQDAAV
+1685 TNQDAAV
-1692 NDVRNQTIKAIEQI
+1692 TDVRNQTIKAIEQI
-1706 KPKVRRKRAALDNID
+1706 KPKVRRKRAALDSI
-1721 ESNNNQLDAIRNTLD
+1721 EENNKNQLDAIRNTLD
-1736 TTQDERNV
+1736 TTQDERDV
-1744 AIAALNKIVNAIKN
+1744 AIDTLNKIVNTIKN

-1767 EVDQTEAD
+1767 EVDRTETD
-1775 GNNNIKVILPKVQV
+1775 GNDNIKVILPKVQV
-1789 KPAARQSVSAKA
+1789 KPAARQSVGVKA

-1841 KTAQVNQNSIDAQNI
+1841 KTAQVNQDSIDAQNI

-1882 NLIKAN
+1882 NLSKAN

-1893 EEQNAAIVQVEKE
+1893 EEQNIAIAQVEKE
-1906 LIKAKQQIAGAVT
+1906 LIKAKQQIASAVT
-1919 NADVAYLLHDGKN
+1919 NADVAYLLHDEKN

-1942 KKATAREQLTTLFN
+1942 RKASAREQLTTLFN
-1956 DKKQAIEANVQAT
+1956 DKKQAIEANIQAT

-2001 KTATLNLQTIHDLD
+2001 KTASLNLQTIHDLD

-2033 RVTHLVQNYRKVS
+2033 RVTALVQNYRKVS
-2046 DRNKADALK
+2046 NRNKADALK

-2083 FNVALGDIEAVIT
+2083 FNVALSDIEAVIT

-2123 QLAKVKALI
+2123 QLAKVKVLI

-2138 GNRMVDEDATL
+2138 GNRMIDEDATL
-2149 NDIKKDT
+2149 NDIKQHT
-2156 QLIIDEILAIKLPAE
+2156 QFIVDEILAIKLPAE
-2171 VIKASPKVG
+2171 PTKVSPKVI

-2186 CTPIKKEDK
+2186 CTPIKKE
-2195 QEVRKVVKELPNTG
+2195 ETHESRKVEKELPNTG
-2209 SEEMDLPLKEL
+2209 SEGMDLPLKEF

-2227 LLARRRSKKEKES
+2227 LLARRRTKNEKES

>member
-41 DHNVQGGSN
+41 DNNVQSDTN
-50 QALPGNSQNTN
+50 QATPVNSQ
-61 ADTNRDIV
+61 DTNVANNRGLI
-69 NDSQNTPN
+69 NSAQNTPN
-77 AHATDNTSTNQA
+77 QSATTNQSTNQA
-89 LTNHQNVD
+89 LVNHNNGSI
-97 VANQVGPAPIQPSA
+97 ANQATPAPIQPSA
-111 SPAQNNNNSNANSTA
+111 SPAQNNNHSDANSTA
-126 TEPAANTNN
+126 TETVSNANN
-135 NLASNNNTLNV
+135 NDVVSNNTTLNV
-146 PNNTDNNDSARHL
+146 PNRTNENGSGGHL

-177 VAIAEE
+177 VAIAEQ

-197 TDPNATPA
+197 ADPNATPA
-205 DPTATPAD
+205 DPAAAAANGTVP
-213 PTAGNGSAP
+213 AGN
-222 VAITAPYTPT
+222 TAPYTPT
-232 TDPNANNIGQNAPNE
+232 TDPNANNAGQNAPNE
-247 VLSFDDNNIR
+247 VLSFDDNGIR

-263 VPTVTVVDNLP
+263 VPSVTVVDNLP
-274 GYTLINGGKV
+274 GFTLINGGKV

-313 LGRIRGNDTNDHGDF
+313 LGRIKGNDTNDHGDF

-333 TLTVNPNSELIFEF
+333 S
-347 NTMTTKNYQA
+347 
-357 QGNVIALGRIRG
+357 
-369 NDTND
+369 
-374 HGDFNGIEK
+374 
-383 TLTVNPNSELIF
+383 LTVNPNSELIF

-405 QGMTNLIIKNA
+405 QGVTNLIIKNA
-416 DNDTVIGEKVVA
+416 DNDTVIAEKSVA
-428 YGPIWRLLKVP
+428 YGPIWRLFKVP
-439 ENVSHLKI
+439 DNVSHLKI

-523 FVYKIQLP
+523 FVYKVQLP

-537 NNSLTKDFPSGN
+537 NNSLTKDFPSSN
-549 SGVDINDM
+549 SGVDMNDF
-557 NVTYDAANRIITIK
+557 NVTYDAANRVITIK
-571 STGGGTG
+571 STGGGSG

-615 KTYSQDFINSPA
+615 KTYTQDFINSPA

-670 DLKRRAQT
+670 GLKRRAQT

-700 LANQMQHTLIRS
+700 LTNQMQHTLIRS

-717 AVNRKV
+717 AVNKKV
-723 DDMEDLVNQNDE
+723 DQMEDLVNQNDE

-750 HKNEIIGN
+750 HKNEIIGD
-758 IGDQTTDDG
+758 IGDQTTDAG

-792 KQAIRDK
+792 KKAIRDK
-799 AAKQREIINHTPD
+799 ATKQREIINATPD
-812 ATQDEI
+812 ATEDEI
-818 QDALNQL
+818 QDAINQL
-825 TTDETDAI
+825 ATDETDAI

-853 NTIGAVAPQVTHKQA
+853 NTIGAVVPQVTHKKA

-894 KNAALNEL
+894 KDAALNEL

-914 QATTNDDVDTAKGD
+914 QATTNADVDNAKGD

-970 ERQAAIEKVNAA
+970 ERQAAIDKVNAA
-982 VAVANTNILN
+982 VTAANTNILN
-992 ANTNAD
+992 ANTNAN

-1013 EPATKVKTDAKN
+1013 TPATKVKTDAKN
-1025 AIDQS
+1025 AIDKS
-1030 AETQHNAIFNN
+1030 AETQHNTIFNN

-1099 ARNAVNEKAREAIT
+1099 ARNAVNDKAREAIT

-1132 VNTLKNRALND
+1132 VNTLKNRALTD

-1156 RDDAVNQIGAVQP
+1156 RDDAVNQIGGVQP

-1180 LTDLATAKKQEI
+1180 LNDLATAKKQEI

-1203 QVALNQVDQDLATA
+1203 QVALNQVDQELATA

-1255 AQTNQHYSAKLVEI
+1255 AQINQHYNAKLAEI
-1269 NATPDATDDE
+1269 NATPDATNDE

-1341 RIEAVKQTPN
+1341 RIEAVKQIPN

-1382 QVDATTNQAINAID
+1382 QVDATTNQAVNAID

-1429 TDNEKEVALQALAK
+1429 TDNEKEVASQALTK

-1474 IQPETKIK
+1474 IQPETKVK

-1493 NELRAQINQDKEA
+1493 NELRAKINQDKEA

-1511 QAALDKINDLV
+1511 QVALDKINEFV
-1522 AKAMTNITNDRTNQQ
+1522 NQAMTDITNNRTNQQ
-1537 VNDSTNQA
+1537 VDDTTSQA
-1545 LDDIALV
+1545 LDSIALV
-1552 TPDHIVRAAARD
+1552 TPEHIVRAGARD

-1574 HEIEQAEHATDEE
+1574 QEIEQAEHATDEE
-1587 KQVALNQLANNEKRA
+1587 KQVALNQLANNEKLA
-1602 LQNINQAIA
+1602 LQNINQAVT

-1618 ESNGIATLKGV
+1618 ETNGIATLKGV
-1629 EPHIVVKPEAQE
+1629 QPHIVIKPEAQQ
-1641 AIKASADNQ
+1641 AIKASAENQ

-1660 TTDELDEANQQINDT
+1660 TVDELDEANQLISDT
-1675 LKQGQQDIDN
+1675 LKKAQQEIEN
-1685 TTQDAAV
+1685 TNQDAAV
-1692 NDVRNQTIKAIEQI
+1692 TDVRNQTIKAIEQI
-1706 KPKVRRKRAALDNID
+1706 KPKVRRKRAALDSI
-1721 ESNNNQLDAIRNTLD
+1721 EENNKNQLDAIRNTLD
-1736 TTQDERNV
+1736 TTQDERDV
-1744 AIAALNKIVNAIKN
+1744 AIDTLNKIVNTIKN

-1767 EVDQTEAD
+1767 EVDRTETD
-1775 GNNNIKVILPKVQV
+1775 GNDNIKVILPKVQV
-1789 KPAARQSVSAKA
+1789 KPAARQSVGVKA

-1841 KTAQVNQNSIDAQNI
+1841 KTAQVNQDSINAQNI

-1893 EEQNAAIVQVEKE
+1893 EEQNAAIAQVEKE
-1906 LIKAKQQIAGAVT
+1906 LIKAKQQIASAVT
-1919 NADVAYLLHDGKN
+1919 NADVAYLLHDEKN

-1942 KKATAREQLTTLFN
+1942 RKASAREQLTTLFN
-1956 DKKQAIEANVQAT
+1956 DKKQAIEANIQAT

-2001 KTATLNLQTIHDLD
+2001 KTASLNLQTIHDLD
-2015 VHPIKKPDAEKT
+2015 VHPIKKPDVEKT

-2033 RVTHLVQNYRKVS
+2033 RVTALVQNYRKVS

-2116 KAIATPE
+2116 KAIAPPE
-2123 QLAKVKALI
+2123 QLAKVKVLI

-2138 GNRMVDEDATL
+2138 GNRMIDEDATL
-2149 NDIKKDT
+2149 NDIKQHT
-2156 QLIIDEILAIKLPAE
+2156 QFIVDEILAIKLPAE
-2171 VIKASPKVG
+2171 ATKVSPKVI
-2180 QPAPKV
+2180 QSAPKV
-2186 CTPIKKEDK
+2186 CTPIKKE
-2195 QEVRKVVKELPNTG
+2195 ETHESRKVEKELPNTG
-2209 SEEMDLPLKEL
+2209 SEGMDLPLKEF

-2227 LLARRRSKKEKES
+2227 LLARRRTKNEKES

>member
-41 DHNVQGGSN
+41 DNNVQSDTN
-50 QALPGNSQNTN
+50 QATPVNSQ
-61 ADTNRDIV
+61 DTNVANNRGLA
-69 NDSQNTPN
+69 NSAQNTPN
-77 AHATDNTSTNQA
+77 QSATTNQSTNQA
-89 LTNHQNVD
+89 LVNHNNGSI
-97 VANQVGPAPIQPSA
+97 ANQATPTSVQSSTPS
-111 SPAQNNNNSNANSTA
+111 AQNNNHTDGNTTATETVSNAN
-126 TEPAANTNN
+126 NKDVV
-135 NLASNNNTLNV
+135 SNNTTLNV
-146 PNNTDNNDSARHL
+146 PNKTNENGSGGHL

-177 VAIAEE
+177 VAIAEQ

-197 TDPNATPA
+197 ADPNATPA
-205 DPTATPAD
+205 DPAAAA
-213 PTAGNGSAP
+213 AGNGGAP

-232 TDPNANNIGQNAPNE
+232 TDPNANNAGQNAPNE
-247 VLSFDDNNIR
+247 VLSFDDNGIR

-263 VPTVTVVDNLP
+263 VPSVTVVDNLP
-274 GYTLINGGKV
+274 GFTLINGGKV

-313 LGRIRGNDTNDHGDF
+313 LGRIKGNDTNDHGDF

-333 TLTVNPNSELIFEF
+333 S
-347 NTMTTKNYQA
+347 
-357 QGNVIALGRIRG
+357 
-369 NDTND
+369 
-374 HGDFNGIEK
+374 
-383 TLTVNPNSELIF
+383 LTVNPNSELIF

-405 QGMTNLIIKNA
+405 QGVTNLIIKNA
-416 DNDTVIGEKVVA
+416 DNDTVIAEKSVA
-428 YGPIWRLLKVP
+428 YGPIWRLFKVP

-523 FVYKIQLP
+523 FVYKVQLP

-537 NNSLTKDFPSGN
+537 NNSLTKDFPSSN
-549 SGVDINDM
+549 SGVDMNDF
-557 NVTYDAANRIITIK
+557 NVTYDAANRVITIK
-571 STGGGTG
+571 STGGGSG

-615 KTYSQDFINSPA
+615 KTYTQDFINSPA

-700 LANQMQHTLIRS
+700 LTNQMQHTLIRS

-717 AVNRKV
+717 AVNKKV
-723 DDMEDLVNQNDE
+723 DQMEDLVNQNDE

-792 KQAIRDK
+792 KKAIRDK
-799 AAKQREIINHTPD
+799 ATKQREIINATPD
-812 ATQDEI
+812 ATEDEI

-825 TTDETDAI
+825 ATDETDAI

-844 VETAKNNGI
+844 VEIAKNNGI
-853 NTIGAVAPQVTHKQA
+853 NTIGAVVPQVTHKQA

-902 TQATNHALEQIN
+902 NQATNHALEQIN
-914 QATTNDDVDTAKGD
+914 QATTNADVDNAKGD

-970 ERQAAIEKVNAA
+970 ERQAAIDKVNAA
-982 VAVANTNILN
+982 VTAANTNILN

-1013 EPATKVKTDAKN
+1013 TPATKVKTDAKN
-1025 AIDQS
+1025 AIDKS
-1030 AETQHNAIFNN
+1030 AETQHNTIFNN

-1099 ARNAVNEKAREAIT
+1099 ARNAVNDKAREAIT

-1132 VNTLKNRALND
+1132 VNTLKNRALTD

-1180 LTDLATAKKQEI
+1180 LNDLATAKKQEI

-1203 QVALNQVDQDLATA
+1203 QVALNQVDQELATA

-1255 AQTNQHYSAKLVEI
+1255 AQINQHYNAKLAEI
-1269 NATPDATDDE
+1269 NATPDATNDE

-1363 INQLKDQAFNQINQ
+1363 INQLKDQAINQINQ

-1382 QVDATTNQAINAID
+1382 QVDTTTNQAVNAID

-1429 TDNEKEVALQALAK
+1429 TDNEKEVASQALAK

-1474 IQPETKIK
+1474 IQPETKVK

-1493 NELRAQINQDKEA
+1493 NELRAKINQDKEA

-1511 QAALDKINDLV
+1511 QVALDKINEFV
-1522 AKAMTNITNDRTNQQ
+1522 NQAMTDITNNRTNQQ
-1537 VNDSTNQA
+1537 VDDTTSQA
-1545 LDDIALV
+1545 LDSIALV
-1552 TPDHIVRAAARD
+1552 APEHIVRAAARD

-1574 HEIEQAEHATDEE
+1574 QEIEQAEHATDEE
-1587 KQVALNQLANNEKRA
+1587 KQVALNQLANNEKLA
-1602 LQNINQAIA
+1602 LQNINQAVT

-1618 ESNGIATLKGV
+1618 ETNGIATLKGV
-1629 EPHIVVKPEAQE
+1629 QPHIVIKPEAQQ
-1641 AIKASADNQ
+1641 AIKATAENQ

-1660 TTDELDEANQQINDT
+1660 TVDELDEANQLISDT
-1675 LKQGQQDIDN
+1675 LKQAQQEIEN
-1685 TTQDAAV
+1685 TNQDAAV
-1692 NDVRNQTIKAIEQI
+1692 TDVRNQTIKAIEQI
-1706 KPKVRRKRAALDNID
+1706 KPKVRRKRAALDSI
-1721 ESNNNQLDAIRNTLD
+1721 EENNKNQLDAIRNTLD
-1736 TTQDERNV
+1736 TTQDERDV
-1744 AIAALNKIVNAIKN
+1744 AIDTLNKIVNTIKN

-1767 EVDQTEAD
+1767 EVDRTETD
-1775 GNNNIKVILPKVQV
+1775 GNDNIKVILPKVQV
-1789 KPAARQSVSAKA
+1789 KPAARQSVGVKA

-1841 KTAQVNQNSIDAQNI
+1841 KTAQVNQDSIDAQNI

-1893 EEQNAAIVQVEKE
+1893 EEQNIAIAQVEKE
-1906 LIKAKQQIAGAVT
+1906 LIKAKQQIASAVT
-1919 NADVAYLLHDGKN
+1919 NADVAYLLHDEKN

-1942 KKATAREQLTTLFN
+1942 RKASAREQLTTLFN
-1956 DKKQAIEANVQAT
+1956 DKKQAIEANIQAT

-2001 KTATLNLQTIHDLD
+2001 KTASLNLQTIHDLD

-2033 RVTHLVQNYRKVS
+2033 RVTALVQNYRKVS
-2046 DRNKADALK
+2046 NRNKADALK

-2083 FNVALGDIEAVIT
+2083 FNVALSDIEAVIT

-2123 QLAKVKALI
+2123 QLAKVKVLI

-2138 GNRMVDEDATL
+2138 GNRMIDEDATL
-2149 NDIKKDT
+2149 NDIKQHT
-2156 QLIIDEILAIKLPAE
+2156 QFIVDEILAIKLPAE
-2171 VIKASPKVG
+2171 ATKVSPKEI

-2186 CTPIKKEDK
+2186 CTPIKKE
-2195 QEVRKVVKELPNTG
+2195 ETHESRKVEKELPNTG
-2209 SEEMDLPLKEL
+2209 SEGMDLPLKEF

-2227 LLARRRSKKEKES
+2227 LLARRRTKNEKES

>member
-1 MNLLKKNKYSIRKYK
+1 M
-16 VGIFSTLIGTVLL
+16 
-29 LSNPNGAQALTT
+29 
-41 DHNVQGGSN
+41 
-50 QALPGNSQNTN
+50 
-61 ADTNRDIV
+61 
-69 NDSQNTPN
+69 
-77 AHATDNTSTNQA
+77 
-89 LTNHQNVD
+89 
-97 VANQVGPAPIQPSA
+97 
-111 SPAQNNNNSNANSTA
+111 SNAN
-126 TEPAANTNN
+126 NN
-135 NLASNNNTLNV
+135 DAVSNNTTLNV
-146 PNNTDNNDSARHL
+146 PNKTNENGSGGHL

-177 VAIAEE
+177 VAIAEP

-197 TDPNATPA
+197 ADPNATPA
-205 DPTATPAD
+205 DPAAAA
-213 PTAGNGSAP
+213 AGNGGAP

-232 TDPNANNIGQNAPNE
+232 TDPNANNAGQNAPNE
-247 VLSFDDNNIR
+247 VLSFDDNGIR

-263 VPTVTVVDNLP
+263 VPSVTVVDNLP
-274 GYTLINGGKV
+274 GFTLINGGKV

-296 FDSGDAK
+296 FDSADAK

-313 LGRIRGNDTNDHGDF
+313 LGRI
-328 NGIEK
+328 K
-333 TLTVNPNSELIFEF
+333 
-347 NTMTTKNYQA
+347 
-357 QGNVIALGRIRG
+357 G

-405 QGMTNLIIKNA
+405 QGVTNLIIKNA
-416 DNDTVIGEKVVA
+416 DNDTVIAEKSVA
-428 YGPIWRLLKVP
+428 YGPIWRLFKVP

-523 FVYKIQLP
+523 FVYQVQLP

-537 NNSLTKDFPSGN
+537 NNSLTKDFPSSN
-549 SGVDINDM
+549 SGVDMNDF
-557 NVTYDAANRIITIK
+557 NVTYDAANRVITIK
-571 STGGGTG
+571 STGGGSG

-615 KTYSQDFINSPA
+615 KTYTQDFINSPA

-700 LANQMQHTLIRS
+700 LTNQMQHTLIRS

-717 AVNRKV
+717 AVNKKV
-723 DDMEDLVNQNDE
+723 DQMEDLVNQNDE

-792 KQAIRDK
+792 KKAIRDK
-799 AAKQREIINHTPD
+799 ATKQREIINATPD
-812 ATQDEI
+812 ATEDEI

-825 TTDETDAI
+825 ATDETDAI

-853 NTIGAVAPQVTHKQA
+853 NTIGAVVPQVTHKKA

-914 QATTNDDVDTAKGD
+914 QAKTNADVDNAKGD

-970 ERQAAIEKVNAA
+970 ERQAAIDKVNAA
-982 VAVANTNILN
+982 VTAANTNILN

-1013 EPATKVKTDAKN
+1013 TPATKVKTDAKN
-1025 AIDQS
+1025 AIDKS
-1030 AETQHNAIFNN
+1030 AETQYNTIFNN

-1099 ARNAVNEKAREAIT
+1099 ARNVVNDKAREAIT

-1132 VNTLKNRALND
+1132 VNTLKNRALTD

-1180 LTDLATAKKQEI
+1180 LNDLATAKKQEI

-1203 QVALNQVDQDLATA
+1203 QVALNQVDQELATA

-1255 AQTNQHYSAKLVEI
+1255 AQINQHYNAKLAEI

-1288 QDRQQAIESIKQAN
+1288 QDRQQAIESVKQAN

-1382 QVDATTNQAINAID
+1382 QVDTTTNQALNAID

-1429 TDNEKEVALQALAK
+1429 TDNEKEVASQALAK

-1474 IQPETKIK
+1474 IQPETKVK
-1482 PAAREKINQKA
+1482 PAAREKINQKV
-1493 NELRAQINQDKEA
+1493 NELRAKINQDKEA

-1511 QAALDKINDLV
+1511 QVALDKINEFV
-1522 AKAMTNITNDRTNQQ
+1522 NQAMTDITNNRTNQQ
-1537 VNDSTNQA
+1537 VDDTTSQA
-1545 LDDIALV
+1545 LDSIALV
-1552 TPDHIVRAAARD
+1552 APEHIVRAAARD

-1574 HEIEQAEHATDEE
+1574 QEIEQAEHATDEE
-1587 KQVALNQLANNEKRA
+1587 KQVALNQLANNEKLA
-1602 LQNINQAIA
+1602 LQNINQAVT

-1618 ESNGIATLKGV
+1618 ETNGIATLKGV
-1629 EPHIVVKPEAQE
+1629 QPHIVIKPEAQQ
-1641 AIKASADNQ
+1641 AIKASAENQ

-1660 TTDELDEANQQINDT
+1660 TVDELDEANQLISDT
-1675 LKQGQQDIDN
+1675 LKQAQQEIEN
-1685 TTQDAAV
+1685 TNQDAAV
-1692 NDVRNQTIKAIEQI
+1692 TDVRNQTIKAIEQI
-1706 KPKVRRKRAALDNID
+1706 KPKVRRKRAALDSI
-1721 ESNNNQLDAIRNTLD
+1721 EENNKNQLDAIRNTLD
-1736 TTQDERNV
+1736 TTQDERDV
-1744 AIAALNKIVNAIKN
+1744 AIDTLNKIVNTIKN

-1767 EVDQTEAD
+1767 EVDRTETD
-1775 GNNNIKVILPKVQV
+1775 GNDNIKVILPKVQV
-1789 KPAARQSVSAKA
+1789 KPAARQSVGVKA

-1841 KTAQVNQNSIDAQNI
+1841 KTAQVNQDSIDAQNI

-1882 NLIKAN
+1882 NLSKAN

-1893 EEQNAAIVQVEKE
+1893 EEQNIAIAQVEKE
-1906 LIKAKQQIAGAVT
+1906 LIKAKQQIASAVT
-1919 NADVAYLLHDGKN
+1919 NADVAYLLHDEKN

-1942 KKATAREQLTTLFN
+1942 RKASAREQLTTLFN
-1956 DKKQAIEANVQAT
+1956 DKKQAIEANIQAT

-2001 KTATLNLQTIHDLD
+2001 KTASLNLQTIHDLD

-2033 RVTHLVQNYRKVS
+2033 RVTALVQNYRKVS
-2046 DRNKADALK
+2046 NRNKADALK

-2083 FNVALGDIEAVIT
+2083 FNVALSDIEAVIT

-2123 QLAKVKALI
+2123 QLAKVKVLI

-2138 GNRMVDEDATL
+2138 GNRMIDEDATL
-2149 NDIKKDT
+2149 NDIKQHT
-2156 QLIIDEILAIKLPAE
+2156 QFIVDEILAIKLPAE
-2171 VIKASPKVG
+2171 PTKVSPKVI

-2186 CTPIKKEDK
+2186 CTPIKKE
-2195 QEVRKVVKELPNTG
+2195 ETHESRKVEKELPNTG
-2209 SEEMDLPLKEL
+2209 SEGMDLPLKEF

-2227 LLARRRSKKEKES
+2227 LLARRRTKNEKES

>member
-41 DHNVQGGSN
+41 DNNVQSDTN
-50 QALPGNSQNTN
+50 QATPVNSQDKDVAN
-61 ADTNRDIV
+61 NRGLA
-69 NDSQNTPN
+69 NSAQNTPN
-77 AHATDNTSTNQA
+77 QSATTNQATNQA
-89 LTNHQNVD
+89 LVNHNNGSIV
-97 VANQVGPAPIQPSA
+97 NQATPTSVQSSTPS
-111 SPAQNNNNSNANSTA
+111 AQNNNHTDGNTTATETVSNAN
-126 TEPAANTNN
+126 NN
-135 NLASNNNTLNV
+135 DAVSNNTTLNV
-146 PNNTDNNDSARHL
+146 PNKTNENGSGGHL

-177 VAIAEE
+177 VAIAEP

-197 TDPNATPA
+197 ADPNATPA
-205 DPTATPAD
+205 DPAAAA
-213 PTAGNGSAP
+213 AGNGGAP

-232 TDPNANNIGQNAPNE
+232 TDPNANNAGQNAPNE
-247 VLSFDDNNIR
+247 VLSFDDNGIR

-263 VPTVTVVDNLP
+263 VPSVTVVDNLP
-274 GYTLINGGKV
+274 GFTLINGGKV

-296 FDSGDAK
+296 FDSADAK

-313 LGRIRGNDTNDHGDF
+313 LGRI
-328 NGIEK
+328 K
-333 TLTVNPNSELIFEF
+333 
-347 NTMTTKNYQA
+347 
-357 QGNVIALGRIRG
+357 G

-405 QGMTNLIIKNA
+405 QGVTNLIIKNA
-416 DNDTVIGEKVVA
+416 DNDTVIAEKSVA
-428 YGPIWRLLKVP
+428 YGPIWRLFKVP

-523 FVYKIQLP
+523 FVYQVQLP

-537 NNSLTKDFPSGN
+537 NNSLTKDFPSSN
-549 SGVDINDM
+549 SGVDMNDF
-557 NVTYDAANRIITIK
+557 NVTYDAANRVITIK
-571 STGGGTG
+571 STGGGSG

-615 KTYSQDFINSPA
+615 KTYTQDFINSPA

-700 LANQMQHTLIRS
+700 LTNQMQHTLIRS

-717 AVNRKV
+717 AVNKKV
-723 DDMEDLVNQNDE
+723 DQMEDLVNQNDE

-792 KQAIRDK
+792 KKAIRDK
-799 AAKQREIINHTPD
+799 ATKQREIINATPD
-812 ATQDEI
+812 ATEDEI

-825 TTDETDAI
+825 ATDETDAI

-853 NTIGAVAPQVTHKQA
+853 NTIGAVVPQVTHKQA

-914 QATTNDDVDTAKGD
+914 QATTNADVDNAKGD

-970 ERQAAIEKVNAA
+970 ERQAAIDKVNAA
-982 VAVANTNILN
+982 VTAANTNILN

-1013 EPATKVKTDAKN
+1013 TPATKVKTDAKN
-1025 AIDQS
+1025 AIDKS
-1030 AETQHNAIFNN
+1030 AETQHNTIFNN

-1099 ARNAVNEKAREAIT
+1099 ARNAVNDKAREAIT

-1132 VNTLKNRALND
+1132 VNTLKNRALTD

-1180 LTDLATAKKQEI
+1180 LNDLATAKKQEI

-1203 QVALNQVDQDLATA
+1203 QVALNQVDQELATA

-1255 AQTNQHYSAKLVEI
+1255 AQINQHYNAKLAEI
-1269 NATPDATDDE
+1269 NATPDATNDE

-1288 QDRQQAIESIKQAN
+1288 LDRQQAIESIKQAN

-1382 QVDATTNQAINAID
+1382 QVDTTTNQALKAID

-1429 TDNEKEVALQALAK
+1429 TDNEKEVASQALAK

-1474 IQPETKIK
+1474 IQPETKVK

-1493 NELRAQINQDKEA
+1493 NELRAKINQDKEA

-1511 QAALDKINDLV
+1511 QVALDKINEFV
-1522 AKAMTNITNDRTNQQ
+1522 NQAMTDITNNRTNQQ
-1537 VNDSTNQA
+1537 VDDTTSQA
-1545 LDDIALV
+1545 LDSIALV
-1552 TPDHIVRAAARD
+1552 APEHIVRAAARD

-1574 HEIEQAEHATDEE
+1574 QEIEQAEHATDEE
-1587 KQVALNQLANNEKRA
+1587 KQVALNQLANNEKLA
-1602 LQNINQAIA
+1602 LQNINQAVT

-1618 ESNGIATLKGV
+1618 ETNGIATLKGV
-1629 EPHIVVKPEAQE
+1629 QPHIVIKPEAQQ
-1641 AIKASADNQ
+1641 AIKASAENQ

-1660 TTDELDEANQQINDT
+1660 TVDELDEANQLISDT
-1675 LKQGQQDIDN
+1675 LKQAQQEIEN
-1685 TTQDAAV
+1685 TNQDAAV
-1692 NDVRNQTIKAIEQI
+1692 TDVRNQTIKAIEQI
-1706 KPKVRRKRAALDNID
+1706 KPKVRRKRAALDSI
-1721 ESNNNQLDAIRNTLD
+1721 EENNKNQLDAIRNTLD
-1736 TTQDERNV
+1736 TTQAERDV
-1744 AIAALNKIVNAIKN
+1744 AIDTLNKIVNTIKN

-1767 EVDQTEAD
+1767 EVDRTETD
-1775 GNNNIKVILPKVQV
+1775 GNDNIKVILPKVQV
-1789 KPAARQSVSAKA
+1789 KPAARQSVGVKA

-1841 KTAQVNQNSIDAQNI
+1841 KTAQVNQDSINAQNI

-1893 EEQNAAIVQVEKE
+1893 EEQNAAIAQVEQA
-1906 LIKAKQQIAGAVT
+1906 LIKAKQQIASAVT

-1932 EIREIEPVIN
+1932 EIREIEPVISR
-1942 KKATAREQLTTLFN
+1942 KASAREQLTTLFN
-1956 DKKQAIEANVQAT
+1956 DKKQAIEANIQAT

-2001 KTATLNLQTIHDLD
+2001 KTASLNLQTIHDLD

-2027 INDDLA
+2027 INVDLA
-2033 RVTHLVQNYRKVS
+2033 RVTALVQNYRKVS

-2083 FNVALGDIEAVIT
+2083 FNVALSDIEAVIT

-2123 QLAKVKALI
+2123 QLAKIKVLI

-2138 GNRMVDEDATL
+2138 GNRMIDEDATL
-2149 NDIKKDT
+2149 NDIKQHT
-2156 QLIIDEILAIKLPAE
+2156 QFIVDEILAIKLPAE
-2171 VIKASPKVG
+2171 ATKVSPKVI

-2186 CTPIKKEDK
+2186 CTPIKKE
-2195 QEVRKVVKELPNTG
+2195 ETHESRKVEKELPNTG
-2209 SEEMDLPLKEL
+2209 SEGMDLPLKEF

-2227 LLARRRSKKEKES
+2227 LLARRRTKNEKES

>member
-41 DHNVQGGSN
+41 DNNVQSDTN
-50 QALPGNSQNTN
+50 QATPVNSQ
-61 ADTNRDIV
+61 DTNVANNRGLA
-69 NDSQNTPN
+69 NSAQNTPN
-77 AHATDNTSTNQA
+77 QSATTNQSTNQA
-89 LTNHQNVD
+89 LVNHNNGSI
-97 VANQVGPAPIQPSA
+97 ANQATPTSVQSSTPS
-111 SPAQNNNNSNANSTA
+111 AQNNNHTDGNTTATETVSNAN
-126 TEPAANTNN
+126 NKDVV
-135 NLASNNNTLNV
+135 SNNTTLNV
-146 PNNTDNNDSARHL
+146 PNKTNENGSGGHL

-177 VAIAEE
+177 VAIAEQ

-197 TDPNATPA
+197 ADPNATPA
-205 DPTATPAD
+205 DPAAAA
-213 PTAGNGSAP
+213 AGNGGAP

-232 TDPNANNIGQNAPNE
+232 TDPNANNAGQNAPNE
-247 VLSFDDNNIR
+247 VLSFDDNGIR

-263 VPTVTVVDNLP
+263 VPSVTVVDNLP
-274 GYTLINGGKV
+274 GFTLINGGKV

-313 LGRIRGNDTNDHGDF
+313 LGRIKGNDTNDHVDF

-333 TLTVNPNSELIFEF
+333 S
-347 NTMTTKNYQA
+347 
-357 QGNVIALGRIRG
+357 
-369 NDTND
+369 
-374 HGDFNGIEK
+374 
-383 TLTVNPNSELIF
+383 LTVNPNSELIF

-405 QGMTNLIIKNA
+405 QGVTNLIIKNA
-416 DNDTVIGEKVVA
+416 DNDTVIAEKSVA
-428 YGPIWRLLKVP
+428 YGPIWRLFKVP

-523 FVYKIQLP
+523 FVYKVQLP

-537 NNSLTKDFPSGN
+537 NNSLTKDFPSSN
-549 SGVDINDM
+549 SGVDMNDF
-557 NVTYDAANRIITIK
+557 NVTYDAANRVITIK
-571 STGGGTG
+571 STGGGSG

-615 KTYSQDFINSPA
+615 KTYTQDFINSPA

-700 LANQMQHTLIRS
+700 LTNQMQHTLIRS

-717 AVNRKV
+717 AVNKKV
-723 DDMEDLVNQNDE
+723 DQMEDLVNQNDE

-792 KQAIRDK
+792 KKAIRDK
-799 AAKQREIINHTPD
+799 ATKQREIINATPD
-812 ATQDEI
+812 ATEDEI

-825 TTDETDAI
+825 ATDETDAI

-844 VETAKNNGI
+844 VEIAKNNGI
-853 NTIGAVAPQVTHKQA
+853 NTIGAVVPQVTHKQA

-914 QATTNDDVDTAKGD
+914 QATTNADVDNAKGD

-970 ERQAAIEKVNAA
+970 ERQAAIDKVNAA
-982 VAVANTNILN
+982 VTAANTNILN

-1013 EPATKVKTDAKN
+1013 TPATKVKTDAKN
-1025 AIDQS
+1025 AIDKS
-1030 AETQHNAIFNN
+1030 AETQHNTIFNN

-1099 ARNAVNEKAREAIT
+1099 ARNAVNDKAREAIT

-1132 VNTLKNRALND
+1132 VNTLKNRALTD

-1180 LTDLATAKKQEI
+1180 LNDLATAKKQEI

-1203 QVALNQVDQDLATA
+1203 QVALNQVDQELATA

-1255 AQTNQHYSAKLVEI
+1255 AQINQHYNAKLAEI
-1269 NATPDATDDE
+1269 NATPDATNDE

-1363 INQLKDQAFNQINQ
+1363 INQLKDQAINQINQ

-1382 QVDATTNQAINAID
+1382 QVDTTTNQAVNAID

-1429 TDNEKEVALQALAK
+1429 TDNEKEVASQALAK

-1474 IQPETKIK
+1474 IQPETKVK

-1493 NELRAQINQDKEA
+1493 NELRAKINQDKEA

-1511 QAALDKINDLV
+1511 QVALDKINEFV
-1522 AKAMTNITNDRTNQQ
+1522 NQAMTDITNNRTNQQ
-1537 VNDSTNQA
+1537 VDDTTSQA
-1545 LDDIALV
+1545 LDSIALV
-1552 TPDHIVRAAARD
+1552 APEHIVRAAARD

-1574 HEIEQAEHATDEE
+1574 QEIEQAEHATDEE
-1587 KQVALNQLANNEKRA
+1587 KQVALNQLANNEKLA
-1602 LQNINQAIA
+1602 LQNINQAVT

-1618 ESNGIATLKGV
+1618 ETNGIATLKGV
-1629 EPHIVVKPEAQE
+1629 QPHIVIKPEAQQ
-1641 AIKASADNQ
+1641 AIKATAENQ

-1660 TTDELDEANQQINDT
+1660 TVDELDEANQLISDT
-1675 LKQGQQDIDN
+1675 LKQAQQEIEN
-1685 TTQDAAV
+1685 TNQDAAV
-1692 NDVRNQTIKAIEQI
+1692 TDVRNQTIKAIEQI
-1706 KPKVRRKRAALDNID
+1706 KPKVRRKRAALDSI
-1721 ESNNNQLDAIRNTLD
+1721 EENNKNQLDAIRNTLD
-1736 TTQDERNV
+1736 TTQDERDV
-1744 AIAALNKIVNAIKN
+1744 AIDTLNKIVNTIKN

-1767 EVDQTEAD
+1767 EVDRTETD
-1775 GNNNIKVILPKVQV
+1775 GNDNIKVILPKVQV
-1789 KPAARQSVSAKA
+1789 KPAARQSVGVKA

-1841 KTAQVNQNSIDAQNI
+1841 KTAQVNQDSIDAQNI

-1893 EEQNAAIVQVEKE
+1893 EEQNIAIAQVEKE
-1906 LIKAKQQIAGAVT
+1906 LIKAKQQIASAVT
-1919 NADVAYLLHDGKN
+1919 NADVAYLLHDEKN

-1942 KKATAREQLTTLFN
+1942 RKASAREQLTTLFN
-1956 DKKQAIEANVQAT
+1956 DKKQAIEANIQAT

-2001 KTATLNLQTIHDLD
+2001 KTASLNLQTIHDLD

-2033 RVTHLVQNYRKVS
+2033 RVTALVQNYRKVS
-2046 DRNKADALK
+2046 NRNKADALK

-2083 FNVALGDIEAVIT
+2083 FNVALSDIEAVIT

-2123 QLAKVKALI
+2123 QLAKVKVLI

-2138 GNRMVDEDATL
+2138 GNRMIDEDATL
-2149 NDIKKDT
+2149 NDIKQHT
-2156 QLIIDEILAIKLPAE
+2156 QFIVDEILAIKLPAE
-2171 VIKASPKVG
+2171 ATKVSPKEI

-2186 CTPIKKEDK
+2186 CTPIKKE
-2195 QEVRKVVKELPNTG
+2195 ETHESRKVEKELPNTG
-2209 SEEMDLPLKEL
+2209 SEGMDLPLKEF

-2227 LLARRRSKKEKES
+2227 LLARRRTKNEKES

>member
-50 QALPGNSQNTN
+50 QALPGNSPNTN

-69 NDSQNTPN
+69 NGSQNTPN

-89 LTNHQNVD
+89 LTNHQNVG
-97 VANQVGPAPIQPSA
+97 VANQVAPAPIQPSTSSA
-111 SPAQNNNNSNANSTA
+111 SNNNHSDANSTA

-197 TDPNATPA
+197 ADPN
-205 DPTATPAD
+205 ATPAD

-222 VAITAPYTPT
+222 VAITAPFTPT

-247 VLSFDDNNIR
+247 VLTFDDNNIR

-313 LGRIRGNDTNDHGDF
+313 LGRIKGNDTNDHG
-328 NGIEK
+328 G
-333 TLTVNPNSELIFEF
+333 
-347 NTMTTKNYQA
+347 
-357 QGNVIALGRIRG
+357 
-369 NDTND
+369 
-374 HGDFNGIEK
+374 FNGIEK

-605 TVTFNDTLTY
+605 TVTFNDILTY
-615 KTYSQDFINSPA
+615 KTYTQDFINSPA

-670 DLKRRAQT
+670 ELKRRAQT

-700 LANQMQHTLIRS
+700 LVNQMQHTLIRS

-799 AAKQREIINHTPD
+799 AAKQREIINNTPD

-982 VAVANTNILN
+982 VAAANTNILN

-1063 KQNINAADTNQEVAQ
+1063 KQNINAADANQEVAQ

-1099 ARNAVNEKAREAIT
+1099 ARNAVNDKAREAIT

-1192 NQNTNATTEEK
+1192 NQNTNATDEEK

-1246 NIVKKPAAL
+1246 NIVKKPTAL
-1255 AQTNQHYSAKLVEI
+1255 AQINQHYNAKLAEI

-1396 NVEAEVVIKPKA
+1396 NVEAKVVIKPKA

-1429 TDNEKEVALQALAK
+1429 TDNEKEVALLALAK

-1474 IQPETKIK
+1474 IQPETKVK

-1552 TPDHIVRAAARD
+1552 TPDHIVRATARD

-1602 LQNINQAIA
+1602 LQNIDQAIA

-1906 LIKAKQQIAGAVT
+1906 LIKAKQQIASAVT

-1956 DKKQAIEANVQAT
+1956 DKKLAIEANVQAT

-2001 KTATLNLQTIHDLD
+2001 KTASLNLQTIHDLD

-2138 GNRMVDEDATL
+2138 GIRMIDEDATL
-2149 NDIKKDT
+2149 NDIKQHT
-2156 QLIIDEILAIKLPAE
+2156 QFIVDEILAIKLPAE
-2171 VIKASPKVG
+2171 ATKVLPKVG
-2180 QPAPKV
+2180 QPAPKL
-2186 CTPIKKEDK
+2186 CTSIKKVDK

-2227 LLARRRSKKEKES
+2227 LLARRRNKNEKES

>member
-296 FDSGDAK
+296 FDSGDA
-303 NYQAQGNVIA
+303 
-313 LGRIRGNDTNDHGDF
+313 
-328 NGIEK
+328 
-333 TLTVNPNSELIFEF
+333 
-347 NTMTTKNYQA
+347 KNYQA

-1041 NDATLEEQQA
+1041 DDATLEEQQA

-1143 IGVTSTTA
+1143 IGVTSTA

-2083 FNVALGDIEAVIT
+2083 FNVTLGDIEAVIT

>member
-16 VGIFSTLIGTVLL
+16 IGIFSTLIGTVLL

-41 DHNVQGGSN
+41 DNNVQSDTN
-50 QALPGNSQNTN
+50 QATPVNSQDKDVAN
-61 ADTNRDIV
+61 NRGLA
-69 NDSQNTPN
+69 NSAQNTPN
-77 AHATDNTSTNQA
+77 QSATTNQATNQA
-89 LTNHQNVD
+89 LVNHNNGSIV
-97 VANQVGPAPIQPSA
+97 NQATPTSVQSSTPS
-111 SPAQNNNNSNANSTA
+111 AQNNNHTDGNTTATETVSNAN
-126 TEPAANTNN
+126 NN
-135 NLASNNNTLNV
+135 DVASNNTTLNV
-146 PNNTDNNDSARHL
+146 PNKTNENGSGGHL

-177 VAIAEE
+177 VAIAEP

-197 TDPNATPA
+197 ADPNATPA
-205 DPTATPAD
+205 DPGAAA
-213 PTAGNGSAP
+213 AGNGGAP

-232 TDPNANNIGQNAPNE
+232 TDPNANNAGQNAPNE
-247 VLSFDDNNIR
+247 VLSFDDNSIR

-263 VPTVTVVDNLP
+263 VPSVTVVDNLP
-274 GYTLINGGKV
+274 GFTLINGGKV
-284 GVFSHAMVRTSM
+284 GVLSHAMVRTSM
-296 FDSGDAK
+296 FEAGS
-303 NYQAQGNVIA
+303 NRTYQAQGNVLA
-313 LGRIRGNDTNDHGDF
+313 LGRISGTDASNHGDF

-333 TLTVNPNSELIFEF
+333 SLTVNPNSELIFEF
-347 NTMTTKNYQA
+347 NTMPTKNG
-357 QGNVIALGRIRG
+357 QGATNV
-369 NDTND
+369 
-374 HGDFNGIEK
+374 
-383 TLTVNPNSELIF
+383 
-395 EFNTMTTKNY
+395 
-405 QGMTNLIIKNA
+405 IIKNA
-416 DNDTVIGEKVVA
+416 DTNDTIAEKTVEG
-428 YGPIWRLLKVP
+428 GPTLRLFKVP
-439 ENVSHLKI
+439 DNVRNLKI

-461 IYQLRDGY
+461 IYQLKDGY
-469 KYYDFVDSIGLHS
+469 KYYSFVDSIGLHS

-507 SLKNNGNF
+507 SLKNNGNS
-515 GASFNTDD
+515 GASLDTDE

-537 NNSLTKDFPSGN
+537 NNSLTKDFPSNN
-549 SGVDINDM
+549 SGVDVNDM
-557 NVTYDAANRIITIK
+557 NVTYDAANRVITIK
-571 STGGGTG
+571 STGGGTT

-615 KTYSQDFINSPA
+615 KTYTQDFINSAA

-670 DLKRRAQT
+670 DLKKRAQT
-678 ILDENRNN
+678 ILAENRNN

-700 LANQMQHTLIRS
+700 LTNQMQHTLIRS

-717 AVNRKV
+717 AVNQKA
-723 DDMEDLVNQNDE
+723 DQMEDLVNQNDE

-750 HKNEIIGN
+750 HKGNIIGD

-792 KQAIRDK
+792 KKAIRDK
-799 AAKQREIINHTPD
+799 ATKQREIINATPD
-812 ATQDEI
+812 ATEDEI

-825 TTDETDAI
+825 ATDETDAI

-853 NTIGAVAPQVTHKQA
+853 NTIGAVVPQVTHKKA

-914 QATTNDDVDTAKGD
+914 QATTNADVDNAKGD

-970 ERQAAIEKVNAA
+970 ERQAAIDKVNAA
-982 VAVANTNILN
+982 VTAANTNILN

-1013 EPATKVKTDAKN
+1013 TPATKVKTDAKN
-1025 AIDQS
+1025 AIDKS
-1030 AETQHNAIFNN
+1030 AETQHNTIFNN

-1099 ARNAVNEKAREAIT
+1099 ARNVVNDKAREAIT

-1132 VNTLKNRALND
+1132 VNTLKNRALTD

-1180 LTDLATAKKQEI
+1180 LNDLATAKKQEI

-1203 QVALNQVDQDLATA
+1203 QVALNQVDQELATA
-1217 INNINQADTNA
+1217 INNINQADTNE

-1255 AQTNQHYSAKLVEI
+1255 AQINQHYNAKLAEI
-1269 NATPDATDDE
+1269 NATPDATNDE

-1288 QDRQQAIESIKQAN
+1288 QDRQQAIESIKKAN

-1382 QVDATTNQAINAID
+1382 QVDATTNQAVNAID

-1429 TDNEKEVALQALAK
+1429 TDNEKEVASQALAK

-1474 IQPETKIK
+1474 IQPETKVK

-1493 NELRAQINQDKEA
+1493 NELRAKINQDKET

-1511 QAALDKINDLV
+1511 QVALDKINEFV
-1522 AKAMTNITNDRTNQQ
+1522 NQAMTDITNNRTNQQ
-1537 VNDSTNQA
+1537 VDDTTSQA
-1545 LDDIALV
+1545 LDSIALV
-1552 TPDHIVRAAARD
+1552 APEHIVRAAARD

-1574 HEIEQAEHATDEE
+1574 QEIEQAEHATDEE
-1587 KQVALNQLANNEKRA
+1587 KQVALNQLANNEKLA
-1602 LQNINQAIA
+1602 LQNINQAVT

-1618 ESNGIATLKGV
+1618 ETNGIATLKGV
-1629 EPHIVVKPEAQE
+1629 QPHIVIKPEAQQ
-1641 AIKASADNQ
+1641 AIKASAENQ

-1660 TTDELDEANQQINDT
+1660 TVDELDEANQLISDT
-1675 LKQGQQDIDN
+1675 LKQAQQEIEN
-1685 TTQDAAV
+1685 TNQDAAV
-1692 NDVRNQTIKAIEQI
+1692 TDVRNQTIKAIEQI
-1706 KPKVRRKRAALDNID
+1706 KPKVRRKRAALDSI
-1721 ESNNNQLDAIRNTLD
+1721 EENNKNQLDAIRNTLD
-1736 TTQDERNV
+1736 TTQDERDV
-1744 AIAALNKIVNAIKN
+1744 AIDTLNKIVNTIKN

-1767 EVDQTEAD
+1767 EVDRTETD
-1775 GNNNIKVILPKVQV
+1775 GNDNIKVILPKVQV
-1789 KPAARQSVSAKA
+1789 KPAARQSVGVKA

-1841 KTAQVNQNSIDAQNI
+1841 KTAQVNQDSINAQNI
-1856 ISKIKPATTV
+1856 ISKIKPAT
-1866 KATALQQI
+1866 
-1874 QNIATNKI
+1874 
-1882 NLIKAN
+1882 
-1888 NEATD
+1888 D
-1893 EEQNAAIVQVEKE
+1893 EEQNIAIAQVEKE
-1906 LIKAKQQIAGAVT
+1906 LIKAKQQIASAVT
-1919 NADVAYLLHDGKN
+1919 NADVAYLLHN
-1932 EIREIEPVIN
+1932 
-1942 KKATAREQLTTLFN
+1942 
-1956 DKKQAIEANVQAT
+1956 
-1969 VEERNSI
+1969 
-1976 LAQLQNIYDTAIGQI
+1976 
-1991 DQDRS
+1991 
-1996 NAQVD
+1996 
-2001 KTATLNLQTIHDLD
+2001 
-2015 VHPIKKPDAEKT
+2015 EKT
-2027 INDDLA
+2027 KFVKSNL
-2033 RVTHLVQNYRKVS
+2033 L
-2046 DRNKADALK
+2046 L
-2055 AITALKL
+2055 
-2062 QMDEEL
+2062 
-2068 KTARTNADVDAVLKR
+2068 
-2083 FNVALGDIEAVIT
+2083 T
-2096 EKENSLLR
+2096 ERRLLEN
-2104 IDNIAQQTYAKF
+2104 N
-2116 KAIATPE
+2116 
-2123 QLAKVKALI
+2123 
-2132 DQYVAD
+2132 
-2138 GNRMVDEDATL
+2138 
-2149 NDIKKDT
+2149 
-2156 QLIIDEILAIKLPAE
+2156 
-2171 VIKASPKVG
+2171 
-2180 QPAPKV
+2180 
-2186 CTPIKKEDK
+2186 
-2195 QEVRKVVKELPNTG
+2195 
-2209 SEEMDLPLKEL
+2209 
-2220 ALITGAA
+2220 
-2227 LLARRRSKKEKES
+2227 

>member
-41 DHNVQGGSN
+41 DNNVQSDTN
-50 QALPGNSQNTN
+50 QATPVNSQ
-61 ADTNRDIV
+61 DTNVANNRGLA
-69 NDSQNTPN
+69 NSAQNTPN
-77 AHATDNTSTNQA
+77 QSATTNQSTNQA
-89 LTNHQNVD
+89 LVNHNNGSI
-97 VANQVGPAPIQPSA
+97 ANQATPTSVQSSTPSA
-111 SPAQNNNNSNANSTA
+111 QNKNHTDGNTTATETVSNAN
-126 TEPAANTNN
+126 NKDVV
-135 NLASNNNTLNV
+135 SNNTTLNV
-146 PNNTDNNDSARHL
+146 PNKTNENGSGGHL

-177 VAIAEE
+177 VAIAEQ

-197 TDPNATPA
+197 ADPNATPA
-205 DPTATPAD
+205 DPAAAA
-213 PTAGNGSAP
+213 AGNGGAP

-232 TDPNANNIGQNAPNE
+232 TDPNANNAGQNAPNE
-247 VLSFDDNNIR
+247 VLSFDDNGIR

-263 VPTVTVVDNLP
+263 VPSVTVVDNLP
-274 GYTLINGGKV
+274 GFTLINGGKV

-313 LGRIRGNDTNDHGDF
+313 LGRIKGNDTNDHGDF

-333 TLTVNPNSELIFEF
+333 S
-347 NTMTTKNYQA
+347 
-357 QGNVIALGRIRG
+357 
-369 NDTND
+369 
-374 HGDFNGIEK
+374 
-383 TLTVNPNSELIF
+383 LTVNPNSELIF

-405 QGMTNLIIKNA
+405 QGVTNLIIKNA
-416 DNDTVIGEKVVA
+416 DNDTVIAEKSVA
-428 YGPIWRLLKVP
+428 YGPIWRLFKVP

-523 FVYKIQLP
+523 FVYKVQLP

-537 NNSLTKDFPSGN
+537 NNSLTKDFPSSN
-549 SGVDINDM
+549 SGVDMNDF
-557 NVTYDAANRIITIK
+557 NVTYDAANRVITIK
-571 STGGGTG
+571 STGGGSG

-615 KTYSQDFINSPA
+615 KTYTQDFINSPA

-700 LANQMQHTLIRS
+700 LTNQMQHTLIRS

-717 AVNRKV
+717 AVNKKV
-723 DDMEDLVNQNDE
+723 DQMEDLVNQNDE

-792 KQAIRDK
+792 KKAIRDK
-799 AAKQREIINHTPD
+799 ATKQREIINATPD
-812 ATQDEI
+812 ATEDEI

-825 TTDETDAI
+825 ATDETDAI

-844 VETAKNNGI
+844 VEIAKNNGI
-853 NTIGAVAPQVTHKQA
+853 NTIGAVVPQVTHKQA

-914 QATTNDDVDTAKGD
+914 QATTNADVDNAKGD

-970 ERQAAIEKVNAA
+970 ERQAAIDKVNAA
-982 VAVANTNILN
+982 VTAANTNILN

-1013 EPATKVKTDAKN
+1013 TPATKVKTDAKN
-1025 AIDQS
+1025 AIDKS
-1030 AETQHNAIFNN
+1030 AETQHNTIFNN

-1099 ARNAVNEKAREAIT
+1099 ARNAVNDKAREAIT

-1132 VNTLKNRALND
+1132 VNTLKNRALTD

-1180 LTDLATAKKQEI
+1180 LNDLATAKKQEI

-1203 QVALNQVDQDLATA
+1203 QVALNQVDQELATA

-1255 AQTNQHYSAKLVEI
+1255 AQINQHYNAKLAEI
-1269 NATPDATDDE
+1269 NATPDATNDE

-1363 INQLKDQAFNQINQ
+1363 INQLKDQAINQINQ

-1382 QVDATTNQAINAID
+1382 QVDTTTNQAVNAID

-1429 TDNEKEVALQALAK
+1429 TDNEKEVASQALAK

-1474 IQPETKIK
+1474 IQPETKVK

-1493 NELRAQINQDKEA
+1493 NELRAKINQDKEA

-1511 QAALDKINDLV
+1511 QVALDKINEFV
-1522 AKAMTNITNDRTNQQ
+1522 NQAMTDITNNRTNQQ
-1537 VNDSTNQA
+1537 VDDTTSQA
-1545 LDDIALV
+1545 LDSIALV
-1552 TPDHIVRAAARD
+1552 APEHIVRAAARD

-1574 HEIEQAEHATDEE
+1574 QEIEQAEHATDEE
-1587 KQVALNQLANNEKRA
+1587 KQVALNQLANNEKLA
-1602 LQNINQAIA
+1602 LQNINQAVT

-1618 ESNGIATLKGV
+1618 ETNGIATLKGV
-1629 EPHIVVKPEAQE
+1629 QPHIVIKPEAQQ
-1641 AIKASADNQ
+1641 AIKASAENQ

-1660 TTDELDEANQQINDT
+1660 TVDELDEANQLISDT
-1675 LKQGQQDIDN
+1675 LKQAQQEIEN
-1685 TTQDAAV
+1685 TNQDAAV
-1692 NDVRNQTIKAIEQI
+1692 TDVRNQTIKAIEQI
-1706 KPKVRRKRAALDNID
+1706 KPKVRRKRAALDSI
-1721 ESNNNQLDAIRNTLD
+1721 EENNKNQLDAIRNTLD
-1736 TTQDERNV
+1736 TTQDERDV
-1744 AIAALNKIVNAIKN
+1744 AIDTLNKIVNTIKN

-1767 EVDQTEAD
+1767 EVDRTETD
-1775 GNNNIKVILPKVQV
+1775 GNDNIKVILPKVQV
-1789 KPAARQSVSAKA
+1789 KPAARQSVGVKA

-1841 KTAQVNQNSIDAQNI
+1841 KTAQVNQDSIDAQNI

-1893 EEQNAAIVQVEKE
+1893 EEQNIAIAQVEKE
-1906 LIKAKQQIAGAVT
+1906 LIKAKQQIASAVT
-1919 NADVAYLLHDGKN
+1919 NADVAYLLHDEKN

-1942 KKATAREQLTTLFN
+1942 RKASAREQLTTLFN
-1956 DKKQAIEANVQAT
+1956 DKKQAIEANIQAT

-2001 KTATLNLQTIHDLD
+2001 KTASLNLQTIHDLD

-2033 RVTHLVQNYRKVS
+2033 RVTALVQNYRKVS
-2046 DRNKADALK
+2046 NRNKADALK

-2083 FNVALGDIEAVIT
+2083 FNVALSDIEAVIT

-2123 QLAKVKALI
+2123 QLAKVKVLI

-2138 GNRMVDEDATL
+2138 GNRMIDEDATL
-2149 NDIKKDT
+2149 NDIKQHT
-2156 QLIIDEILAIKLPAE
+2156 QFIVDEILAIKLPAE
-2171 VIKASPKVG
+2171 ATKVSPKEI

-2186 CTPIKKEDK
+2186 CTPIKKE
-2195 QEVRKVVKELPNTG
+2195 ETHESRKVEKELPNTG
-2209 SEEMDLPLKEL
+2209 SEGMDLPLKEF

-2227 LLARRRSKKEKES
+2227 LLARRRTKNEKES

>member
-347 NTMTTKNYQA
+347 NTMTTKNYQ
-357 QGNVIALGRIRG
+357 
-369 NDTND
+369 
-374 HGDFNGIEK
+374 
-383 TLTVNPNSELIF
+383 
-395 EFNTMTTKNY
+395 
-405 QGMTNLIIKNA
+405 GMTNLIIKNA

-469 KYYDFVDSIGLHS
+469 KYYDFVYSIGLHS

-1611 NNDVKRV
+1611 NNEKRALQNINQAIANNDVKRV

>member
-41 DHNVQGGSN
+41 DNNVQSDTN
-50 QALPGNSQNTN
+50 QATPVNSQDKDVAN
-61 ADTNRDIV
+61 NRGLA
-69 NDSQNTPN
+69 NSAQNTPN
-77 AHATDNTSTNQA
+77 QSATTNQATNQA
-89 LTNHQNVD
+89 LVNHNNGSIV
-97 VANQVGPAPIQPSA
+97 NQATPTSVQSSTPS
-111 SPAQNNNNSNANSTA
+111 AQNNNHTDGNTTATETVSNAN
-126 TEPAANTNN
+126 NN
-135 NLASNNNTLNV
+135 DAVSNNTTLNV
-146 PNNTDNNDSARHL
+146 PNKTNENGSGGHL

-177 VAIAEE
+177 VAIAEP

-197 TDPNATPA
+197 ADPNATPA
-205 DPTATPAD
+205 DPAAAA
-213 PTAGNGSAP
+213 AGNGGAP

-232 TDPNANNIGQNAPNE
+232 TDPNANNAGQNAPNE
-247 VLSFDDNNIR
+247 VLSFDDNGIR

-263 VPTVTVVDNLP
+263 VPSVTVVDNLP
-274 GYTLINGGKV
+274 GFTLINGGKV

-296 FDSGDAK
+296 FDSGDNK

-313 LGRIRGNDTNDHGDF
+313 LGRINGTDTNDHGDF

-347 NTMTTKNYQA
+347 NTMTTKNG
-357 QGNVIALGRIRG
+357 QGATNV
-369 NDTND
+369 
-374 HGDFNGIEK
+374 
-383 TLTVNPNSELIF
+383 
-395 EFNTMTTKNY
+395 
-405 QGMTNLIIKNA
+405 IIKNA
-416 DNDTVIGEKVVA
+416 DTNDTIAEKTVEG
-428 YGPIWRLLKVP
+428 GPTLRLFKVP
-439 ENVSHLKI
+439 DNVRNLKI
-447 QFVPKNDAITDARG
+447 QFVSKNDAITDARG
-461 IYQLRDGY
+461 IYQLKDGY
-469 KYYDFVDSIGLHS
+469 KYYSFVDSIGLHS

-507 SLKNNGNF
+507 SLKNNGNS
-515 GASFNTDD
+515 GASLDTDE

-537 NNSLTKDFPSGN
+537 NNSLTKDFPSNN
-549 SGVDINDM
+549 SGVDVNDM
-557 NVTYDAANRIITIK
+557 NVTYDAANRVITIK
-571 STGGGTG
+571 STGGGTT

-615 KTYSQDFINSPA
+615 KTYTQDFINSAA

-670 DLKRRAQT
+670 DLKKRAQT
-678 ILDENRNN
+678 ILAENRNN
-686 VPLNKRVSQADIDS
+686 VPLNKRVSQADIDT
-700 LANQMQHTLIRS
+700 LTNQMQHTLIRS

-717 AVNRKV
+717 AVNQKA
-723 DDMEDLVNQNDE
+723 DQMEDLVNQNDE

-750 HKNEIIGN
+750 HKGNIIGD

-792 KQAIRDK
+792 KKAIRDK
-799 AAKQREIINHTPD
+799 ATKQREIINATPD
-812 ATQDEI
+812 ATEDEI
-818 QDALNQL
+818 QDAINQL
-825 TTDETDAI
+825 ATDETDAI

-853 NTIGAVAPQVTHKQA
+853 NTIGAVVPQVTHKKA

-914 QATTNDDVDTAKGD
+914 QATTNADVDNAKGD

-970 ERQAAIEKVNAA
+970 ERQAAIDKVNAA
-982 VAVANTNILN
+982 VTAANTNILN

-1013 EPATKVKTDAKN
+1013 TPATKVKTDAKN
-1025 AIDQS
+1025 AIDKS
-1030 AETQHNAIFNN
+1030 AETQHNTIFNN

-1078 AKDQGTQNIVVIQPA
+1078 AKDQGMQNIVVIQPA

-1099 ARNAVNEKAREAIT
+1099 ARNTVNEKAREAIT

-1121 TREEKQEAINR
+1121 TREEKQEAIDR
-1132 VNTLKNRALND
+1132 VNALKNRALTD

-1180 LTDLATAKKQEI
+1180 LNDLATAKKQEI

-1203 QVALNQVDQDLATA
+1203 QMALNQVDQDLATA
-1217 INNINQADTNA
+1217 INNINQADTNT

-1237 TKAINAIQP
+1237 AQAINAIQP

-1255 AQTNQHYSAKLVEI
+1255 AQINQHYNAKLAEI

-1288 QDRQQAIESIKQAN
+1288 QDRQQAIESVKQAN
-1302 TNAEV
+1302 TNNEV
-1307 DQAATVAE
+1307 DQAATTAE

-1382 QVDATTNQAINAID
+1382 QVDTTTNQALNAID

-1429 TDNEKEVALQALAK
+1429 TDNEKEVASQALAK

-1474 IQPETKIK
+1474 IQPETKVK

-1493 NELRAQINQDKEA
+1493 NELRAKINQDKEA

-1511 QAALDKINDLV
+1511 QVALDKINEFV
-1522 AKAMTNITNDRTNQQ
+1522 NQAMTDITNNRTNQQ
-1537 VNDSTNQA
+1537 VDDTTSQA
-1545 LDDIALV
+1545 LDSIALV
-1552 TPDHIVRAAARD
+1552 APEHIVRAAARD

-1574 HEIEQAEHATDEE
+1574 QEIEQAEHATDEE
-1587 KQVALNQLANNEKRA
+1587 KQVALNQLANNEKLA
-1602 LQNINQAIA
+1602 LQNINQAVT

-1618 ESNGIATLKGV
+1618 ETNGIATLKGV
-1629 EPHIVVKPEAQE
+1629 QPHIVIKPEAQQ
-1641 AIKASADNQ
+1641 AIKASAENQ

-1660 TTDELDEANQQINDT
+1660 TVDELDEANQLISDT
-1675 LKQGQQDIDN
+1675 LKQAQQEIEN
-1685 TTQDAAV
+1685 TNQDAAV
-1692 NDVRNQTIKAIEQI
+1692 TDVRNQTIKAIEQI
-1706 KPKVRRKRAALDNID
+1706 KPKVRRKRAALDSI
-1721 ESNNNQLDAIRNTLD
+1721 EENNKNQLDAIRNTLD
-1736 TTQDERNV
+1736 TTQDERDV
-1744 AIAALNKIVNAIKN
+1744 AIDTLNKIVNTIKN

-1767 EVDQTEAD
+1767 EVDRTETD
-1775 GNNNIKVILPKVQV
+1775 GNDNIKVILPKVQV
-1789 KPAARQSVSAKA
+1789 KPAARQSVGVKA

-1841 KTAQVNQNSIDAQNI
+1841 KTAQVNQDSINAQNI

-1893 EEQNAAIVQVEKE
+1893 EEQNIAIAQVEKE
-1906 LIKAKQQIAGAVT
+1906 LIKAKQQIASAVT
-1919 NADVAYLLHDGKN
+1919 NADVAYLLHDEKN

-1942 KKATAREQLTTLFN
+1942 RKASDREQLTTLFN
-1956 DKKQAIEANVQAT
+1956 DKKQAIEANFQAT

-1976 LAQLQNIYDTAIGQI
+1976 LAQLQNIYDTVIGQI

-2001 KTATLNLQTIHDLD
+2001 KTASLNLQTIHDLD

-2033 RVTHLVQNYRKVS
+2033 RVTALVQNYRKVS

-2138 GNRMVDEDATL
+2138 GNRMIDEDATL
-2149 NDIKKDT
+2149 NDIKQHT
-2156 QLIIDEILAIKLPAE
+2156 QFIVDEILAIKLPAE
-2171 VIKASPKVG
+2171 AMKVSPKVI

-2186 CTPIKKEDK
+2186 CTPIKKE
-2195 QEVRKVVKELPNTG
+2195 ETHESRKVEKELPNTG
-2209 SEEMDLPLKEL
+2209 SEGMDLPLKEF

-2227 LLARRRSKKEKES
+2227 LLARRRTKNEKES

>member
-41 DHNVQGGSN
+41 DNNVQSDTN
-50 QALPGNSQNTN
+50 QATPVNSQ
-61 ADTNRDIV
+61 DTNVANNRGLA
-69 NDSQNTPN
+69 NSAQNTPN
-77 AHATDNTSTNQA
+77 QSATTNQSTNQA
-89 LTNHQNVD
+89 LVNHNNGSI
-97 VANQVGPAPIQPSA
+97 ANQATPTSVQSSTPS
-111 SPAQNNNNSNANSTA
+111 AQNNNHTDGNTTATETVSNAN
-126 TEPAANTNN
+126 NKDVV
-135 NLASNNNTLNV
+135 SNNTTLNV
-146 PNNTDNNDSARHL
+146 PNKTNENGSGGHL

-177 VAIAEE
+177 VAIAEQ
-183 ASNRPKKRSRRAAP
+183 ASNRPKNRSRRAAP
-197 TDPNATPA
+197 ADPNATPA
-205 DPTATPAD
+205 DPAAAA
-213 PTAGNGSAP
+213 AGNGGAP

-232 TDPNANNIGQNAPNE
+232 TDPNANNAGQNAPNE
-247 VLSFDDNNIR
+247 VLSFDDNGIR

-263 VPTVTVVDNLP
+263 VPSVTVVDNLP
-274 GYTLINGGKV
+274 GFTLINGGKV

-313 LGRIRGNDTNDHGDF
+313 LGRIKGNDTNDHGDF

-333 TLTVNPNSELIFEF
+333 S
-347 NTMTTKNYQA
+347 
-357 QGNVIALGRIRG
+357 
-369 NDTND
+369 
-374 HGDFNGIEK
+374 
-383 TLTVNPNSELIF
+383 LTVNPNSELIF

-405 QGMTNLIIKNA
+405 QGVTNLIIKNA
-416 DNDTVIGEKVVA
+416 DNDTVIAEKSVA
-428 YGPIWRLLKVP
+428 YGPIWRLFKVP

-523 FVYKIQLP
+523 FVYKVQLP

-537 NNSLTKDFPSGN
+537 NNSLTKDFPSSN
-549 SGVDINDM
+549 SGVDMNDF
-557 NVTYDAANRIITIK
+557 NVTYDAANRVITIK
-571 STGGGTG
+571 STGGGSG

-615 KTYSQDFINSPA
+615 KTYTQDFINSPA

-700 LANQMQHTLIRS
+700 LTNQMQHTLIRS

-717 AVNRKV
+717 AVNKKV
-723 DDMEDLVNQNDE
+723 DQMEDLVNQNDE

-792 KQAIRDK
+792 KKAIRDK
-799 AAKQREIINHTPD
+799 ATKQREIINATPD
-812 ATQDEI
+812 ATEDEI

-825 TTDETDAI
+825 ATDETDAI

-844 VETAKNNGI
+844 VEIAKNNGI
-853 NTIGAVAPQVTHKQA
+853 NTIGAVVPQVTHKQA

-914 QATTNDDVDTAKGD
+914 QATTNADVDNAKGD

-970 ERQAAIEKVNAA
+970 ERQAAIDKVNAA
-982 VAVANTNILN
+982 VTAANTNILN

-1013 EPATKVKTDAKN
+1013 TPATKVKTDAKN
-1025 AIDQS
+1025 AIDKS
-1030 AETQHNAIFNN
+1030 AETQHNTIFNN

-1099 ARNAVNEKAREAIT
+1099 ARNAVNDKAREAIT

-1132 VNTLKNRALND
+1132 VNTLKNRALTD

-1180 LTDLATAKKQEI
+1180 LNDLATAKKQEI

-1203 QVALNQVDQDLATA
+1203 QVALNQVDQELATA

-1255 AQTNQHYSAKLVEI
+1255 AQINQHYNAKLAEI
-1269 NATPDATDDE
+1269 NATPDATNDE

-1363 INQLKDQAFNQINQ
+1363 INQLKDQAINQINQ

-1382 QVDATTNQAINAID
+1382 QVDTTTNQAVNAID
-1396 NVEAEVVIKPKA
+1396 NVEAEVVIKPTA

-1429 TDNEKEVALQALAK
+1429 TDNEKEVASQALAK

-1474 IQPETKIK
+1474 IQPETKVK

-1493 NELRAQINQDKEA
+1493 NELRAKINQDKEA

-1511 QAALDKINDLV
+1511 QVALDKINEFV
-1522 AKAMTNITNDRTNQQ
+1522 NQAMTDITNNRTNQQ
-1537 VNDSTNQA
+1537 VDDTTSQA
-1545 LDDIALV
+1545 LDSIALV
-1552 TPDHIVRAAARD
+1552 APEHIVRAAARD

-1574 HEIEQAEHATDEE
+1574 QEIEQAEHATDEE
-1587 KQVALNQLANNEKRA
+1587 KQVALNQLANNEKLA
-1602 LQNINQAIA
+1602 LQNINQAVT

-1618 ESNGIATLKGV
+1618 ETNGIATLKGV
-1629 EPHIVVKPEAQE
+1629 QPHIVIKPEAQQ
-1641 AIKASADNQ
+1641 AIKATAENQ

-1660 TTDELDEANQQINDT
+1660 TVDELDEANQLISDT
-1675 LKQGQQDIDN
+1675 LKQAQQEIEN
-1685 TTQDAAV
+1685 TNQDAAV
-1692 NDVRNQTIKAIEQI
+1692 TDVRNQTIKAIEQI
-1706 KPKVRRKRAALDNID
+1706 KPKVRRKRAALDSI
-1721 ESNNNQLDAIRNTLD
+1721 EENNKNQLDAIRNTLD
-1736 TTQDERNV
+1736 TTQDERDV
-1744 AIAALNKIVNAIKN
+1744 AIDTLNKIVNTIKN

-1767 EVDQTEAD
+1767 EVDRTETD
-1775 GNNNIKVILPKVQV
+1775 GNDNIKVILPKVQV
-1789 KPAARQSVSAKA
+1789 KPAARQSVGVKA

-1841 KTAQVNQNSIDAQNI
+1841 KTAQVNQDSIDAQNI

-1893 EEQNAAIVQVEKE
+1893 EEQNIAIAQVEKE
-1906 LIKAKQQIAGAVT
+1906 LIKAKQQIASAVT
-1919 NADVAYLLHDGKN
+1919 NADVAYLLHDEKN

-1942 KKATAREQLTTLFN
+1942 RKASAREQLTTLFN
-1956 DKKQAIEANVQAT
+1956 DKKQAIEANIQAT

-2001 KTATLNLQTIHDLD
+2001 KTASLNLQTIHDLD

-2033 RVTHLVQNYRKVS
+2033 RVTALVQNYRKVS
-2046 DRNKADALK
+2046 NRNKADALK

-2083 FNVALGDIEAVIT
+2083 FNVALSDIEAVIT

-2123 QLAKVKALI
+2123 QLAKVKVLI

-2138 GNRMVDEDATL
+2138 GNRMIDEDATL
-2149 NDIKKDT
+2149 NDIKQHT
-2156 QLIIDEILAIKLPAE
+2156 QFIVDEILAIKLPAE
-2171 VIKASPKVG
+2171 ATKVSPKEI

-2186 CTPIKKEDK
+2186 CTPIKKE
-2195 QEVRKVVKELPNTG
+2195 ETHESRKVEKELPNTG
-2209 SEEMDLPLKEL
+2209 SEGMDLPLKEF

-2227 LLARRRSKKEKES
+2227 LLARRRTKNEKES

>member
-50 QALPGNSQNTN
+50 QALPGNSPNTN

-69 NDSQNTPN
+69 NGSQNTPN

-89 LTNHQNVD
+89 LTNHQNVG
-97 VANQVGPAPIQPSA
+97 VANQVAPAPIQPSTSSA
-111 SPAQNNNNSNANSTA
+111 SNNNHSDANSTA

-197 TDPNATPA
+197 ADPN
-205 DPTATPAD
+205 ATPAD

-222 VAITAPYTPT
+222 VAITAPFTPT

-247 VLSFDDNNIR
+247 VLTFDDNNIR

-313 LGRIRGNDTNDHGDF
+313 LGRIKGNDTNDHG
-328 NGIEK
+328 G
-333 TLTVNPNSELIFEF
+333 
-347 NTMTTKNYQA
+347 
-357 QGNVIALGRIRG
+357 
-369 NDTND
+369 
-374 HGDFNGIEK
+374 FNGIEK

-605 TVTFNDTLTY
+605 TVTFNDILTY
-615 KTYSQDFINSPA
+615 KTYTQDFINSPA

-646 ALQAEVDRRIQ
+646 VLQAEVDRRIQ

-670 DLKRRAQT
+670 ELKRRAQT

-700 LANQMQHTLIRS
+700 LVNQMQHTLIRS

-786 VVKPNA
+786 VVKTNA

-799 AAKQREIINHTPD
+799 AAKQREIINNTPD

-934 PIAPVTVVKQAA
+934 PIAPVTVVKQEA

-982 VAVANTNILN
+982 VAAANTNILN

-1099 ARNAVNEKAREAIT
+1099 ARNAVNDKAREAIT

-1192 NQNTNATTEEK
+1192 NQNTNATDEEK

-1246 NIVKKPAAL
+1246 NIVKKPTAL
-1255 AQTNQHYSAKLVEI
+1255 AQINQHYNAKLAEI

-1396 NVEAEVVIKPKA
+1396 NVEAKVVIKPKA

-1429 TDNEKEVALQALAK
+1429 TDNEKEVALLALAK

-1474 IQPETKIK
+1474 IQPETKVK

-1552 TPDHIVRAAARD
+1552 TPDHIVRATARD

-1602 LQNINQAIA
+1602 LQNIDQAIA

-1906 LIKAKQQIAGAVT
+1906 LIKAKQQIASAVT

-1956 DKKQAIEANVQAT
+1956 DKKLAIEANVQAT

-2001 KTATLNLQTIHDLD
+2001 KTASLNLQTIHDLD

-2138 GNRMVDEDATL
+2138 GIRMIDEDATL
-2149 NDIKKDT
+2149 NDIKQHT
-2156 QLIIDEILAIKLPAE
+2156 QFIVDEILAIKLPAE
-2171 VIKASPKVG
+2171 ATKVLPKVG
-2180 QPAPKV
+2180 QPAPKL
-2186 CTPIKKEDK
+2186 CTSIKKVDK

-2227 LLARRRSKKEKES
+2227 LLARRRNKNEKES